1 MAASLLLSACGG
13 GDGGDNTPPARN
25 TGSISGNVFDAP
37 VNGAKIEVFEYKDGK
52 VGRLLAS
59 TTSDA
64 FGDYKLEFES
74 SSMPLYVVAQQGS
87 YTDPLT
93 KEIVSSSANKTLRLE
108 GVVNFSE
115 GSDQK
120 LMLTPLTNIV
130 SGLAKFRISGGES
143 GSDAVSEALDSIN
156 GMYGFNVN
164 ETTPIDITKGGQS
177 SFATPGHQYGALLT
191 AYSSFSYDLIEKY
204 GQSEDNVYTSMHFA
218 DIQFRDVIA
227 DGLLDGLEISDST
240 GAVTPLTFGQQ
251 RITSDIYTQ
260 DLSQHVLIVVNDPE
274 LNISGTD
281 ADDYVAFSQ
290 KINDL
295 GSHGTTDGVIPP
307 RDETEIDTTPPKVT
321 RTDSDVLARTD
332 SVDIRLNDDIGVQS
346 VSAYVQYQLHGA
358 WSGEFKCNDQQTSGS
373 EFCSVDA
380 SGFEVGVRETNIK
393 VSVDTKAID
402 AVEIDSDTGL
412 SNVTA
417 ARLVFYTADVLGNEL
432 VPGSNSGHYINFE
445 WDNDAPVISV
455 TSASAINNELQE
467 YVLKGIVKEASQ
479 DIKSVSV
486 SFKSGLPE
494 DVACTPVTAE
504 SGSACEFSKAYSTDE
519 FLSTTTFDVK
529 ATDTKDNVGEY
540 QHAVSRDDQA
550 PAQII
555 TYPEG
560 TSMNYVNVTVDG
572 ERSTYEGVYTQDTY
586 TSDNVQS
593 SRDYLKIDY
602 VYAASGLKS
611 IDGVDF
617 ANFNVNLLKQN
628 KIPYVRVRV
637 SDVNSD
643 TVLGSSADKLKLVVK
658 YYVSQNN
665 DNNYAFQ
672 NTTQTV
678 ASTDTI
684 TASIPHE
691 TILDS
696 EGRVDEVIYYVPFV
710 KEVLGDGFKN
720 VSENASQKLVI
731 QTIDESDNESAT
743 QEVYFRSSFDL
754 PTMTVVTPFIGAR
767 VQLEGLNPNGEFTS
781 LASCTTIQQ
790 PESDQTSALDVAS
803 CEATT
808 DVVNYEFMRVRLI
821 GVEGTDPHYY
831 QWKDDA
837 GAKASVNLN
846 NANIGAYFELDGSN
860 TYYVTELATYQ
871 TGLFDYRWNQV
882 EAGDKTSERASQIL
896 TDVKY
901 ALAGGNDSFFGFD
914 PTITAY
920 ATNEM
925 LEETIP
931 SDLSNDYLHRFLV
944 EAIGKL
950 AEKTPRNNSS
960 DFASAIYDDLSY
972 DGKANGIGAGGNQI
986 KLDDYEFDSD
996 TYRKDLAQSYYD
1008 IMTEKY
1014 GIPDNI
1020 AQLYADDISTANPK
1034 LGEDNIF
1041 DSGGGSIDIY
1051 PPKQTLTIETGRETM
1066 VGDKLYVA
1074 GEVVSRLVL
1083 EDPSGVVEEGDQ
1095 APKFQSMWYA
1105 MDDPNTAIPLELQ
1118 PQESGDSDKFRKE
1131 YFFTL
1136 NTESTD
1142 LTDIIEFALETT
1154 AFDTK
1159 GNGYSEAEPH
1169 VESLYVDN
1177 DYPKASYIPPK
1188 DTDNQPIGEDVY
1200 LNANSVHELT
1210 FKVEDVVG
1218 DQLDKRSLSFVN
1230 YSNNATVEYSSEQF
1244 ASNQQDA
1251 FVVKLCTGVL
1261 CESQGKVIYPG
1272 DGNWKVNVNAED
1284 NLGNLVNQQTV
1295 NVPKFDILI
1304 DSEAPAVNGGVIDQR
1319 LGGNS
1324 AWVPDID
1331 AGDLSPLSE
1340 VQVDMKTQFGKRFTL
1355 QHYETEPVESEE
1367 PYLFGTQPNVEV
1379 RLVADAFKYEET
1391 NTFYVKAIDSA
1402 YPKAEATGEFIFQ
1415 VDNKG
1420 PEIEL
1425 ATPWVVDSNSG
1436 KSGVLGPN
1444 FKVSLTSVK
1453 DDSKVSNVEIWQV
1466 GSSEAIRSIEP
1477 KDPAQPFD
1485 IEINSTQ
1492 SGNITIDENNRADLF
1507 VKAID
1512 EYGFY
1517 SDTEARSIILD
1528 REGPSLSLNGF
1539 KPESYYRGNYVF
1551 TLYAQDLNE
1560 TGAPSTDGVN
1570 KDTLTFNSYIGESS
1584 DPDTQVEEDMKV
1596 NLGGQNDGA
1605 SSTRTIRLKG
1615 ADVRGNT
1622 TQKEYE
1628 VKVQNVP
1635 PTINSVK
1642 LSYDDGTEID
1652 GLVTRNDPVIITI
1665 EAEDPSG
1672 IPKVEGTYK
1681 YGEQINSIT
1690 FRKEP
1695 SGEWTG
1701 MLTATDIKNN
1711 GSYELNFKVYNNVV
1725 YNVGE
1730 EPLASVK
1737 AETINVQRQ
1746 GVVMDVLKPDPFQ
1759 SHISG
1764 KTLDVEFGPA
1774 GEVKAETLEC
1784 WVRENYTSDKA
1795 PDDGSSNAY
1804 SGVISNPQENYKCS
1818 VTTDVNMS
1826 VSPVVLITRTVGK
1839 NDKETV
1845 SKFSFSMMDID
1856 APTVPDDIDYQ
1867 SGGTYQLGSNNVGF
1881 DADGNKILSIT
1892 LSFKDNLSGVN
1903 TELTKRPILVRS
1915 KFNVTFEPK
1924 NCNTSA
1930 DLTTCTYTEL
1940 YSDFLEATESK
1951 YLFTIKNLS
1960 DVAGNA
1966 APDYPLELLL
1976 PPPGVEIEITS
1987 PKKDSII
1994 RGSELS
2000 MDFKVKVGVN
2010 STLENLIATVEG
2022 QSYSLKDDPDQF
2034 SRFNDCG
2041 DDYSCSTFKAPLSDD
2056 LDGQGI
2062 SPSIKALDVW
2072 EYWEEADVDVTVDNS
2087 KPIIDSDVTVSES
2100 PTDPS
2105 LVRFLFSI
2113 RDEGSGIATVKYTT
2127 TNPSHVFN
2135 KEASVDNSH
2144 LYFELPKT
2152 ELEGLSQL
2160 RVSIQATDKV
2170 GWTENRTLDIDLTA
2184 PTITLSFNDMTS
2196 LLGGKLAF
2204 TKESQPFT
2212 ITSTEGEHVKAKHY
2226 SIDMVPT
2233 AGEQLNFEGRVA
2245 SSSATGTMDFAI
2257 DDQAEYMYKVTVTDS
2272 MGRAVTDFKL
2282 FNKTYDAKG
2291 IESVVDHEL
2300 PVITGITADQ
2310 VSMTPTDD
2318 KYKLDV
2324 TADVTDKNLSSV
2336 TSTADNGSG
2345 LPVGPQ
2351 SITEPTNDGD
2361 PYVFHYLLSPGDY
2374 TIKVI
2379 ASDAVSN
2386 QTEKTTTY
2394 KVEAATVPEL
2404 TISTTASTPLAGGV
2418 EVPLTFTF
2426 TEEVTEFDISDV
2438 KLDENNGG
2446 ELKPLSWSTTDNI
2459 TWTVIYITPE
2469 RENKDITIRVD
2480 DESYKSINTI
2490 PGKGDSLVLGVE
2502 GVLPTLTKVTFDPL
2516 HQEIGKAVDIKL
2528 EFDKEL
2534 QEATATLGT
2543 NNVTS
2548 LTADPADKK
2557 VWTGTVN
2564 VPDVPELG
2572 VGLVVSQYKD
2582 LVGNVGEDNTSYTLP
2597 ITPTLTVENI
2607 SDVNETGAESVAVS
2621 GNSTRF
2627 ESTDSLTIKA
2637 TDSEGIEASAN
2648 VNPNA
2653 GGAWNSTLDVSGLKD
2668 GTITVTVNGT
2678 NDLGAPAKEVGTTF
2692 TLTQT
2697 KPTVDDGQT
2706 SINPTYAAAG
2716 ESVTVT
2722 ATFDKGVTTP
2732 TGSTL
2737 GTAAINWTAQA
2748 GTQTQWVGTAEVA
2761 SVADSVKSVA
2771 LTLQGFSDAT
2781 GNTGESFT
2789 SSKALA
2795 MTPTLTV
2802 ENIGDVNETGAV
2814 SVAVSGDSTRFE
2826 TSDELTIKA
2835 VDTDNKEV
2843 TQTTTVTASGK
2854 WNATLDV
2861 SGLKDGTI
2869 TVTVNGTNDLEAP
2882 AKEAGTTFTLT
2893 QTKPTVDDGQTSI
2906 NPTYAAAGESV
2917 TVTATFD
2924 KGVTTPTGSTLGTAA
2939 INWTAQSGTPT
2950 EWVGTAEV
2958 ASVADSVKSVALTLQ
2973 GFNDATGNAG
2983 EAFTSSKELVMTPT
2997 LTVENIGDVNE
3008 AGAASV
3014 AVSGDSTRFETS
3026 DELTIKAVDTDNK
3039 EVTQTTTVT
3048 ASGKWNATLDVSGLK
3063 DGTITVTVNGTNDL
3077 GAPAKEVGTTFTLTQ
3092 TKPTVDDGQTSINPT
3107 YAAAGESVTVTATF
3121 DKGVTTPTGST
3132 LGTAAINWTAQAG
3145 TQIQWVG
3152 TAEVA
3157 SVADS
3162 VKSVALTLQGFS
3174 DATGN
3179 AGEAFTSS
3187 KELVMTPTLTVEN
3200 IGDVNEAGAAS
3211 VAVSGDSTRFETS
3224 DELTIKAVDTDN
3236 KEVTQTTTVTALGK
3250 WNATLD
3256 VSGLKDGTI
3265 TVTVNGTNDLEAPA
3279 KEAGTTFTL
3288 TQTKPT
3294 VDDGQTSINPTYA
3307 AAGESVTVTATFD
3320 KGVTTPTGSTLG
3332 TAAINWTAQSGT
3344 PTQWVGTAEVASV
3357 ADSVK
3362 SVALTLQG
3370 FSDATGNAGEA
3381 FTSSKELVMTPTLTV
3396 ENIGDVNEAGAASVA
3411 VSGDSTRF
3419 ETSDELTIKAVDTDN
3434 KEVTKTTTVGALGK
3448 WNATLDVS
3456 GLKDGT
3462 ITVTVNGTNDLG
3474 APAKEAGTTFTLTQT
3489 KPTVDDGQ
3497 TSINPT
3503 YAAAG
3508 ESVTVTATFDKG
3520 VTTPTGSMLGTAA
3533 INWTAQAGTQ
3543 IQWVGTA
3550 EVASVADSVKSVALT
3565 LQGFEDATG
3574 NAGESFTSS
3583 KALTMTPTLTVENIG
3598 DVNEAGAAS
3607 VAISGDSTRFESTD
3621 SLTIKATDSEGTEA
3635 SANVSPN
3642 AGGAWSSTL
3651 DVSGLKDGTITVT
3664 VNGTNDLGAPAKE
3677 VGTTFTLTQTK
3688 PTVDDGQTSINPT
3701 YAAAGEIVTVTAT
3714 FDKGVTA
3721 PTGSTLGTAAINWTA
3736 QSGTHTQWV
3745 GTAEVASVADSVKS
3759 VALTLQGFSDA
3770 TGNAGEA
3777 FISSKVLAMTPTI
3790 AFETVND
3797 VTGAT
3802 TVTINGT
3809 STRFKQGEVIEIRAV
3824 DADDKPTTGN
3834 ASVLSDGTWT
3844 VDLDLSSLKEGTI
3857 TVYANG
3863 TNSLSAS
3870 ATEVNTTLNY
3880 SSTVVK
3886 VLFLPDYLYRDK
3898 EDIALKKVA

>member
-93 KEIVSSSANKTLRLE
+93 KEIVSSSAGKTLRLE

-130 SGLAKFRISGGES
+130 SGLAKYKISGGES

-191 AYSSFSYDLIEKY
+191 AYSSFSYDLIKKY
-204 GQSEDNVYTSMHFA
+204 EQSEDNVYTSMHFA

-251 RITSDIYTQ
+251 RITSDVYTQ

-295 GSHGTTDGVIPP
+295 GSHGTADGVIPP
-307 RDETEIDTTPPKVT
+307 RDETEIDTTPPTVT

-402 AVEIDSDTGL
+402 AVEVDSETGL

-432 VPGSNSGHYINFE
+432 VPGSNSGHYVNFE

-467 YVLKGIVKEASQ
+467 YVLKGLVKEASQ

-504 SGSACEFSKAYSTDE
+504 SGSACEFSKAYLTDE
-519 FLSTTTFDVK
+519 FLSTTTFDIK

-617 ANFNVNLLKQN
+617 ADFHVNVLKEN

-672 NTTQTV
+672 NTTQTL

-831 QWKDDA
+831 QWEDDA

-896 TDVKY
+896 TEVKY
-901 ALAGGNDSFFGFD
+901 ALAGGNESFFGFD

-944 EAIGKL
+944 EAIDDL
-950 AEKTPRNNSS
+950 SQNTPRNNSS

-986 KLDDYEFDSD
+986 QLDGYVFKPD
-996 TYRKDLAQSYYD
+996 TYRKDLAQSYYN

-1051 PPKQTLTIETGRETM
+1051 PPKQTLTIETGRTTM

-1074 GEVVSRLVL
+1074 GEVVSRVVL

-1105 MDDPNTAIPLELQ
+1105 VGDPNTAIPLELQ

-1136 NTESTD
+1136 NTESAD

-1159 GNGYSEAEPH
+1159 GNGYTEADPL
-1169 VESLYVDN
+1169 VERLYVDN
-1177 DYPKASYIPPK
+1177 DYPQASYIPPIGPDK
-1188 DTDNQPIGEDVY
+1188 NPIGEDVY
-1200 LNANSVHELT
+1200 LSIKNNIHDLT
-1210 FKVEDVVG
+1210 FELKDVVG
-1218 DQLDKRSLSFVN
+1218 DKLDKRSLLFYKTSGERYPVS
-1230 YSNNATVEYSSEQF
+1230 YDQF
-1244 ASNQQDA
+1244 YTNQSDR
-1251 FVVKLCTGVL
+1251 FVVRLC
-1261 CESQGKVIYPG
+1261 SQEDCSTQGTTINPG
-1272 DGNWKVNVNAED
+1272 DGDWLTVVSAED
-1284 NLGNLVNQQTV
+1284 NLGNAVSDADNGASR
-1295 NVPKFDILI
+1295 FRIYI
-1304 DSEAPAVNGGVIDQR
+1304 DSEPPVVNDAEISER
-1319 LGGNS
+1319 LGGNDV
-1324 AWVPDID
+1324 WTPVID
-1331 AGDLSPLSE
+1331 WGDLSQGSNVKVELRKGSG
-1340 VQVDMKTQFGKRFTL
+1340 QSQTL
-1355 QHYETEPVESEE
+1355 EACDPETSVCDQ
-1367 PYLFGTQPNVEV
+1367 PYLIGEQPDVKV
-1379 RLVADAFKYEET
+1379 QLVAEAFNYDSKNE
-1391 NTFYVKAIDSA
+1391 FYVTATDKA
-1402 YPKAEATGEFIFQ
+1402 YPANESRKGTFSFQ

-1420 PEIEL
+1420 PVIL
-1425 ATPWVVDSNSG
+1425 LSTPWIEDALNKENTVVGREFNVLFESVTDDSGIEEVSLFQVDNPTVLKTFKPENPSQKFEMPLVEDETKNIDLNEGNRIRLYVKAKDVHGFESQSNTNSVVFDNQG
-1436 KSGVLGPN
+1436 PEFSLMGHDVDGYYNSDYVFELRATDLGPN
-1444 FKVSLTSVK
+1444 GNKSPEGVDRESLEYWIFDGELAPGTPGTKIVNADALKIPLDGQSDGEHTIRVKGSDTRGNSSTSDFLINVSSKKPDLKLGITYANG
-1453 DDSKVSNVEIWQV
+1453 DSEGQ
-1466 GSSEAIRSIEP
+1466 
-1477 KDPAQPFD
+1477 
-1485 IEINSTQ
+1485 EIN
-1492 SGNITIDENNRADLF
+1492 
-1507 VKAID
+1507 
-1512 EYGFY
+1512 
-1517 SDTEARSIILD
+1517 
-1528 REGPSLSLNGF
+1528 
-1539 KPESYYRGNYVF
+1539 
-1551 TLYAQDLNE
+1551 
-1560 TGAPSTDGVN
+1560 
-1570 KDTLTFNSYIGESS
+1570 
-1584 DPDTQVEEDMKV
+1584 
-1596 NLGGQNDGA
+1596 
-1605 SSTRTIRLKG
+1605 
-1615 ADVRGNT
+1615 
-1622 TQKEYE
+1622 
-1628 VKVQNVP
+1628 
-1635 PTINSVK
+1635 
-1642 LSYDDGTEID
+1642 
-1652 GLVTRNDPVIITI
+1652 
-1665 EAEDPSG
+1665 
-1672 IPKVEGTYK
+1672 
-1681 YGEQINSIT
+1681 
-1690 FRKEP
+1690 
-1695 SGEWTG
+1695 
-1701 MLTATDIKNN
+1701 
-1711 GSYELNFKVYNNVV
+1711 NNVV
-1725 YNVGE
+1725 YDNGDIKLTLEVNDVSGVNKIISTYKYSGE
-1730 EPLASVK
+1730 SNATDFQFSKVDDSEEVWEATLTQAQLSIDGNYELSISV
-1737 AETINVQRQ
+1737 ENNVQHNGTPLVSNINRTLSVQ
-1746 GVVMDVLKPDPFQ
+1746 RNGVELEIAEPAPTDFQ
-1759 SHISG
+1759 SYVSDG
-1764 KTLDVEFGPA
+1764 VLDVKFTTKS
-1774 GEVKAETLEC
+1774 EVKAAKIQC
-1784 WVRENYTSDKA
+1784 WVRKEYSSEVAPPPEEKPTSGEKNISPGQDPSCSVDSENDSYSPAVLIVQTTGTNGAKAVQKFDFQMMDAEAPDTVSPKDDKFEFQGGEVSYDSDDSTKYLAFDLIFKDELSGVDINDKPQLSKTSGDTTFDAKSCVLNGEGQAVCRYKEKYYDIIRKLDGKYPYIIKNIKDNAGNLASDHAFEFVLPTQKPDVKITSPEGNDVLNGEYLDVDFRVKLAENSKIENVSVTFGGESYDSKNNADNFRNFNECTDDDTFLCSTFRSDKLDEDLA
-1795 PDDGSSNAY
+1795 NRSLNVNVTVTDVWDNAGSADVENIRFDNAAPVIGDVITVTEQPDDKVRFTFAEMKDDV
-1804 SGVISNPQENYKCS
+1804 SGLAKVKY
-1818 VTTDVNMS
+1818 
-1826 VSPVVLITRTVGK
+1826 TVRALDFEEEK
-1839 NDKETV
+1839 TNKENDKE
-1845 SKFSFSMMDID
+1845 
-1856 APTVPDDIDYQ
+1856 Y
-1867 SGGTYQLGSNNVGF
+1867 
-1881 DADGNKILSIT
+1881 IT
-1892 LSFKDNLSGVN
+1892 
-1903 TELTKRPILVRS
+1903 
-1915 KFNVTFEPK
+1915 
-1924 NCNTSA
+1924 
-1930 DLTTCTYTEL
+1930 
-1940 YSDFLEATESK
+1940 
-1951 YLFTIKNLS
+1951 
-1960 DVAGNA
+1960 
-1966 APDYPLELLL
+1966 
-1976 PPPGVEIEITS
+1976 
-1987 PKKDSII
+1987 
-1994 RGSELS
+1994 
-2000 MDFKVKVGVN
+2000 
-2010 STLENLIATVEG
+2010 
-2022 QSYSLKDDPDQF
+2022 
-2034 SRFNDCG
+2034 
-2041 DDYSCSTFKAPLSDD
+2041 
-2056 LDGQGI
+2056 
-2062 SPSIKALDVW
+2062 
-2072 EYWEEADVDVTVDNS
+2072 
-2087 KPIIDSDVTVSES
+2087 
-2100 PTDPS
+2100 
-2105 LVRFLFSI
+2105 
-2113 RDEGSGIATVKYTT
+2113 
-2127 TNPSHVFN
+2127 
-2135 KEASVDNSH
+2135 
-2144 LYFELPKT
+2144 YFELSKGELSGLNQIKVEVIAKDAVDNQSSEDKT
-2152 ELEGLSQL
+2152 
-2160 RVSIQATDKV
+2160 
-2170 GWTENRTLDIDLTA
+2170 IDLTA

-2204 TKESQPFT
+2204 TKESQSFT
-2212 ITSTEGEHVKAKHY
+2212 ITSTEGEHVKATHY

-2233 AGEQLNFEGRVA
+2233 TGDPLNFNGNIV

-2257 DDQAEYMYKVTVTDS
+2257 DDQAEYIYKVTVTDS
-2272 MGRAVTDFKL
+2272 MGRAIKDFTL
-2282 FNKTYDAKG
+2282 FNNTYNAEG
-2291 IESVVDHEL
+2291 IASVVDYED
-2300 PVITGITADQ
+2300 PE
-2310 VSMTPTDD
+2310 VSIVDTTQDDKATDD
-2318 KYKLDV
+2318 GKYQLDV
-2324 TADVTDKNLSSV
+2324 TAQVTDKNLSSV

-2345 LPVGPQ
+2345 LAVGPQ
-2351 SITEPTNDGD
+2351 SITEPTNDGE
-2361 PYVFHYLLSPGDY
+2361 PYVFHYLLSPGNY

-2379 ASDAVSN
+2379 ATDAVGN
-2386 QTEKTTTY
+2386 QKDGQTIYE
-2394 KVEAATVPEL
+2394 VVAATVPEL

-2446 ELKPLSWSTTDNI
+2446 ELKPLSWNTTDNI
-2459 TWTVIYITPE
+2459 AWTVTYVTPKD
-2469 RENKDITIRVD
+2469 ENKKVTISVED
-2480 DESYKSINTI
+2480 NSYKSVNNID
-2490 PGKGDSLVLGVE
+2490 GRGYSLQLDVD

-2516 HQEIGKAVDIKL
+2516 HQEIGKAVDVKL

-2597 ITPTLTVENI
+2597 ITPILAITPV
-2607 SDVNETGAESVAVS
+2607 
-2621 GNSTRF
+2621 GNVDGSNAASLQIAGTSTRF
-2627 ESTDSLTIKA
+2627 EGQTVNVEIKA
-2637 TDSEGIEASAN
+2637 QGSETAIVSS
-2648 VNPNA
+2648 NA
-2653 GGAWNSTLDVSGLKD
+2653 TVQSGGAWTSNAMDISGEPNGTYNVVVTGTNASNVEVTETSTLTLSQALPTLTSATFNPTHQLEGQNV
-2668 GTITVTVNGT
+2668 TVTLEF
-2678 NDLGAPAKEVGTTF
+2678 DKALQAASAELGGSAF
-2692 TLTQT
+2692 TLTKT
-2697 KPTVDDGQT
+2697 ADAKVWTGDVVVPVTSGLTVGL
-2706 SINPTYAAAG
+2706 
-2716 ESVTVT
+2716 V
-2722 ATFDKGVTTP
+2722 
-2732 TGSTL
+2732 
-2737 GTAAINWTAQA
+2737 
-2748 GTQTQWVGTAEVA
+2748 
-2761 SVADSVKSVA
+2761 VKDYQDLS
-2771 LTLQGFSDAT
+2771 
-2781 GNTGESFT
+2781 GNTGADD
-2789 SSKALA
+2789 SSHSMPITPILA
-2795 MTPTLTV
+2795 ITPMGNVDGSNAASLQIAGT
-2802 ENIGDVNETGAV
+2802 
-2814 SVAVSGDSTRFE
+2814 STRFE
-2826 TSDELTIKA
+2826 GQTVNVEIKAQGSETAIVSSNATVQSGGAWTSNAMDISGETNGTYNVVVTATNASNVEVTETSTLTLSQALPTLTSATFNPTHQLEGQNVTVTLEFDKALQAASAELGGSAITLTKTADAKVWTGDVVVPVTSELTVGLVVK
-2835 VDTDNKEV
+2835 DYQDL
-2843 TQTTTVTASGK
+2843 SG
-2854 WNATLDV
+2854 NTGADDSSHSMPITPTITIGAISDV
-2861 SGLKDGTI
+2861 SG
-2869 TVTVNGTNDLEAP
+2869 N
-2882 AKEAGTTFTLT
+2882 
-2893 QTKPTVDDGQTSI
+2893 
-2906 NPTYAAAGESV
+2906 
-2917 TVTATFD
+2917 
-2924 KGVTTPTGSTLGTAA
+2924 
-2939 INWTAQSGTPT
+2939 
-2950 EWVGTAEV
+2950 
-2958 ASVADSVKSVALTLQ
+2958 
-2973 GFNDATGNAG
+2973 
-2983 EAFTSSKELVMTPT
+2983 
-2997 LTVENIGDVNE
+2997 
-3008 AGAASV
+3008 
-3014 AVSGDSTRFETS
+3014 
-3026 DELTIKAVDTDNK
+3026 
-3039 EVTQTTTVT
+3039 
-3048 ASGKWNATLDVSGLK
+3048 
-3063 DGTITVTVNGTNDL
+3063 
-3077 GAPAKEVGTTFTLTQ
+3077 
-3092 TKPTVDDGQTSINPT
+3092 
-3107 YAAAGESVTVTATF
+3107 
-3121 DKGVTTPTGST
+3121 
-3132 LGTAAINWTAQAG
+3132 
-3145 TQIQWVG
+3145 
-3152 TAEVA
+3152 
-3157 SVADS
+3157 
-3162 VKSVALTLQGFS
+3162 
-3174 DATGN
+3174 
-3179 AGEAFTSS
+3179 
-3187 KELVMTPTLTVEN
+3187 
-3200 IGDVNEAGAAS
+3200 
-3211 VAVSGDSTRFETS
+3211 
-3224 DELTIKAVDTDN
+3224 
-3236 KEVTQTTTVTALGK
+3236 
-3250 WNATLD
+3250 
-3256 VSGLKDGTI
+3256 
-3265 TVTVNGTNDLEAPA
+3265 
-3279 KEAGTTFTL
+3279 
-3288 TQTKPT
+3288 
-3294 VDDGQTSINPTYA
+3294 
-3307 AAGESVTVTATFD
+3307 
-3320 KGVTTPTGSTLG
+3320 
-3332 TAAINWTAQSGT
+3332 
-3344 PTQWVGTAEVASV
+3344 
-3357 ADSVK
+3357 
-3362 SVALTLQG
+3362 
-3370 FSDATGNAGEA
+3370 
-3381 FTSSKELVMTPTLTV
+3381 
-3396 ENIGDVNEAGAASVA
+3396 
-3411 VSGDSTRF
+3411 
-3419 ETSDELTIKAVDTDN
+3419 
-3434 KEVTKTTTVGALGK
+3434 
-3448 WNATLDVS
+3448 
-3456 GLKDGT
+3456 
-3462 ITVTVNGTNDLG
+3462 
-3474 APAKEAGTTFTLTQT
+3474 
-3489 KPTVDDGQ
+3489 
-3497 TSINPT
+3497 
-3503 YAAAG
+3503 
-3508 ESVTVTATFDKG
+3508 
-3520 VTTPTGSMLGTAA
+3520 
-3533 INWTAQAGTQ
+3533 
-3543 IQWVGTA
+3543 
-3550 EVASVADSVKSVALT
+3550 
-3565 LQGFEDATG
+3565 
-3574 NAGESFTSS
+3574 
-3583 KALTMTPTLTVENIG
+3583 
-3598 DVNEAGAAS
+3598 
-3607 VAISGDSTRFESTD
+3607 
-3621 SLTIKATDSEGTEA
+3621 
-3635 SANVSPN
+3635 
-3642 AGGAWSSTL
+3642 
-3651 DVSGLKDGTITVT
+3651 
-3664 VNGTNDLGAPAKE
+3664 
-3677 VGTTFTLTQTK
+3677 
-3688 PTVDDGQTSINPT
+3688 
-3701 YAAAGEIVTVTAT
+3701 
-3714 FDKGVTA
+3714 
-3721 PTGSTLGTAAINWTA
+3721 
-3736 QSGTHTQWV
+3736 
-3745 GTAEVASVADSVKS
+3745 
-3759 VALTLQGFSDA
+3759 
-3770 TGNAGEA
+3770 
-3777 FISSKVLAMTPTI
+3777 
-3790 AFETVND
+3790 
-3797 VTGAT
+3797 T

-3809 STRFKQGEVIEIRAV
+3809 STRFREGEIIEIRAL

-3870 ATEVNTTLNY
+3870 ATEVNTTFNY
-3880 SSTVVK
+3880 SSTIVT
-3886 VLFLPDYLYRDK
+3886 VLSVSDYLYRDK

>member
-2653 GGAWNSTLDVSGLKD
+2653 
-2668 GTITVTVNGT
+2668 
-2678 NDLGAPAKEVGTTF
+2678 
-2692 TLTQT
+2692 
-2697 KPTVDDGQT
+2697 
-2706 SINPTYAAAG
+2706 
-2716 ESVTVT
+2716 
-2722 ATFDKGVTTP
+2722 
-2732 TGSTL
+2732 
-2737 GTAAINWTAQA
+2737 
-2748 GTQTQWVGTAEVA
+2748 
-2761 SVADSVKSVA
+2761 
-2771 LTLQGFSDAT
+2771 
-2781 GNTGESFT
+2781 
-2789 SSKALA
+2789 
-2795 MTPTLTV
+2795 
-2802 ENIGDVNETGAV
+2802 
-2814 SVAVSGDSTRFE
+2814 
-2826 TSDELTIKA
+2826 
-2835 VDTDNKEV
+2835 
-2843 TQTTTVTASGK
+2843 
-2854 WNATLDV
+2854 
-2861 SGLKDGTI
+2861 
-2869 TVTVNGTNDLEAP
+2869 
-2882 AKEAGTTFTLT
+2882 
-2893 QTKPTVDDGQTSI
+2893 
-2906 NPTYAAAGESV
+2906 
-2917 TVTATFD
+2917 
-2924 KGVTTPTGSTLGTAA
+2924 
-2939 INWTAQSGTPT
+2939 
-2950 EWVGTAEV
+2950 
-2958 ASVADSVKSVALTLQ
+2958 
-2973 GFNDATGNAG
+2973 
-2983 EAFTSSKELVMTPT
+2983 
-2997 LTVENIGDVNE
+2997 
-3008 AGAASV
+3008 
-3014 AVSGDSTRFETS
+3014 
-3026 DELTIKAVDTDNK
+3026 
-3039 EVTQTTTVT
+3039 
-3048 ASGKWNATLDVSGLK
+3048 
-3063 DGTITVTVNGTNDL
+3063 
-3077 GAPAKEVGTTFTLTQ
+3077 
-3092 TKPTVDDGQTSINPT
+3092 
-3107 YAAAGESVTVTATF
+3107 
-3121 DKGVTTPTGST
+3121 
-3132 LGTAAINWTAQAG
+3132 
-3145 TQIQWVG
+3145 
-3152 TAEVA
+3152 
-3157 SVADS
+3157 
-3162 VKSVALTLQGFS
+3162 
-3174 DATGN
+3174 
-3179 AGEAFTSS
+3179 
-3187 KELVMTPTLTVEN
+3187 
-3200 IGDVNEAGAAS
+3200 
-3211 VAVSGDSTRFETS
+3211 
-3224 DELTIKAVDTDN
+3224 
-3236 KEVTQTTTVTALGK
+3236 
-3250 WNATLD
+3250 
-3256 VSGLKDGTI
+3256 
-3265 TVTVNGTNDLEAPA
+3265 
-3279 KEAGTTFTL
+3279 
-3288 TQTKPT
+3288 
-3294 VDDGQTSINPTYA
+3294 
-3307 AAGESVTVTATFD
+3307 
-3320 KGVTTPTGSTLG
+3320 
-3332 TAAINWTAQSGT
+3332 
-3344 PTQWVGTAEVASV
+3344 
-3357 ADSVK
+3357 
-3362 SVALTLQG
+3362 
-3370 FSDATGNAGEA
+3370 
-3381 FTSSKELVMTPTLTV
+3381 
-3396 ENIGDVNEAGAASVA
+3396 
-3411 VSGDSTRF
+3411 
-3419 ETSDELTIKAVDTDN
+3419 
-3434 KEVTKTTTVGALGK
+3434 
-3448 WNATLDVS
+3448 
-3456 GLKDGT
+3456 
-3462 ITVTVNGTNDLG
+3462 
-3474 APAKEAGTTFTLTQT
+3474 
-3489 KPTVDDGQ
+3489 
-3497 TSINPT
+3497 
-3503 YAAAG
+3503 
-3508 ESVTVTATFDKG
+3508 
-3520 VTTPTGSMLGTAA
+3520 
-3533 INWTAQAGTQ
+3533 
-3543 IQWVGTA
+3543 
-3550 EVASVADSVKSVALT
+3550 
-3565 LQGFEDATG
+3565 
-3574 NAGESFTSS
+3574 
-3583 KALTMTPTLTVENIG
+3583 
-3598 DVNEAGAAS
+3598 
-3607 VAISGDSTRFESTD
+3607 
-3621 SLTIKATDSEGTEA
+3621 
-3635 SANVSPN
+3635 
-3642 AGGAWSSTL
+3642 
-3651 DVSGLKDGTITVT
+3651 
-3664 VNGTNDLGAPAKE
+3664 
-3677 VGTTFTLTQTK
+3677 
-3688 PTVDDGQTSINPT
+3688 
-3701 YAAAGEIVTVTAT
+3701 
-3714 FDKGVTA
+3714 
-3721 PTGSTLGTAAINWTA
+3721 
-3736 QSGTHTQWV
+3736 
-3745 GTAEVASVADSVKS
+3745 
-3759 VALTLQGFSDA
+3759 
-3770 TGNAGEA
+3770 
-3777 FISSKVLAMTPTI
+3777 
-3790 AFETVND
+3790 
-3797 VTGAT
+3797 
-3802 TVTINGT
+3802 
-3809 STRFKQGEVIEIRAV
+3809 
-3824 DADDKPTTGN
+3824 
-3834 ASVLSDGTWT
+3834 
-3844 VDLDLSSLKEGTI
+3844 
-3857 TVYANG
+3857 
-3863 TNSLSAS
+3863 
-3870 ATEVNTTLNY
+3870 
-3880 SSTVVK
+3880 
-3886 VLFLPDYLYRDK
+3886 
-3898 EDIALKKVA
+3898 

>member
-37 VNGAKIEVFEYKDGK
+37 VNGAKIDVFEYKDGK
-52 VGRLLAS
+52 VGRKLDS

-108 GVVNFSE
+108 GIVNFSE

-130 SGLAKFRISGGES
+130 SGLAKYKIANGES

-164 ETTPIDITKGGQS
+164 ETKPIDITKGGQS

-191 AYSSFSYDLIEKY
+191 AYSSYSYDLIQKY
-204 GQSEDNVYTSMHFA
+204 GQSEDKVYTSMHFA

-227 DGLLDGLEISDST
+227 DGLLDGLEISEST

-251 RITSDIYTQ
+251 RITSDVYTQ

-295 GSHGTTDGVIPP
+295 GSHGETDGVIPP
-307 RDETEIDTTPPKVT
+307 RDETEIDTVPPTIT
-321 RTDSDVLARTD
+321 RTDNDVLTKTD
-332 SVDIRLNDDIGVQS
+332 NVDIRLNDDIGVQS
-346 VSAYVQYQLHGA
+346 VSAYVQYQLNGV
-358 WSGEFKCNDQQTSGS
+358 WSDEFKCNDQQTSGS
-373 EFCSVDA
+373 EFCTVDA

-402 AVEIDSDTGL
+402 AVEVDSDTGL

-432 VPGSNSGHYINFE
+432 IPGSNSGHYVNFE

-519 FLSTTTFDVK
+519 FLSTTTFDVR

-611 IDGVDF
+611 IQGVDF
-617 ANFNVNLLKQN
+617 ANFHVNVLKEN

-637 SDVNSD
+637 ADVNSD

-790 PESDQTSALDVAS
+790 PESDQTTALDVAS
-803 CEATT
+803 CETTT

-896 TDVKY
+896 TEVKY
-901 ALAGGNDSFFGFD
+901 ALAGGNESFFGFD

-944 EAIGKL
+944 EAIDDL
-950 AEKTPRNNSS
+950 SQDTPRNNSS

-986 KLDDYEFDSD
+986 QLDGYVFKPD
-996 TYRKDLAQSYYD
+996 TYRKDLAQSYYN

-1074 GEVVSRLVL
+1074 GEVVSRVVL
-1083 EDPSGVVEEGDQ
+1083 EDPSGVVEEGEQ

-1105 MDDPNTAIPLELQ
+1105 MGDPNTAIPLELQ
-1118 PQESGDSDKFRKE
+1118 PQESGDSNKFRKE

-1159 GNGYSEAEPH
+1159 GNGYTEAEPH

-1210 FKVEDVVG
+1210 FKVDDVVG

-1477 KDPAQPFD
+1477 KDPSQPFD

-1528 REGPSLSLNGF
+1528 REGPNLQLNGV
-1539 KPESYYRGNYVF
+1539 KPESYYRGDYVF

-1560 TGAPSTDGVN
+1560 TGAPSTEGVN
-1570 KDTLTFNSYIGESS
+1570 KDTLKFNSFIDTPS

-1596 NLGGQNDGA
+1596 NLGGQNDGD
-1605 SSTRTIRLKG
+1605 SSTRTIRLSG

-1622 TQKEYE
+1622 TEIDYE
-1628 VKVQNVP
+1628 IKVQNKL
-1635 PTINSVK
+1635 PTINSVSF
-1642 LSYDDGTEID
+1642 SYEDGTEITN
-1652 GLVTRNDPVIITI
+1652 GLITRNDPVIITI
-1665 EAEDPSG
+1665 DAEDASG
-1672 IPKVEGTYK
+1672 IPKIEATYK
-1681 YGEQINSIT
+1681 FGDTTNSIQ
-1690 FRKEP
+1690 FSEEE
-1695 SGEWTG
+1695 SGKWKG
-1701 MLTATDIKNN
+1701 RLTSAELSND
-1711 GSYELNFKVYNNVV
+1711 GSYELKFKVYNNVL
-1725 YNVGE
+1725 YNTGDRPVTE
-1730 EPLASVK
+1730 RS
-1737 AETINVQRQ
+1737 ETINVQRE
-1746 GVVMDVLKPDPFQ
+1746 GVVLSVAQPENFQ
-1759 SHISG
+1759 AHISG
-1764 KTLDVEFGPA
+1764 KTLSVVFNPVGD
-1774 GEVKAETLEC
+1774 VKAKTLEC
-1784 WVRENYTSDKA
+1784 WVRENYTSTEV

-1804 SGVISNPQENYKCS
+1804 SGVISNPQENYKCD

-1826 VSPVVLITRTVGK
+1826 VNPVVLITRTVGQ
-1839 NDKETV
+1839 NDTETV
-1845 SKFSFSMMDID
+1845 SKFSFSMMDIE
-1856 APTVPDDIDYQ
+1856 APTAQED
-1867 SGGTYQLGSNNVGF
+1867 TYQLDSNNVGF

-1892 LSFKDNLSGVN
+1892 LNFRDNLSGVN
-1903 TELTKRPILVRS
+1903 TELTKRPVLVRS
-1915 KFNVTFEPK
+1915 KFNLTFEPK
-1924 NCNTSA
+1924 SCSTSA

-1940 YSDFLEATESK
+1940 YSDIIASGISK
-1951 YLFTIKNLS
+1951 HLYTIKNLS
-1960 DVAGNA
+1960 DRAGNA
-1966 APDYPLELLL
+1966 APDHALELLL
-1976 PPPGVEIEITS
+1976 PPPGSVQIAITN
-1987 PKKDSII
+1987 PENDSII

-2000 MDFKVKVGVN
+2000 MDFKVKVGNN
-2010 STLENLIATVEG
+2010 SILENLIATVDG
-2022 QSYSLKDDPDQF
+2022 QSYSLKDNPDNF

-2041 DDYSCSTFKAPLSDD
+2041 DDYSCSTFKAPLSDT
-2056 LDGQGI
+2056 LDGQVI
-2062 SPSIKALDVW
+2062 SPSIQALDVW
-2072 EYWEEADVDVTVDNS
+2072 EDSSSAKVDVMVDNS

-2135 KEASVDNSH
+2135 KEAGVDNSH

-2170 GWTENRTLDIDLTA
+2170 GWSENQTLDIDLTA
-2184 PTITLSFNDMTS
+2184 PTITLSFNDMAS

-2204 TKESQPFT
+2204 TKESQSFT
-2212 ITSTEGEHVKAKHY
+2212 ITSTEGEHVKATHY
-2226 SIDMVPT
+2226 SIDMVLTTGDP
-2233 AGEQLNFEGRVA
+2233 LNFNGNIV

-2272 MGRAVTDFKL
+2272 MGRAITDFKL
-2282 FNKTYDAKG
+2282 FNNAYNAEG
-2291 IESVVDHEL
+2291 IASVVDYEL

-2310 VSMTPTDD
+2310 VSMKPTDD

-2345 LPVGPQ
+2345 SAVGPQ

-2379 ASDAVSN
+2379 ATDAVSN

-2418 EVPLTFTF
+2418 DVPLTFTF

-2459 TWTVIYITPE
+2459 TWTVTYITPE
-2469 RENKDITIRVD
+2469 RENKDITIGVD

-2516 HQEIGKAVDIKL
+2516 HQEIGKAVDVKL

-2582 LVGNVGEDNTSYTLP
+2582 LVGNVGEDNTSYELPITPILAITPVGNVDGNNAASLQIAGTSTRFEGQTVNVEIKAQGSETPIVSSNATVQSGGAWTSNAMDISGEPNGTYNVVVTGTNASNVEVTETSTLTLSQALPTLTSATFNPTHQLEGQNVTVTLEFDKALQAASAELGGSAFTLTKTADAKVWTGDVVVPVTSELTVGLVVKDYQDLSGNTGADDSSHSMPITPILAITPVGNVDGSNAASLQIAGTSTRFDGQTVNVEIKAQGSETAIVSSNATVQSGGAWTSNAMDISGEPNGTYNVVVTGTNASNVEVTETSTLTLSQALPTLTSATFNPTHQLEGQNVTVTLEFDKALQAASAELGGSAITLTKTADAKVWTGDVVVPVTSGLTVGLVVKDYQDLSGNTGADDSSHSMP
-2597 ITPTLTVENI
+2597 ITPTLVITPAGNVDGTNAASLQIAGTSTRFDGQTVNVEIKAQGSETAIVSSNATVQSGGAWTSNAMDI
-2607 SDVNETGAESVAVS
+2607 SGEPNGTYNVVVTGTNASNVEVTETSTLTLSQALPTLTSATFNPTHQLEGQNVTVTLEFDKALQAASAELGGSAITLTKTADAKVWTGDVVVPVTSGLTVGLVVKDYQDLSGNTGADDSSHSMPITPTLEITPAGNVDGTNAASLQITGTSTRFDGQTVSVEIKAQGSETPIVSSNATVQSGGAWTSNAMDISGEPNGTYNVVVTGTNASNVEVTETSTLTLSQALPTLTSATFNPTHQLEGQNVTVTLEFDKALQAASAELGGSAFTLTKTADAKVWTGDVVVPVTSELTVGLVVKDYQDLS
-2621 GNSTRF
+2621 GNTGADDSSHSMPITPILAITPVGNVDGNNAASLQIAGTSTRF
-2627 ESTDSLTIKA
+2627 EGQTVNVEIKA
-2637 TDSEGIEASAN
+2637 QGSETAIVSS
-2648 VNPNA
+2648 NA
-2653 GGAWNSTLDVSGLKD
+2653 TVQSGGAWTSNAMDISGESNGTYNVVVTGTNASNVEVTETSTLTLSQALPTLTSATFNPTHQLEGQNV
-2668 GTITVTVNGT
+2668 TVTLEF
-2678 NDLGAPAKEVGTTF
+2678 DKALQAASAELGGSAF
-2692 TLTQT
+2692 TLTKT
-2697 KPTVDDGQT
+2697 ADAKVWTGDVVVPVTSELTVGL
-2706 SINPTYAAAG
+2706 
-2716 ESVTVT
+2716 V
-2722 ATFDKGVTTP
+2722 
-2732 TGSTL
+2732 
-2737 GTAAINWTAQA
+2737 
-2748 GTQTQWVGTAEVA
+2748 
-2761 SVADSVKSVA
+2761 VKDYQDLS
-2771 LTLQGFSDAT
+2771 
-2781 GNTGESFT
+2781 GNTGADD
-2789 SSKALA
+2789 SSHS
-2795 MTPTLTV
+2795 MPITPILVITPVGNVDGSNAASLQIAGT
-2802 ENIGDVNETGAV
+2802 
-2814 SVAVSGDSTRFE
+2814 STRFE
-2826 TSDELTIKA
+2826 GQTVNVEIKA
-2835 VDTDNKEV
+2835 QGSETPIVSSNATVQSGGAWTSNAMDISGEPNGTYNVVVTGTNASNVEV
-2843 TQTTTVTASGK
+2843 TETSTLTLSQALPTLTSATFNPTHQLEGQNVTVTLEFDKALQAASAELGGS
-2854 WNATLDV
+2854 AFTLTKTADAKVWTGDVVVPVTSGVSVGLVVKDYQDLSGNTGADDSSHSMPITPTITIGTISDV
-2861 SGLKDGTI
+2861 SG
-2869 TVTVNGTNDLEAP
+2869 
-2882 AKEAGTTFTLT
+2882 
-2893 QTKPTVDDGQTSI
+2893 S
-2906 NPTYAAAGESV
+2906 
-2917 TVTATFD
+2917 
-2924 KGVTTPTGSTLGTAA
+2924 
-2939 INWTAQSGTPT
+2939 
-2950 EWVGTAEV
+2950 
-2958 ASVADSVKSVALTLQ
+2958 
-2973 GFNDATGNAG
+2973 
-2983 EAFTSSKELVMTPT
+2983 
-2997 LTVENIGDVNE
+2997 
-3008 AGAASV
+3008 
-3014 AVSGDSTRFETS
+3014 
-3026 DELTIKAVDTDNK
+3026 
-3039 EVTQTTTVT
+3039 
-3048 ASGKWNATLDVSGLK
+3048 
-3063 DGTITVTVNGTNDL
+3063 
-3077 GAPAKEVGTTFTLTQ
+3077 
-3092 TKPTVDDGQTSINPT
+3092 
-3107 YAAAGESVTVTATF
+3107 
-3121 DKGVTTPTGST
+3121 
-3132 LGTAAINWTAQAG
+3132 
-3145 TQIQWVG
+3145 
-3152 TAEVA
+3152 
-3157 SVADS
+3157 
-3162 VKSVALTLQGFS
+3162 
-3174 DATGN
+3174 
-3179 AGEAFTSS
+3179 
-3187 KELVMTPTLTVEN
+3187 
-3200 IGDVNEAGAAS
+3200 
-3211 VAVSGDSTRFETS
+3211 
-3224 DELTIKAVDTDN
+3224 
-3236 KEVTQTTTVTALGK
+3236 
-3250 WNATLD
+3250 
-3256 VSGLKDGTI
+3256 
-3265 TVTVNGTNDLEAPA
+3265 
-3279 KEAGTTFTL
+3279 
-3288 TQTKPT
+3288 
-3294 VDDGQTSINPTYA
+3294 
-3307 AAGESVTVTATFD
+3307 
-3320 KGVTTPTGSTLG
+3320 
-3332 TAAINWTAQSGT
+3332 
-3344 PTQWVGTAEVASV
+3344 
-3357 ADSVK
+3357 
-3362 SVALTLQG
+3362 
-3370 FSDATGNAGEA
+3370 
-3381 FTSSKELVMTPTLTV
+3381 
-3396 ENIGDVNEAGAASVA
+3396 
-3411 VSGDSTRF
+3411 
-3419 ETSDELTIKAVDTDN
+3419 
-3434 KEVTKTTTVGALGK
+3434 
-3448 WNATLDVS
+3448 
-3456 GLKDGT
+3456 
-3462 ITVTVNGTNDLG
+3462 
-3474 APAKEAGTTFTLTQT
+3474 
-3489 KPTVDDGQ
+3489 
-3497 TSINPT
+3497 
-3503 YAAAG
+3503 
-3508 ESVTVTATFDKG
+3508 
-3520 VTTPTGSMLGTAA
+3520 
-3533 INWTAQAGTQ
+3533 
-3543 IQWVGTA
+3543 
-3550 EVASVADSVKSVALT
+3550 
-3565 LQGFEDATG
+3565 
-3574 NAGESFTSS
+3574 
-3583 KALTMTPTLTVENIG
+3583 
-3598 DVNEAGAAS
+3598 
-3607 VAISGDSTRFESTD
+3607 
-3621 SLTIKATDSEGTEA
+3621 
-3635 SANVSPN
+3635 
-3642 AGGAWSSTL
+3642 
-3651 DVSGLKDGTITVT
+3651 
-3664 VNGTNDLGAPAKE
+3664 
-3677 VGTTFTLTQTK
+3677 
-3688 PTVDDGQTSINPT
+3688 
-3701 YAAAGEIVTVTAT
+3701 
-3714 FDKGVTA
+3714 
-3721 PTGSTLGTAAINWTA
+3721 
-3736 QSGTHTQWV
+3736 
-3745 GTAEVASVADSVKS
+3745 
-3759 VALTLQGFSDA
+3759 
-3770 TGNAGEA
+3770 
-3777 FISSKVLAMTPTI
+3777 
-3790 AFETVND
+3790 
-3797 VTGAT
+3797 T

-3809 STRFKQGEVIEIRAV
+3809 TTRFEAGDSIALKAVDTDSLEVIGSA
-3824 DADDKPTTGN
+3824 T
-3834 ASVLSDGTWT
+3834 VLVDGTWT
-3844 VDLDLSSLKEGTI
+3844 VDLDLSTLKDGEI

-3863 TNSLSAS
+3863 TNSLSAIADEMS
-3870 ATEVNTTLNY
+3870 TTFNY
-3880 SSTVVK
+3880 SSTTALVVPNYWERYSAE
-3886 VLFLPDYLYRDK
+3886 LPS
-3898 EDIALKKVA
+3898 LKAA

>member
-13 GDGGDNTPPARN
+13 GDDGDNTPPARN
-25 TGSISGNVFDAP
+25 AGSISGNVFDAP
-37 VNGAKIEVFEYKDGK
+37 VNGAKIDVFEYKDGK
-52 VGRLLAS
+52 VGRKLDS
-59 TTSDA
+59 TTSNA

-108 GVVNFSE
+108 GIVNFSE

-130 SGLAKFRISGGES
+130 SGLAKYKIANGES

-164 ETTPIDITKGGQS
+164 ETKPIDITKGGQS

-191 AYSSFSYDLIEKY
+191 AYSSYSYDLIQKY
-204 GQSEDNVYTSMHFA
+204 GQSEDKVYTSMHFA

-227 DGLLDGLEISDST
+227 DGLLDGLEISEST

-251 RITSDIYTQ
+251 RITSDVYTQ

-295 GSHGTTDGVIPP
+295 GSHGETDGVIPP
-307 RDETEIDTTPPKVT
+307 RDETEIDTVPPTIT
-321 RTDSDVLARTD
+321 RTDNDVLTKTD
-332 SVDIRLNDDIGVQS
+332 NVDIRLNDDIGVQS
-346 VSAYVQYQLHGA
+346 VSAYVQYQLNGV
-358 WSGEFKCNDQQTSGS
+358 WSDEFKCNDQQTSGS

-402 AVEIDSDTGL
+402 AVEVDSDTGL

-432 VPGSNSGHYINFE
+432 IPGSNSGHYVNFE

-519 FLSTTTFDVK
+519 FLSTTTFDVR

-560 TSMNYVNVTVDG
+560 TSMNYVNVTVGG

-637 SDVNSD
+637 ADVNSD

-790 PESDQTSALDVAS
+790 PESDQTTALDVAS
-803 CEATT
+803 CETTT

-896 TDVKY
+896 TEVKY
-901 ALAGGNDSFFGFD
+901 ALAGGNESFFGFD
-914 PTITAY
+914 PTVTAY

-925 LEETIP
+925 LEEPIP

-944 EAIGKL
+944 EAIDDL
-950 AEKTPRNNSS
+950 SQDTPRNNSS

-996 TYRKDLAQSYYD
+996 TYRKDLAEALYKV
-1008 IMTEKY
+1008 MTENHQ
-1014 GIPDNI
+1014 IPKNI
-1020 AQLYADDISTANPK
+1020 AQLFADDISMANPK
-1034 LGEDNIF
+1034 LGEDDII
-1041 DSGGGSIDIY
+1041 DGDGESIDTT
-1051 PPKQTLTIETGRETM
+1051 PPNPEIEIVDGRKTM

-1074 GEVVSRLVL
+1074 GEVVSRVVL

-1105 MDDPNTAIPLELQ
+1105 MGDPNTAIPLDLQ
-1118 PQESGDSDKFRKE
+1118 LQESGDSNKFRKE

-1142 LTDIIEFALETT
+1142 LTDIIEFALEIT
-1154 AFDTK
+1154 ASDTK
-1159 GNGYSEAEPH
+1159 GNTYKEPH
-1169 VESLYVDN
+1169 IARLHVDN
-1177 DYPKASYIPPK
+1177 DYPTASYIPPIGPDK
-1188 DTDNQPIGEDVY
+1188 KPIGQDVY
-1200 LNANSVHELT
+1200 LSIKDNIHDLT
-1210 FKVEDVVG
+1210 FALDDVV
-1218 DQLDKRSLSFVN
+1218 DDKLEKRSLLFYKTSGERYPVS
-1230 YSNNATVEYSSEQF
+1230 YEQF
-1244 ASNQQDA
+1244 YTNQSDR
-1251 FVVKLCTGVL
+1251 FVVRLC
-1261 CESQGKVIYPG
+1261 SQEDCSTQGTTINPG
-1272 DGNWKVNVNAED
+1272 DGDWLAVVSAED
-1284 NLGNLVNQQTV
+1284 NLGNAVSHADNAA
-1295 NVPKFDILI
+1295 PRFPIHI
-1304 DSEAPAVNGGVIDQR
+1304 DSEPPVVKDAEITER
-1319 LGGNS
+1319 LGGNDV
-1324 AWVPDID
+1324 WTPVID
-1331 AGDLSPLSE
+1331 WGDLSQGSNVKVELRKGSG
-1340 VQVDMKTQFGKRFTL
+1340 QSQTL
-1355 QHYETEPVESEE
+1355 EACDPDTSVCEQ
-1367 PYLFGTQPNVEV
+1367 PYLIGEQPDVKV
-1379 RLVADAFKYEET
+1379 QLVAEAFNYDSKNE
-1391 NTFYVKAIDSA
+1391 FYVTATDKA
-1402 YPKAEATGEFIFQ
+1402 YPANKSRKGTFSFQ

-1453 DDSKVSNVEIWQV
+1453 DDSKVSKVEVWQV

-1477 KDPAQPFD
+1477 TNPSQPLD
-1485 IEINSTQ
+1485 IEIRSSQ
-1492 SGNITIDENNRADLF
+1492 SSNITIDENNRADLF

-1539 KPESYYRGNYVF
+1539 KPESYYRGDYIF

-1622 TQKEYE
+1622 TQKVYE
-1628 VKVQNVP
+1628 VKVQNVQ

-1642 LSYDDGTEID
+1642 LSYYDGTEIKGD

-1665 EAEDPSG
+1665 AAEDPSG

-1681 YGEQINSIT
+1681 YGELENDIKFTKDQA
-1690 FRKEP
+1690 

-1701 MLTATDIKNN
+1701 MLTPTEIKSN
-1711 GSYELNFKVYNNVV
+1711 GRYELNFKVYNNVV
-1725 YNVGE
+1725 YNRGE
-1730 EPLASVK
+1730 EPLASK
-1737 AETINVQRQ
+1737 QITTINVQRQ

-1759 SHISG
+1759 THISG
-1764 KTLDVEFGPA
+1764 KTLDVEFGPV
-1774 GEVKAETLEC
+1774 GDVKAKTLEC
-1784 WVRENYTSDKA
+1784 WVRENYTSNNA
-1795 PDDGSSNAY
+1795 PDDPDFAY
-1804 SGVISNPQENYKCS
+1804 SGVINQPQENYKCS

-1826 VSPVVLITRTVGK
+1826 VSPVVLITRTVGE
-1839 NDKETV
+1839 NNKETV
-1845 SKFSFSMMDID
+1845 NKFSFSMMDID
-1856 APTVPDDIDYQ
+1856 APYVLEDEEKQP
-1867 SGGTYQLGSNNVGF
+1867 GGTYQLGSNNVGF

-1892 LSFKDNLSGVN
+1892 LSFKDDLSGVN
-1903 TELTKRPILVRS
+1903 TDLTKRPVLVRNS
-1915 KFNVTFEPK
+1915 LNKRFEPK
-1924 NCNTSA
+1924 SCITSA

-1940 YSDFLEATESK
+1940 FSDFLSATESK

-1966 APDYPLELLL
+1966 APDYALELLL

-1987 PKKDSII
+1987 PENDSII

-2000 MDFKVKVGVN
+2000 MDFKVKVGAN
-2010 STLENLIATVEG
+2010 STLENVIATVEG
-2022 QSYSLKDDPDQF
+2022 QPYNSKDNPDNF

-2041 DDYSCSTFKAPLSDD
+2041 DDYSCSTFKAPLSDT
-2056 LDGQGI
+2056 LDGQPI
-2062 SPSIKALDVW
+2062 RPSIQAFDVW
-2072 EYWEEADVDVTVDNS
+2072 EYSSEAEVDVMVDNS

-2135 KEASVDNSH
+2135 KEADVDNSH
-2144 LYFELPKT
+2144 LYFELAKT

-2170 GWTENRTLDIDLTA
+2170 GWTESQTLDIDLTA

-2204 TKESQPFT
+2204 TKESQSFT
-2212 ITSTEGEHVKAKHY
+2212 ITSTEGEHVKATHY

-2233 AGEQLNFEGRVA
+2233 SGDKLNFEGRVA
-2245 SSSATGTMDFAI
+2245 SSSATSTMDFAI
-2257 DDQAEYMYKVTVTDS
+2257 DDQAEYIYKVTVTDS

-2324 TADVTDKNLSSV
+2324 TADVTEKNLSSV

-2345 LPVGPQ
+2345 LTVGPE

-2374 TIKVI
+2374 TIKVS

-2386 QTEKTTTY
+2386 QTEKTATY

-2426 TEEVTEFDISDV
+2426 TEEVKEFDISDV

-2459 TWTVIYITPE
+2459 TWTVTYVTPKDD
-2469 RENKDITIRVD
+2469 NKKVTISVED
-2480 DESYKSINTI
+2480 NTYKSANNIN
-2490 PGKGDSLVLGVE
+2490 GKGDSLQLDVD

-2516 HQEIGKAVDIKL
+2516 HQDIGKAVDVKL

-2534 QEATATLGT
+2534 QEVTATLGT

-2582 LVGNVGEDNTSYTLP
+2582 LVGNVGEDNTSY
-2597 ITPTLTVENI
+2597 E
-2607 SDVNETGAESVAVS
+2607 
-2621 GNSTRF
+2621 
-2627 ESTDSLTIKA
+2627 
-2637 TDSEGIEASAN
+2637 
-2648 VNPNA
+2648 
-2653 GGAWNSTLDVSGLKD
+2653 
-2668 GTITVTVNGT
+2668 
-2678 NDLGAPAKEVGTTF
+2678 
-2692 TLTQT
+2692 
-2697 KPTVDDGQT
+2697 
-2706 SINPTYAAAG
+2706 
-2716 ESVTVT
+2716 
-2722 ATFDKGVTTP
+2722 
-2732 TGSTL
+2732 
-2737 GTAAINWTAQA
+2737 
-2748 GTQTQWVGTAEVA
+2748 
-2761 SVADSVKSVA
+2761 
-2771 LTLQGFSDAT
+2771 
-2781 GNTGESFT
+2781 
-2789 SSKALA
+2789 
-2795 MTPTLTV
+2795 
-2802 ENIGDVNETGAV
+2802 
-2814 SVAVSGDSTRFE
+2814 
-2826 TSDELTIKA
+2826 
-2835 VDTDNKEV
+2835 
-2843 TQTTTVTASGK
+2843 
-2854 WNATLDV
+2854 
-2861 SGLKDGTI
+2861 
-2869 TVTVNGTNDLEAP
+2869 
-2882 AKEAGTTFTLT
+2882 
-2893 QTKPTVDDGQTSI
+2893 
-2906 NPTYAAAGESV
+2906 
-2917 TVTATFD
+2917 
-2924 KGVTTPTGSTLGTAA
+2924 
-2939 INWTAQSGTPT
+2939 
-2950 EWVGTAEV
+2950 
-2958 ASVADSVKSVALTLQ
+2958 
-2973 GFNDATGNAG
+2973 
-2983 EAFTSSKELVMTPT
+2983 
-2997 LTVENIGDVNE
+2997 
-3008 AGAASV
+3008 
-3014 AVSGDSTRFETS
+3014 
-3026 DELTIKAVDTDNK
+3026 
-3039 EVTQTTTVT
+3039 
-3048 ASGKWNATLDVSGLK
+3048 
-3063 DGTITVTVNGTNDL
+3063 
-3077 GAPAKEVGTTFTLTQ
+3077 
-3092 TKPTVDDGQTSINPT
+3092 
-3107 YAAAGESVTVTATF
+3107 
-3121 DKGVTTPTGST
+3121 
-3132 LGTAAINWTAQAG
+3132 
-3145 TQIQWVG
+3145 
-3152 TAEVA
+3152 
-3157 SVADS
+3157 
-3162 VKSVALTLQGFS
+3162 
-3174 DATGN
+3174 
-3179 AGEAFTSS
+3179 
-3187 KELVMTPTLTVEN
+3187 
-3200 IGDVNEAGAAS
+3200 
-3211 VAVSGDSTRFETS
+3211 
-3224 DELTIKAVDTDN
+3224 
-3236 KEVTQTTTVTALGK
+3236 
-3250 WNATLD
+3250 
-3256 VSGLKDGTI
+3256 
-3265 TVTVNGTNDLEAPA
+3265 
-3279 KEAGTTFTL
+3279 
-3288 TQTKPT
+3288 
-3294 VDDGQTSINPTYA
+3294 
-3307 AAGESVTVTATFD
+3307 
-3320 KGVTTPTGSTLG
+3320 
-3332 TAAINWTAQSGT
+3332 
-3344 PTQWVGTAEVASV
+3344 
-3357 ADSVK
+3357 
-3362 SVALTLQG
+3362 
-3370 FSDATGNAGEA
+3370 
-3381 FTSSKELVMTPTLTV
+3381 
-3396 ENIGDVNEAGAASVA
+3396 
-3411 VSGDSTRF
+3411 
-3419 ETSDELTIKAVDTDN
+3419 
-3434 KEVTKTTTVGALGK
+3434 
-3448 WNATLDVS
+3448 
-3456 GLKDGT
+3456 
-3462 ITVTVNGTNDLG
+3462 
-3474 APAKEAGTTFTLTQT
+3474 
-3489 KPTVDDGQ
+3489 
-3497 TSINPT
+3497 
-3503 YAAAG
+3503 
-3508 ESVTVTATFDKG
+3508 
-3520 VTTPTGSMLGTAA
+3520 
-3533 INWTAQAGTQ
+3533 
-3543 IQWVGTA
+3543 
-3550 EVASVADSVKSVALT
+3550 
-3565 LQGFEDATG
+3565 
-3574 NAGESFTSS
+3574 
-3583 KALTMTPTLTVENIG
+3583 
-3598 DVNEAGAAS
+3598 
-3607 VAISGDSTRFESTD
+3607 
-3621 SLTIKATDSEGTEA
+3621 
-3635 SANVSPN
+3635 
-3642 AGGAWSSTL
+3642 
-3651 DVSGLKDGTITVT
+3651 
-3664 VNGTNDLGAPAKE
+3664 
-3677 VGTTFTLTQTK
+3677 
-3688 PTVDDGQTSINPT
+3688 
-3701 YAAAGEIVTVTAT
+3701 
-3714 FDKGVTA
+3714 
-3721 PTGSTLGTAAINWTA
+3721 
-3736 QSGTHTQWV
+3736 
-3745 GTAEVASVADSVKS
+3745 
-3759 VALTLQGFSDA
+3759 
-3770 TGNAGEA
+3770 
-3777 FISSKVLAMTPTI
+3777 
-3790 AFETVND
+3790 
-3797 VTGAT
+3797 
-3802 TVTINGT
+3802 
-3809 STRFKQGEVIEIRAV
+3809 
-3824 DADDKPTTGN
+3824 
-3834 ASVLSDGTWT
+3834 
-3844 VDLDLSSLKEGTI
+3844 
-3857 TVYANG
+3857 
-3863 TNSLSAS
+3863 
-3870 ATEVNTTLNY
+3870 
-3880 SSTVVK
+3880 
-3886 VLFLPDYLYRDK
+3886 
-3898 EDIALKKVA
+3898 

>member
-1 MAASLLLSACGG
+1 MFTKNTLKPTLGLMAASLLLSACGG
-13 GDGGDNTPPARN
+13 GEGGDNTPPARN

-52 VGRLLAS
+52 VGRLLAN

-93 KEIVSSSANKTLRLE
+93 QEIVSSSAGKTLRLE

-130 SGLAKFRISGGES
+130 SGLAKYKISGGES
-143 GSDAVSEALDSIN
+143 GSDAVSEALDSVN

-191 AYSSFSYDLIEKY
+191 AYSSYSYDLIQRY

-251 RITSDIYTQ
+251 RITSDVYTQ

-307 RDETEIDTTPPKVT
+307 RDETEIDTTPPTVT

-346 VSAYVQYQLHGA
+346 VSAYVEYQLHGA

-402 AVEIDSDTGL
+402 AVEVDSDTGL

-432 VPGSNSGHYINFE
+432 VPGSNSGHYVNFE

-479 DIKSVSV
+479 DINSVSV

-494 DVACTPVTAE
+494 DVACTPVTAA

-529 ATDTKDNVGEY
+529 ATDTKDNVGEH

-672 NTTQTV
+672 NTTQTL

-790 PESDQTSALDVAS
+790 PESDQTTALDVAS
-803 CEATT
+803 CETTT
-808 DVVNYEFMRVRLI
+808 DVVNYDFMRVRLI

-860 TYYVTELATYQ
+860 TYYVTELAPYQ

-896 TDVKY
+896 TEVKY

-914 PTITAY
+914 PTVTAY

-925 LEETIP
+925 LKEPIP

-944 EAIGKL
+944 EAIDDL
-950 AEKTPRNNSS
+950 AQGTPRNNSS

-1066 VGDKLYVA
+1066 VGNKRYVA
-1074 GEVVSRLVL
+1074 GEVVSRVVL

-1105 MDDPNTAIPLELQ
+1105 MGDPNTEIPLELK
-1118 PQESGDSDKFRKE
+1118 PQESGDSNKFRKE

-1142 LTDIIEFALETT
+1142 LTDIIEFALETA

-1159 GNGYSEAEPH
+1159 GNGYTEAEPH

-1391 NTFYVKAIDSA
+1391 NTLYVKAIDSA

-1453 DDSKVSNVEIWQV
+1453 DDSKVSKVEVWQV

-1477 KDPAQPFD
+1477 KDPSQPFD

-1528 REGPSLSLNGF
+1528 REGPDLQLNGF
-1539 KPESYYRGNYVF
+1539 KPESYYRGDYVF

-1560 TGAPSTDGVN
+1560 TGAPSTEGVN
-1570 KDTLTFNSYIGESS
+1570 KDTLKFNSFIDTPSN
-1584 DPDTQVEEDMKV
+1584 PDTQVEEDMKV
-1596 NLGGQNDGA
+1596 NLGGQNDGD
-1605 SSTRTIRLKG
+1605 SSTRIIRLKG

-1622 TQKEYE
+1622 TEIDYE
-1628 VKVQNVP
+1628 IRVQNKL
-1635 PTINSVK
+1635 PTIKSVSF
-1642 LSYDDGTEID
+1642 SYEDGTEITN
-1652 GLVTRNDPVIITI
+1652 GLITRNDPVIITI
-1665 EAEDPSG
+1665 DAEDASG
-1672 IPKVEGTYK
+1672 IPQVEATYK
-1681 YGEQINSIT
+1681 YGDTTNSIQ
-1690 FRKEP
+1690 FSEEE
-1695 SGEWTG
+1695 SGKWKG
-1701 MLTATDIKNN
+1701 RLTSAELSND
-1711 GSYELNFKVYNNVV
+1711 GSYELKFKVYNNVL
-1725 YNVGE
+1725 YNTGDRPVTE
-1730 EPLASVK
+1730 RS
-1737 AETINVQRQ
+1737 ETINVQRE
-1746 GVVMDVLKPDPFQ
+1746 GVVLSVAQPENFQ
-1759 SHISG
+1759 AHISG
-1764 KTLDVEFGPA
+1764 KTLSVVFNPVGD
-1774 GEVKAETLEC
+1774 VKAKTLEC
-1784 WVRENYTSDKA
+1784 WVRENYTSTEV

-1804 SGVISNPQENYKCS
+1804 SGVISNPQENYKCD

-1826 VSPVVLITRTVGK
+1826 VNPVVLITRTVGQ
-1839 NDKETV
+1839 NDTETV
-1845 SKFSFSMMDID
+1845 SKFSFSMMDIE
-1856 APTVPDDIDYQ
+1856 APTAQED
-1867 SGGTYQLGSNNVGF
+1867 TYQLDSNNVGF

-1892 LSFKDNLSGVN
+1892 MNFKDNLSGVN
-1903 TELTKRPILVRS
+1903 SELTKRPVLVRS
-1915 KFNVTFEPK
+1915 KFNLMFEPK
-1924 NCNTSA
+1924 SCSTSA

-1940 YSDFLEATESK
+1940 YSDIIASGVSK
-1951 YLFTIKNLS
+1951 HLYTIKNLS
-1960 DVAGNA
+1960 DRAGNA
-1966 APDYPLELLL
+1966 APDHALELLL
-1976 PPPGVEIEITS
+1976 PPPGSVQIEITN
-1987 PKKDSII
+1987 PENDSII

-2000 MDFKVKVGVN
+2000 MDFKVKVGNN
-2010 STLENLIATVEG
+2010 SILENLIATVDG
-2022 QSYSLKDDPDQF
+2022 QSYSLKDNPNNF

-2041 DDYSCSTFKAPLSDD
+2041 DDYSCSTFKAPLSDT
-2056 LDGQGI
+2056 LDGQVI
-2062 SPSIKALDVW
+2062 SPSIQALDVW
-2072 EYWEEADVDVTVDNS
+2072 EDSSSAKVDVMVDNS

-2135 KEASVDNSH
+2135 KEAGVDNSH

-2170 GWTENRTLDIDLTA
+2170 GWSENQTLDIDLTV

-2204 TKESQPFT
+2204 TKESQSFT
-2212 ITSTEGEHVKAKHY
+2212 ITSTEGEHVKATHY

-2233 AGEQLNFEGRVA
+2233 SGDKLNFEGRVA

-2257 DDQAEYMYKVTVTDS
+2257 DDQAEYIYKVTVTDS

-2459 TWTVIYITPE
+2459 TWTVKYITPE

-2534 QEATATLGT
+2534 QEATATLGA

-2582 LVGNVGEDNTSYTLP
+2582 LVGNVGEDNTSYELP
-2597 ITPTLTVENI
+2597 ITPTLAITPV
-2607 SDVNETGAESVAVS
+2607 
-2621 GNSTRF
+2621 GNVDGTNAASLQIAGTSTRF
-2627 ESTDSLTIKA
+2627 DGQTVNVEIKA
-2637 TDSEGIEASAN
+2637 QGSETAIVSS
-2648 VNPNA
+2648 NA
-2653 GGAWNSTLDVSGLKD
+2653 TVQSGGAWTSNAMDISGETNGTYNVVVTGSNASNVEVTETSTLTLSQALPTLTSATFNPTHQLEGQN
-2668 GTITVTVNGT
+2668 VTVKLEF
-2678 NDLGAPAKEVGTTF
+2678 DKALQAASAELGGSAF
-2692 TLTQT
+2692 TLTKT
-2697 KPTVDDGQT
+2697 ADAKVWTGDVVVPVTSELTVGLVVKDYQDLSGNTGADDSSHSMPITPILAITPVGNVDGTNAASLQIAGTSTRFDGQT
-2706 SINPTYAAAG
+2706 VNVEIKAQGSETPIVSSNATVQNGGAWTSNAMDISGEPNGTYNVVVTGTNASNVEVTETSTLTLSQALPTLTSATFNPTHQLEG
-2716 ESVTVT
+2716 QNVTVT
-2722 ATFDKGVTTP
+2722 LEFDKALQAASAELGGSAFTLTKTADAKVWTGDVVVPVTSELT
-2732 TGSTL
+2732 
-2737 GTAAINWTAQA
+2737 
-2748 GTQTQWVGTAEVA
+2748 VGLV
-2761 SVADSVKSVA
+2761 VKDYQDLS
-2771 LTLQGFSDAT
+2771 
-2781 GNTGESFT
+2781 GNTGADD
-2789 SSKALA
+2789 SSH
-2795 MTPTLTV
+2795 
-2802 ENIGDVNETGAV
+2802 
-2814 SVAVSGDSTRFE
+2814 
-2826 TSDELTIKA
+2826 
-2835 VDTDNKEV
+2835 
-2843 TQTTTVTASGK
+2843 
-2854 WNATLDV
+2854 
-2861 SGLKDGTI
+2861 
-2869 TVTVNGTNDLEAP
+2869 
-2882 AKEAGTTFTLT
+2882 
-2893 QTKPTVDDGQTSI
+2893 
-2906 NPTYAAAGESV
+2906 
-2917 TVTATFD
+2917 
-2924 KGVTTPTGSTLGTAA
+2924 
-2939 INWTAQSGTPT
+2939 
-2950 EWVGTAEV
+2950 
-2958 ASVADSVKSVALTLQ
+2958 
-2973 GFNDATGNAG
+2973 
-2983 EAFTSSKELVMTPT
+2983 
-2997 LTVENIGDVNE
+2997 
-3008 AGAASV
+3008 
-3014 AVSGDSTRFETS
+3014 
-3026 DELTIKAVDTDNK
+3026 
-3039 EVTQTTTVT
+3039 
-3048 ASGKWNATLDVSGLK
+3048 
-3063 DGTITVTVNGTNDL
+3063 
-3077 GAPAKEVGTTFTLTQ
+3077 
-3092 TKPTVDDGQTSINPT
+3092 
-3107 YAAAGESVTVTATF
+3107 
-3121 DKGVTTPTGST
+3121 
-3132 LGTAAINWTAQAG
+3132 
-3145 TQIQWVG
+3145 
-3152 TAEVA
+3152 
-3157 SVADS
+3157 
-3162 VKSVALTLQGFS
+3162 
-3174 DATGN
+3174 
-3179 AGEAFTSS
+3179 
-3187 KELVMTPTLTVEN
+3187 
-3200 IGDVNEAGAAS
+3200 
-3211 VAVSGDSTRFETS
+3211 
-3224 DELTIKAVDTDN
+3224 
-3236 KEVTQTTTVTALGK
+3236 
-3250 WNATLD
+3250 
-3256 VSGLKDGTI
+3256 
-3265 TVTVNGTNDLEAPA
+3265 
-3279 KEAGTTFTL
+3279 
-3288 TQTKPT
+3288 
-3294 VDDGQTSINPTYA
+3294 
-3307 AAGESVTVTATFD
+3307 
-3320 KGVTTPTGSTLG
+3320 
-3332 TAAINWTAQSGT
+3332 
-3344 PTQWVGTAEVASV
+3344 
-3357 ADSVK
+3357 
-3362 SVALTLQG
+3362 
-3370 FSDATGNAGEA
+3370 
-3381 FTSSKELVMTPTLTV
+3381 
-3396 ENIGDVNEAGAASVA
+3396 
-3411 VSGDSTRF
+3411 
-3419 ETSDELTIKAVDTDN
+3419 
-3434 KEVTKTTTVGALGK
+3434 
-3448 WNATLDVS
+3448 
-3456 GLKDGT
+3456 
-3462 ITVTVNGTNDLG
+3462 
-3474 APAKEAGTTFTLTQT
+3474 
-3489 KPTVDDGQ
+3489 
-3497 TSINPT
+3497 
-3503 YAAAG
+3503 
-3508 ESVTVTATFDKG
+3508 
-3520 VTTPTGSMLGTAA
+3520 SMP
-3533 INWTAQAGTQ
+3533 I
-3543 IQWVGTA
+3543 
-3550 EVASVADSVKSVALT
+3550 
-3565 LQGFEDATG
+3565 
-3574 NAGESFTSS
+3574 
-3583 KALTMTPTLTVENIG
+3583 
-3598 DVNEAGAAS
+3598 
-3607 VAISGDSTRFESTD
+3607 
-3621 SLTIKATDSEGTEA
+3621 
-3635 SANVSPN
+3635 
-3642 AGGAWSSTL
+3642 
-3651 DVSGLKDGTITVT
+3651 
-3664 VNGTNDLGAPAKE
+3664 
-3677 VGTTFTLTQTK
+3677 
-3688 PTVDDGQTSINPT
+3688 
-3701 YAAAGEIVTVTAT
+3701 
-3714 FDKGVTA
+3714 
-3721 PTGSTLGTAAINWTA
+3721 
-3736 QSGTHTQWV
+3736 
-3745 GTAEVASVADSVKS
+3745 
-3759 VALTLQGFSDA
+3759 
-3770 TGNAGEA
+3770 
-3777 FISSKVLAMTPTI
+3777 TPTI
-3790 AFETVND
+3790 TMGTISNVS
-3797 VTGAT
+3797 GKT

-3809 STRFKQGEVIEIRAV
+3809 STRFREGEVIEIRAV
-3824 DADDKPTTGN
+3824 DADDKPTTGS

-3886 VLFLPDYLYRDK
+3886 VLSVSDYLYRDK
-3898 EDIALKKVA
+3898 EDIALKNVA

>member
-93 KEIVSSSANKTLRLE
+93 KEIVSSSAGKTLRLE

-130 SGLAKFRISGGES
+130 SGLAKYKISGGES

-177 SFATPGHQYGALLT
+177 SFATPGHQYGSLLT

-251 RITSDIYTQ
+251 RITSDVYTQ

-307 RDETEIDTTPPKVT
+307 RDETEIDTTPPTVT

-380 SGFEVGVRETNIK
+380 SEFEVGVRETNIK

-402 AVEIDSDTGL
+402 AVEVDSDTGL

-432 VPGSNSGHYINFE
+432 VPGSNSGHYVNFE

-672 NTTQTV
+672 NTTQTL

-944 EAIGKL
+944 EAIDKL

-1188 DTDNQPIGEDVY
+1188 DTDNRPIGEDVY

-2184 PTITLSFNDMTS
+2184 PIITLSFNDMTS

-2204 TKESQPFT
+2204 TKESQSFT
-2212 ITSTEGEHVKAKHY
+2212 ITSTEGEHVKATHY

-2233 AGEQLNFEGRVA
+2233 SGDKLNFEGRVA

-2257 DDQAEYMYKVTVTDS
+2257 DDQAEYIYKVTVTDS

-2459 TWTVIYITPE
+2459 TWTVKYITPE
-2469 RENKDITIRVD
+2469 RENKDITIRVY

-2516 HQEIGKAVDIKL
+2516 HQEIGKAVDVKL

-2534 QEATATLGT
+2534 QEATATLGA

-2548 LTADPADKK
+2548 LTSEPADKK

-2597 ITPTLTVENI
+2597 I
-2607 SDVNETGAESVAVS
+2607 
-2621 GNSTRF
+2621 
-2627 ESTDSLTIKA
+2627 
-2637 TDSEGIEASAN
+2637 
-2648 VNPNA
+2648 
-2653 GGAWNSTLDVSGLKD
+2653 
-2668 GTITVTVNGT
+2668 
-2678 NDLGAPAKEVGTTF
+2678 
-2692 TLTQT
+2692 
-2697 KPTVDDGQT
+2697 
-2706 SINPTYAAAG
+2706 
-2716 ESVTVT
+2716 
-2722 ATFDKGVTTP
+2722 
-2732 TGSTL
+2732 
-2737 GTAAINWTAQA
+2737 
-2748 GTQTQWVGTAEVA
+2748 
-2761 SVADSVKSVA
+2761 
-2771 LTLQGFSDAT
+2771 
-2781 GNTGESFT
+2781 
-2789 SSKALA
+2789 
-2795 MTPTLTV
+2795 
-2802 ENIGDVNETGAV
+2802 
-2814 SVAVSGDSTRFE
+2814 
-2826 TSDELTIKA
+2826 
-2835 VDTDNKEV
+2835 
-2843 TQTTTVTASGK
+2843 
-2854 WNATLDV
+2854 
-2861 SGLKDGTI
+2861 
-2869 TVTVNGTNDLEAP
+2869 
-2882 AKEAGTTFTLT
+2882 
-2893 QTKPTVDDGQTSI
+2893 
-2906 NPTYAAAGESV
+2906 
-2917 TVTATFD
+2917 
-2924 KGVTTPTGSTLGTAA
+2924 
-2939 INWTAQSGTPT
+2939 
-2950 EWVGTAEV
+2950 
-2958 ASVADSVKSVALTLQ
+2958 
-2973 GFNDATGNAG
+2973 
-2983 EAFTSSKELVMTPT
+2983 
-2997 LTVENIGDVNE
+2997 
-3008 AGAASV
+3008 
-3014 AVSGDSTRFETS
+3014 
-3026 DELTIKAVDTDNK
+3026 
-3039 EVTQTTTVT
+3039 
-3048 ASGKWNATLDVSGLK
+3048 
-3063 DGTITVTVNGTNDL
+3063 
-3077 GAPAKEVGTTFTLTQ
+3077 
-3092 TKPTVDDGQTSINPT
+3092 
-3107 YAAAGESVTVTATF
+3107 
-3121 DKGVTTPTGST
+3121 
-3132 LGTAAINWTAQAG
+3132 
-3145 TQIQWVG
+3145 
-3152 TAEVA
+3152 
-3157 SVADS
+3157 
-3162 VKSVALTLQGFS
+3162 
-3174 DATGN
+3174 
-3179 AGEAFTSS
+3179 
-3187 KELVMTPTLTVEN
+3187 TPTLTVEN

-3419 ETSDELTIKAVDTDN
+3419 ESTDTLTIKAVDTDN
-3434 KEVTKTTTVGALGK
+3434 KEVTKTTTVAALGK

-3462 ITVTVNGTNDLG
+3462 ITVTVNGTNDLE

-3520 VTTPTGSMLGTAA
+3520 VTTPTGS
-3533 INWTAQAGTQ
+3533 
-3543 IQWVGTA
+3543 
-3550 EVASVADSVKSVALT
+3550 
-3565 LQGFEDATG
+3565 
-3574 NAGESFTSS
+3574 
-3583 KALTMTPTLTVENIG
+3583 
-3598 DVNEAGAAS
+3598 
-3607 VAISGDSTRFESTD
+3607 
-3621 SLTIKATDSEGTEA
+3621 
-3635 SANVSPN
+3635 
-3642 AGGAWSSTL
+3642 
-3651 DVSGLKDGTITVT
+3651 
-3664 VNGTNDLGAPAKE
+3664 
-3677 VGTTFTLTQTK
+3677 
-3688 PTVDDGQTSINPT
+3688 
-3701 YAAAGEIVTVTAT
+3701 
-3714 FDKGVTA
+3714 
-3721 PTGSTLGTAAINWTA
+3721 TLGTAAINWTA
-3736 QSGTHTQWV
+3736 QSGTQTQWV

-3777 FISSKVLAMTPTI
+3777 FTSSKELVMIPTL
-3790 AFETVND
+3790 TVENIGD
-3797 VTGAT
+3797 VNEAGAAS
-3802 TVTINGT
+3802 VAVSGD
-3809 STRFKQGEVIEIRAV
+3809 STRFESTDTLTIKAV
-3824 DADDKPTTGN
+3824 DTDNKEVTKTTTVAALGKWN
-3834 ASVLSDGTWT
+3834 AT
-3844 VDLDLSSLKEGTI
+3844 LDVSGLKDGTI
-3857 TVYANG
+3857 TVTVNG
-3863 TNSLSAS
+3863 TNDLEAP
-3870 ATEVNTTLNY
+3870 AKEAGTTFTL
-3880 SSTVVK
+3880 TQT
-3886 VLFLPDYLYRDK
+3886 
-3898 EDIALKKVA
+3898 

>member
-93 KEIVSSSANKTLRLE
+93 KEIVSSSAGKTLRLE

-130 SGLAKFRISGGES
+130 SGLAKYKISGGES

-191 AYSSFSYDLIEKY
+191 AYSSFSYDLIKKY
-204 GQSEDNVYTSMHFA
+204 DQSEDNVYTSMHFA

-251 RITSDIYTQ
+251 RITSDVYTQ

-295 GSHGTTDGVIPP
+295 GSHGTADGVIPP
-307 RDETEIDTTPPKVT
+307 RDETEIDTTPPTVT

-402 AVEIDSDTGL
+402 AVEVDSETGL

-432 VPGSNSGHYINFE
+432 VPGSNSGHYVNFE

-467 YVLKGIVKEASQ
+467 YVLKGLVKEASQ

-593 SRDYLKIDY
+593 SRDYLKINY

-914 PTITAY
+914 PTVTAY

-925 LEETIP
+925 LEEPIP

-944 EAIGKL
+944 EAIDKL

-1041 DSGGGSIDIY
+1041 DSDGGSIDIY

-1159 GNGYSEAEPH
+1159 GNGYTEAEPL
-1169 VESLYVDN
+1169 VERLFVDN
-1177 DYPKASYIPPK
+1177 DYPKASYIPPIGPDK
-1188 DTDNQPIGEDVY
+1188 NPIGEDVY

-1379 RLVADAFKYEET
+1379 RLVADAFRYEDT

-1425 ATPWVVDSNSG
+1425 ANPWVVDSNSG

-1453 DDSKVSNVEIWQV
+1453 DDSKVSKVEVWQV

-1477 KDPAQPFD
+1477 QDPSQPFY
-1485 IEINSTQ
+1485 IEISSSQ
-1492 SGNITIDENNRADLF
+1492 SSNVTIDENNRADLF

-1517 SDTEARSIILD
+1517 SDTEARTIILD
-1528 REGPSLSLNGF
+1528 REGPSLTLNGF
-1539 KPESYYRGNYVF
+1539 KPDSYYRGNYIF

-1560 TGAPSTDGVN
+1560 TGAPSTEGVN
-1570 KDTLTFNSYIGESS
+1570 KDTLTFNSYIGTSS
-1584 DPDTQVEEDMKV
+1584 NPDTQVEEDMKV
-1596 NLGGQNDGA
+1596 NLGGQNDGD
-1605 SSTRTIRLKG
+1605 SSTRIIRLKG
-1615 ADVRGNT
+1615 SDVRGNT
-1622 TQKEYE
+1622 TETEYE
-1628 VKVQNVP
+1628 VKVQNKKPHVE
-1635 PTINSVK
+1635 SVK
-1642 LSYDDGTEID
+1642 FSYEDGTEITN
-1652 GLVTRNDPVIITI
+1652 GLITRNDPVIITI
-1665 EAEDPSG
+1665 DAEDPSG

-1690 FRKEP
+1690 FGQEP
-1695 SGEWTG
+1695 SGKWTG
-1701 MLTATDIKNN
+1701 MLTTSDLSNN
-1711 GSYELNFKVYNNVV
+1711 GSYELKFQIYNNVV
-1725 YNVGE
+1725 YNPGE
-1730 EPLASVK
+1730 QPLINEISKTV
-1737 AETINVQRQ
+1737 NVQRE

-1764 KTLDVEFGPA
+1764 KTLNVEFGPA
-1774 GEVKAETLEC
+1774 GEVKAEKLEC

-1795 PDDGSSNAY
+1795 PDDDPDFAY

-1924 NCNTSA
+1924 SCNTSA

-1940 YSDFLEATESK
+1940 YSDFLAAGESK

-1987 PKKDSII
+1987 PEKDSII

-2022 QSYSLKDDPDQF
+2022 QSYNLKDDPDQF

-2072 EYWEEADVDVTVDNS
+2072 EYWKETDVDVTVDNS

-2184 PTITLSFNDMTS
+2184 PIITLSFNDMTS

-2212 ITSTEGEHVKAKHY
+2212 ITSTEGEHVKATRY

-2233 AGEQLNFEGRVA
+2233 SGDKLNFEGRVA

-2257 DDQAEYMYKVTVTDS
+2257 DDQAEYIYKVTVTDS

-2282 FNKTYDAKG
+2282 FNKTYNAKG

-2361 PYVFHYLLSPGDY
+2361 PYVFHYLLSPEDY

-2459 TWTVIYITPE
+2459 TWTVKYITPE

-2490 PGKGDSLVLGVE
+2490 PGKGDSLVLVVE

-2516 HQEIGKAVDIKL
+2516 HQEIGKAVDVKL

-2607 SDVNETGAESVAVS
+2607 
-2621 GNSTRF
+2621 
-2627 ESTDSLTIKA
+2627 
-2637 TDSEGIEASAN
+2637 
-2648 VNPNA
+2648 
-2653 GGAWNSTLDVSGLKD
+2653 
-2668 GTITVTVNGT
+2668 
-2678 NDLGAPAKEVGTTF
+2678 
-2692 TLTQT
+2692 
-2697 KPTVDDGQT
+2697 
-2706 SINPTYAAAG
+2706 
-2716 ESVTVT
+2716 
-2722 ATFDKGVTTP
+2722 
-2732 TGSTL
+2732 
-2737 GTAAINWTAQA
+2737 
-2748 GTQTQWVGTAEVA
+2748 
-2761 SVADSVKSVA
+2761 
-2771 LTLQGFSDAT
+2771 
-2781 GNTGESFT
+2781 
-2789 SSKALA
+2789 
-2795 MTPTLTV
+2795 
-2802 ENIGDVNETGAV
+2802 GDVNEAGAA
-2814 SVAVSGDSTRFE
+2814 SVVVSGDSTRFE

-2843 TQTTTVTASGK
+2843 TKTTTVA
-2854 WNATLDV
+2854 
-2861 SGLKDGTI
+2861 
-2869 TVTVNGTNDLEAP
+2869 
-2882 AKEAGTTFTLT
+2882 
-2893 QTKPTVDDGQTSI
+2893 
-2906 NPTYAAAGESV
+2906 
-2917 TVTATFD
+2917 
-2924 KGVTTPTGSTLGTAA
+2924 
-2939 INWTAQSGTPT
+2939 
-2950 EWVGTAEV
+2950 
-2958 ASVADSVKSVALTLQ
+2958 
-2973 GFNDATGNAG
+2973 
-2983 EAFTSSKELVMTPT
+2983 
-2997 LTVENIGDVNE
+2997 
-3008 AGAASV
+3008 
-3014 AVSGDSTRFETS
+3014 
-3026 DELTIKAVDTDNK
+3026 
-3039 EVTQTTTVT
+3039 
-3048 ASGKWNATLDVSGLK
+3048 
-3063 DGTITVTVNGTNDL
+3063 
-3077 GAPAKEVGTTFTLTQ
+3077 
-3092 TKPTVDDGQTSINPT
+3092 
-3107 YAAAGESVTVTATF
+3107 
-3121 DKGVTTPTGST
+3121 
-3132 LGTAAINWTAQAG
+3132 
-3145 TQIQWVG
+3145 
-3152 TAEVA
+3152 
-3157 SVADS
+3157 
-3162 VKSVALTLQGFS
+3162 
-3174 DATGN
+3174 
-3179 AGEAFTSS
+3179 
-3187 KELVMTPTLTVEN
+3187 
-3200 IGDVNEAGAAS
+3200 
-3211 VAVSGDSTRFETS
+3211 
-3224 DELTIKAVDTDN
+3224 
-3236 KEVTQTTTVTALGK
+3236 ALGK

-3419 ETSDELTIKAVDTDN
+3419 ESTDTLTIKAVDTDN
-3434 KEVTKTTTVGALGK
+3434 KEVTKTTTVAALGK

-3489 KPTVDDGQ
+3489 KP
-3497 TSINPT
+3497 
-3503 YAAAG
+3503 
-3508 ESVTVTATFDKG
+3508 
-3520 VTTPTGSMLGTAA
+3520 
-3533 INWTAQAGTQ
+3533 
-3543 IQWVGTA
+3543 
-3550 EVASVADSVKSVALT
+3550 
-3565 LQGFEDATG
+3565 
-3574 NAGESFTSS
+3574 
-3583 KALTMTPTLTVENIG
+3583 
-3598 DVNEAGAAS
+3598 
-3607 VAISGDSTRFESTD
+3607 
-3621 SLTIKATDSEGTEA
+3621 
-3635 SANVSPN
+3635 
-3642 AGGAWSSTL
+3642 
-3651 DVSGLKDGTITVT
+3651 
-3664 VNGTNDLGAPAKE
+3664 
-3677 VGTTFTLTQTK
+3677 
-3688 PTVDDGQTSINPT
+3688 
-3701 YAAAGEIVTVTAT
+3701 
-3714 FDKGVTA
+3714 
-3721 PTGSTLGTAAINWTA
+3721 
-3736 QSGTHTQWV
+3736 
-3745 GTAEVASVADSVKS
+3745 
-3759 VALTLQGFSDA
+3759 
-3770 TGNAGEA
+3770 
-3777 FISSKVLAMTPTI
+3777 
-3790 AFETVND
+3790 
-3797 VTGAT
+3797 
-3802 TVTINGT
+3802 
-3809 STRFKQGEVIEIRAV
+3809 
-3824 DADDKPTTGN
+3824 
-3834 ASVLSDGTWT
+3834 
-3844 VDLDLSSLKEGTI
+3844 
-3857 TVYANG
+3857 
-3863 TNSLSAS
+3863 
-3870 ATEVNTTLNY
+3870 
-3880 SSTVVK
+3880 
-3886 VLFLPDYLYRDK
+3886 
-3898 EDIALKKVA
+3898 

>member
-1 MAASLLLSACGG
+1 MFTKNTLKPTLGLMAAALLLSACGG

-93 KEIVSSSANKTLRLE
+93 KEIVSSSAGKTLRLE

-130 SGLAKFRISGGES
+130 SGLAKYKIANGES
-143 GSDAVSEALDSIN
+143 GSDAVSEALDSVN

-251 RITSDIYTQ
+251 RITSDVYTQ

-307 RDETEIDTTPPKVT
+307 RDETEIDTTPPTVT

-346 VSAYVQYQLHGA
+346 VSAYVEYQLHGA

-380 SGFEVGVRETNIK
+380 SEFEVGVRETNIK

-402 AVEIDSDTGL
+402 AVEVDSDTGL

-432 VPGSNSGHYINFE
+432 VPGSNSGHYVNFE

-672 NTTQTV
+672 NTTQTL

-684 TASIPHE
+684 IASIPHE

-790 PESDQTSALDVAS
+790 PESDQTTALDVAS
-803 CEATT
+803 CETTT
-808 DVVNYEFMRVRLI
+808 DVVNYDFMRVRLI

-914 PTITAY
+914 PTVTAY

-925 LEETIP
+925 LKEPIP

-944 EAIGKL
+944 EAIDDL
-950 AEKTPRNNSS
+950 AQGTPRNNSS

-1066 VGDKLYVA
+1066 VGNKRYVA
-1074 GEVVSRLVL
+1074 GEVVSRVVL

-1105 MDDPNTAIPLELQ
+1105 MDDPNTAIPLELK
-1118 PQESGDSDKFRKE
+1118 PQESGDSNKFRKE

-1142 LTDIIEFALETT
+1142 LTDIIEFALETA

-1159 GNGYSEAEPH
+1159 GNGYTEAEPH

-1200 LNANSVHELT
+1200 LSIRNNIHDLT
-1210 FKVEDVVG
+1210 FELDDVV
-1218 DQLDKRSLSFVN
+1218 DDKLEKRSLLFYKTSGERYPVP
-1230 YSNNATVEYSSEQF
+1230 YEQF
-1244 ASNQQDA
+1244 YANQSDR
-1251 FVVKLCTGVL
+1251 FVVRLC
-1261 CESQGKVIYPG
+1261 SQEDCSTQGTTINPG
-1272 DGNWKVNVNAED
+1272 DGDWLAVVSAED
-1284 NLGNLVNQQTV
+1284 NLGNAVSDADNGA
-1295 NVPKFDILI
+1295 PRFRIYI
-1304 DSEAPAVNGGVIDQR
+1304 DSEPPVVNDAEITER
-1319 LGGNS
+1319 LGGNDV
-1324 AWVPDID
+1324 WTPVID
-1331 AGDLSPLSE
+1331 WGDLSQGSNVKVELRKGSSQPQQLE
-1340 VQVDMKTQFGKRFTL
+1340 ACDP
-1355 QHYETEPVESEE
+1355 ETSVCDQ
-1367 PYLFGTQPNVEV
+1367 PYLIGEQPDVKV
-1379 RLVADAFKYEET
+1379 QLVAEAFNYDSKNE
-1391 NTFYVKAIDSA
+1391 FYVTATDKA
-1402 YPKAEATGEFIFQ
+1402 YPANESRKGTFSFQ

-1420 PEIEL
+1420 PVIL
-1425 ATPWVVDSNSG
+1425 LSTPWIEDALNKENTVVGRKFNVLFESVTDDSGIEEVSLFQVDNPTVLKTFKPADPSQKFEMPLVDADTDKIDLTDGNRISLYVKAKDVHGFESESNTNSVIFDSKG
-1436 KSGVLGPN
+1436 PEFSLMGHDVNSYYNSDYVFELRATDLGPN
-1444 FKVSLTSVK
+1444 GNVS
-1453 DDSKVSNVEIWQV
+1453 
-1466 GSSEAIRSIEP
+1466 
-1477 KDPAQPFD
+1477 
-1485 IEINSTQ
+1485 
-1492 SGNITIDENNRADLF
+1492 
-1507 VKAID
+1507 
-1512 EYGFY
+1512 
-1517 SDTEARSIILD
+1517 TEGVD
-1528 REGPSLSLNGF
+1528 RENLEYWIFEDVEPTPGTPGT
-1539 KPESYYRGNYVF
+1539 KI
-1551 TLYAQDLNE
+1551 
-1560 TGAPSTDGVN
+1560 VN
-1570 KDTLTFNSYIGESS
+1570 ADALKI
-1584 DPDTQVEEDMKV
+1584 P
-1596 NLGGQNDGA
+1596 LGGQSDGEHTIRVKGSDTRGN
-1605 SSTRTIRLKG
+1605 SSTSDFLVNVSSKLPQLDLTIAYADSGESIDRVVYNEGDIKLTLKVT
-1615 ADVRGNT
+1615 DVSG
-1622 TQKEYE
+1622 
-1628 VKVQNVP
+1628 VKD
-1635 PTINSVK
+1635 IKS
-1642 LSYDDGTEID
+1642 
-1652 GLVTRNDPVIITI
+1652 
-1665 EAEDPSG
+1665 
-1672 IPKVEGTYK
+1672 TYK
-1681 YGEQINSIT
+1681 Y
-1690 FRKEP
+1690 
-1695 SGEWTG
+1695 SGEINATTFQFDKVTG
-1701 MLTATDIKNN
+1701 VEDTWEATLRQSQLEAD
-1711 GSYELNFKVYNNVV
+1711 GSYELSISVYNNVQ
-1725 YNVGE
+1725 YNSDAN
-1730 EPLASVK
+1730 PLLSNI
-1737 AETINVQRQ
+1737 THTLSVQRN
-1746 GVVMDVLKPDPFQ
+1746 GVALDIAGPTQDFQNYVSDGVLDVTF
-1759 SHISG
+1759 
-1764 KTLDVEFGPA
+1764 KTLS
-1774 GEVKAETLEC
+1774 EVKAQSIEC
-1784 WVRENYTSDKA
+1784 WVRQEHNGNDA
-1795 PDDGSSNAY
+1795 PPSGEKPT
-1804 SGVISNPQENYKCS
+1804 SGVKNISSGQEPSCS
-1818 VTTDVNMS
+1818 VDSENIS
-1826 VSPVVLITRTVGK
+1826 YSPAVLIVQTTGTNGAEAVQ
-1839 NDKETV
+1839 
-1845 SKFSFSMMDID
+1845 KFDFKMMDAD
-1856 APTVPDDIDYQ
+1856 VPAPVYPESD
-1867 SGGTYQLGSNNVGF
+1867 TYQFKGGEVTYDLDDPTKYLAF
-1881 DADGNKILSIT
+1881 DLI
-1892 LSFKDNLSGVN
+1892 FKDELSGVN
-1903 TELTKRPILVRS
+1903 ITDNADFPKLIRMAGSIPFSAESCVLNAKGEAVCRYKEKYADIIQKTA
-1915 KFNVTFEPK
+1915 VTHAYK
-1924 NCNTSA
+1924 ISNITDN
-1930 DLTTCTYTEL
+1930 
-1940 YSDFLEATESK
+1940 
-1951 YLFTIKNLS
+1951 
-1960 DVAGNA
+1960 AGNLA
-1966 APDYPLELLL
+1966 AEHEFEFLL
-1976 PPPGVEIEITS
+1976 PTEKPVVEITS
-1987 PKKDSII
+1987 PE
-1994 RGSELS
+1994 GSDVLNGKILDVDFRVKLAEYSDIENVSVTFGGLS
-2000 MDFKVKVGVN
+2000 YD
-2010 STLENLIATVEG
+2010 
-2022 QSYSLKDDPDQF
+2022 LKNNADNFRNFTTCSDDDTY
-2034 SRFNDCG
+2034 R
-2041 DDYSCSTFKAPLSDD
+2041 CSTFHSDE
-2056 LDGQGI
+2056 LDAGLEN
-2062 SPSIKALDVW
+2062 KALSIEVLVTDVW
-2072 EYWEEADVDVTVDNS
+2072 ENRGLDLVEDIRFDNTAPVIGDVITVTEQPDD
-2087 KPIIDSDVTVSES
+2087 K
-2100 PTDPS
+2100 
-2105 LVRFLFSI
+2105 VRFTFVEMK
-2113 RDEGSGIATVKYTT
+2113 DDVSGLARVKYTVRALGFEEEKT
-2127 TNPSHVFN
+2127 ENMT
-2135 KEASVDNSH
+2135 
-2144 LYFELPKT
+2144 YFELSK
-2152 ELEGLSQL
+2152 EQL
-2160 RVSIQATDKV
+2160 LGRDQITVEVIATDAVDNQSSEDKIV
-2170 GWTENRTLDIDLTA
+2170 DLSEPA
-2184 PTITLSFNDMTS
+2184 VALSFDDMTS

-2204 TKESQPFT
+2204 TKESQSFT
-2212 ITSTEGEHVKAKHY
+2212 ITSTEGEHVKATHY

-2233 AGEQLNFEGRVA
+2233 TGDPLNFNGNIV
-2245 SSSATGTMDFAI
+2245 SSSATGAMDFAI
-2257 DDQAEYMYKVTVTDS
+2257 DDQAEYIYKVTVTDS
-2272 MGRAVTDFKL
+2272 MGRAIKDFTL
-2282 FNKTYDAKG
+2282 FNNTYDAEG
-2291 IESVVDHEL
+2291 IASVVDHED
-2300 PVITGITADQ
+2300 PE
-2310 VSMTPTDD
+2310 VSIVDTTQDDKATDD
-2318 KYKLDV
+2318 GKYQLDV
-2324 TADVTDKNLSSV
+2324 TAQVTDKNLSSV

-2351 SITEPTNDGD
+2351 SITEPTNDD
-2361 PYVFHYLLSPGDY
+2361 EPYVFHYLLTPGDY

-2404 TISTTASTPLAGGV
+2404 TISTTTSTPLAGGV

-2426 TEEVTEFDISDV
+2426 TEEVTEFDILDV

-2459 TWTVIYITPE
+2459 TWTVTYVTPKD
-2469 RENKDITIRVD
+2469 ENKKVTISVED
-2480 DESYKSINTI
+2480 NSYKSVNNID
-2490 PGKGDSLVLGVE
+2490 GRGYSLQLDVD

-2516 HQEIGKAVDIKL
+2516 HQEIGKAVDVKL

-2534 QEATATLGT
+2534 QEATATLGA

-2548 LTADPADKK
+2548 LTATADKK

-2564 VPDVPELG
+2564 VPNSPELG

-2582 LVGNVGEDNTSYTLP
+2582 LVGNVGEDNTSYELP

-2607 SDVNETGAESVAVS
+2607 SDVNEAGAASVAVN
-2621 GNSTRF
+2621 GDSTRF

-2637 TDSEGIEASAN
+2637 TDSEGAEASAN

-2653 GGAWNSTLDVSGLKD
+2653 GGTWSSTLDVSGLKD

-2716 ESVTVT
+2716 EIVTVT

-2771 LTLQGFSDAT
+2771 LTLQGFEDAT
-2781 GNTGESFT
+2781 GNAGEPFT

-2802 ENIGDVNETGAV
+2802 ENI
-2814 SVAVSGDSTRFE
+2814 S
-2826 TSDELTIKA
+2826 
-2835 VDTDNKEV
+2835 
-2843 TQTTTVTASGK
+2843 
-2854 WNATLDV
+2854 
-2861 SGLKDGTI
+2861 
-2869 TVTVNGTNDLEAP
+2869 
-2882 AKEAGTTFTLT
+2882 
-2893 QTKPTVDDGQTSI
+2893 
-2906 NPTYAAAGESV
+2906 
-2917 TVTATFD
+2917 
-2924 KGVTTPTGSTLGTAA
+2924 
-2939 INWTAQSGTPT
+2939 
-2950 EWVGTAEV
+2950 
-2958 ASVADSVKSVALTLQ
+2958 
-2973 GFNDATGNAG
+2973 
-2983 EAFTSSKELVMTPT
+2983 
-2997 LTVENIGDVNE
+2997 DVNE

-3014 AVSGDSTRFETS
+3014 AVSGDSTRFETT
-3026 DELTIKAVDTDNK
+3026 DTLTIKAVDTDNK
-3039 EVTQTTTVT
+3039 EVTQTTTV
-3048 ASGKWNATLDVSGLK
+3048 
-3063 DGTITVTVNGTNDL
+3063 
-3077 GAPAKEVGTTFTLTQ
+3077 
-3092 TKPTVDDGQTSINPT
+3092 
-3107 YAAAGESVTVTATF
+3107 
-3121 DKGVTTPTGST
+3121 
-3132 LGTAAINWTAQAG
+3132 
-3145 TQIQWVG
+3145 
-3152 TAEVA
+3152 
-3157 SVADS
+3157 
-3162 VKSVALTLQGFS
+3162 
-3174 DATGN
+3174 
-3179 AGEAFTSS
+3179 
-3187 KELVMTPTLTVEN
+3187 
-3200 IGDVNEAGAAS
+3200 
-3211 VAVSGDSTRFETS
+3211 AV
-3224 DELTIKAVDTDN
+3224 
-3236 KEVTQTTTVTALGK
+3236 LGK

-3307 AAGESVTVTATFD
+3307 AAGESVTITATFD

-3332 TAAINWTAQSGT
+3332 TAAINWTAQ
-3344 PTQWVGTAEVASV
+3344 
-3357 ADSVK
+3357 
-3362 SVALTLQG
+3362 
-3370 FSDATGNAGEA
+3370 
-3381 FTSSKELVMTPTLTV
+3381 
-3396 ENIGDVNEAGAASVA
+3396 
-3411 VSGDSTRF
+3411 
-3419 ETSDELTIKAVDTDN
+3419 
-3434 KEVTKTTTVGALGK
+3434 
-3448 WNATLDVS
+3448 
-3456 GLKDGT
+3456 
-3462 ITVTVNGTNDLG
+3462 
-3474 APAKEAGTTFTLTQT
+3474 
-3489 KPTVDDGQ
+3489 
-3497 TSINPT
+3497 
-3503 YAAAG
+3503 
-3508 ESVTVTATFDKG
+3508 
-3520 VTTPTGSMLGTAA
+3520 
-3533 INWTAQAGTQ
+3533 AGTQ
-3543 IQWVGTA
+3543 TQWVGTA

-3777 FISSKVLAMTPTI
+3777 FTSSKELAMTPTLTVENIGDVNEAGAASVAVSGDSTRFETSDELTIKAVDTDNKEVTQTTTVTALGKWNATLDVSGLKDGTITVTVNGTNDLEAPAKEAGTTFTLTQTKPTVDDGQTSINPTYAAAGESVTVTATFDKGVTTPTGSTLGTAAINWTAQAGTQNQWVGTAEVAAVSDSVKSVALTLQGFSDATGNAGESFTSSKVLAMTPTI
-3790 AFETVND
+3790 SFETVND

-3809 STRFKQGEVIEIRAV
+3809 STRFKEGEVIEIRAV
-3824 DADDKPTTGN
+3824 DADDKATTGN

-3870 ATEVNTTLNY
+3870 ATEVNTTFNY
-3880 SSTVVK
+3880 SSTIVK
-3886 VLFLPDYLYRDK
+3886 VRSVSDYLYRDK

>member
-52 VGRLLAS
+52 VGRLLAG

-93 KEIVSSSANKTLRLE
+93 KEIVSSSAGKTLRLE

-130 SGLAKFRISGGES
+130 SGLAKYKISGGES

-191 AYSSFSYDLIEKY
+191 AYSSYSYDLIQRY

-251 RITSDIYTQ
+251 RITSDVYTQ

-307 RDETEIDTTPPKVT
+307 RDETEIDTTPPTIT

-332 SVDIRLNDDIGVQS
+332 NVDIRLNDDIGVQS
-346 VSAYVQYQLHGA
+346 VSAYVEYQLHGA

-393 VSVDTKAID
+393 VSVNTKAID
-402 AVEIDSDTGL
+402 AVEVDSDTGL

-432 VPGSNSGHYINFE
+432 VTGSNSGHYVNFE
-445 WDNDAPVISV
+445 WDNNAPVISV
-455 TSASAINNELQE
+455 TSASAINNELKE

-486 SFKSGLPE
+486 SFKSGLPK
-494 DVACTPVTAE
+494 DVSCSPVTAE
-504 SGSACEFSKAYSTDE
+504 SGSACEFNEPYSTDD
-519 FLSTTTFDVK
+519 FLSTTTFDIK

-560 TSMNYVNVTVDG
+560 TSMNYVNVSLDG

-617 ANFNVNLLKQN
+617 ADFHVNVLKEN

-790 PESDQTSALDVAS
+790 PESDQTTALDVAS
-803 CEATT
+803 CETTT

-896 TDVKY
+896 TEVKY

-914 PTITAY
+914 PTVTAY

-925 LEETIP
+925 LKEPIP

-944 EAIGKL
+944 EAIDDL
-950 AEKTPRNNSS
+950 AQDTPRNNSS

-1034 LGEDNIF
+1034 LGENNIF

-1066 VGDKLYVA
+1066 VGNKRYVA
-1074 GEVVSRLVL
+1074 GEVVSRVVL
-1083 EDPSGVVEEGDQ
+1083 EDPSGVVEEGEQ

-1105 MDDPNTAIPLELQ
+1105 MGDPNTAIPLELQ

-1159 GNGYSEAEPH
+1159 GNGYTEAEPL
-1169 VESLYVDN
+1169 VERLYVDN
-1177 DYPKASYIPPK
+1177 DYPEARYIPPIGPDK
-1188 DTDNQPIGEDVY
+1188 NPIGEDVY

-1528 REGPSLSLNGF
+1528 REGPDLQLNGF
-1539 KPESYYRGNYVF
+1539 KPESYYRGDYVF

-1560 TGAPSTDGVN
+1560 TGAPSTEGVN
-1570 KDTLTFNSYIGESS
+1570 KDTLKFNSFIDTPSN
-1584 DPDTQVEEDMKV
+1584 PDTQVEEDMKV
-1596 NLGGQNDGA
+1596 NLGGQNDGD

-1622 TQKEYE
+1622 TEIDFE
-1628 VKVQNVP
+1628 IKVQNKL
-1635 PTINSVK
+1635 PTIKSVSF
-1642 LSYDDGTEID
+1642 SYEDGTEITN
-1652 GLVTRNDPVIITI
+1652 GLITRNDPVIITI
-1665 EAEDPSG
+1665 DAEDASG
-1672 IPKVEGTYK
+1672 IPQIEATYK
-1681 YGEQINSIT
+1681 YGDTTNSIQ
-1690 FRKEP
+1690 FSEEE
-1695 SGEWTG
+1695 SGKWKG
-1701 MLTATDIKNN
+1701 RLTSAELSND
-1711 GSYELNFKVYNNVV
+1711 GSYELKFKVYNNVL
-1725 YNVGE
+1725 YNTGDRPVTE
-1730 EPLASVK
+1730 RS
-1737 AETINVQRQ
+1737 ETINVQRE
-1746 GVVMDVLKPDPFQ
+1746 GVVLSVAQPENFQ
-1759 SHISG
+1759 AHISG
-1764 KTLDVEFGPA
+1764 KTLSVVFNPVGV
-1774 GEVKAETLEC
+1774 VKAKTLEC
-1784 WVRENYTSDKA
+1784 WVRENYTSTEV

-1804 SGVISNPQENYKCS
+1804 SGVISNPQENYKCD

-1826 VSPVVLITRTVGK
+1826 VNPVVLITRTVGQ

-1856 APTVPDDIDYQ
+1856 APTVPDDEDHQ

-1892 LSFKDNLSGVN
+1892 LSFKDDLSGVN
-1903 TELTKRPILVRS
+1903 TDLTKRPVLVRNS
-1915 KFNVTFEPK
+1915 LNKRFEPK
-1924 NCNTSA
+1924 SCITSA

-1940 YSDFLEATESK
+1940 FSDFLSATESK

-1966 APDYPLELLL
+1966 APDYALELLL
-1976 PPPGVEIEITS
+1976 PPEGVLIEITS

-2000 MDFKVKVGVN
+2000 MDFKVKVGAN
-2010 STLENLIATVEG
+2010 STLENVIATVEG
-2022 QSYSLKDDPDQF
+2022 QPYSLKDNPDNF
-2034 SRFNDCG
+2034 SRFNKCG
-2041 DDYSCSTFKAPLSDD
+2041 DDFSCSTFKAPLSDT
-2056 LDGQGI
+2056 LDGQPI
-2062 SPSIKALDVW
+2062 RPSIQAFDVW
-2072 EYWEEADVDVTVDNS
+2072 EYSSKAEVDVMVDNS

-2135 KEASVDNSH
+2135 KEADVDNSH
-2144 LYFELPKT
+2144 LYFELAKT

-2170 GWTENRTLDIDLTA
+2170 GWTENQTLDIDLTV

-2204 TKESQPFT
+2204 TKESQSFT
-2212 ITSTEGEHVKAKHY
+2212 ITSTEGEHVKATHY

-2233 AGEQLNFEGRVA
+2233 TGDPLNFNGNIV
-2245 SSSATGTMDFAI
+2245 SSNATGTMDFAI

-2282 FNKTYDAKG
+2282 FNKIYDAKG
-2291 IESVVDHEL
+2291 IESVVDFEV
-2300 PVITGITADQ
+2300 PEVSISNITQGDKA
-2310 VSMTPTDD
+2310 TDD
-2318 KYKLDV
+2318 GKYQSDV
-2324 TADVTDKNLSSV
+2324 TAQVTDKNLSSV

-2345 LPVGPQ
+2345 LAVGPQ

-2379 ASDAVSN
+2379 ATDAVSN

-2404 TISTTASTPLAGGV
+2404 TISTNASTPLAGGA

-2426 TEEVTEFDISDV
+2426 TEEVTDFDISDV
-2438 KLDENNGG
+2438 KLDQNNGG

-2459 TWTVIYITPE
+2459 TWTVTYITPE

-2480 DESYKSINTI
+2480 DGSYKSINNI
-2490 PGKGDSLVLGVE
+2490 PGKGDSLILGVE

-2516 HQEIGKAVDIKL
+2516 HQEIGKAVDVKL

-2534 QEATATLGT
+2534 QEATATLGA

-2548 LTADPADKK
+2548 LTFDPADKK

-2597 ITPTLTVENI
+2597 ITPTLAITPV
-2607 SDVNETGAESVAVS
+2607 
-2621 GNSTRF
+2621 GN
-2627 ESTDSLTIKA
+2627 
-2637 TDSEGIEASAN
+2637 
-2648 VNPNA
+2648 V
-2653 GGAWNSTLDVSGLKD
+2653 D
-2668 GTITVTVNGT
+2668 GSN
-2678 NDLGAPAKEVGTTF
+2678 
-2692 TLTQT
+2692 
-2697 KPTVDDGQT
+2697 
-2706 SINPTYAAAG
+2706 
-2716 ESVTVT
+2716 
-2722 ATFDKGVTTP
+2722 
-2732 TGSTL
+2732 
-2737 GTAAINWTAQA
+2737 
-2748 GTQTQWVGTAEVA
+2748 
-2761 SVADSVKSVA
+2761 
-2771 LTLQGFSDAT
+2771 
-2781 GNTGESFT
+2781 
-2789 SSKALA
+2789 
-2795 MTPTLTV
+2795 
-2802 ENIGDVNETGAV
+2802 
-2814 SVAVSGDSTRFE
+2814 
-2826 TSDELTIKA
+2826 
-2835 VDTDNKEV
+2835 
-2843 TQTTTVTASGK
+2843 
-2854 WNATLDV
+2854 
-2861 SGLKDGTI
+2861 
-2869 TVTVNGTNDLEAP
+2869 
-2882 AKEAGTTFTLT
+2882 
-2893 QTKPTVDDGQTSI
+2893 
-2906 NPTYAAAGESV
+2906 
-2917 TVTATFD
+2917 
-2924 KGVTTPTGSTLGTAA
+2924 
-2939 INWTAQSGTPT
+2939 
-2950 EWVGTAEV
+2950 
-2958 ASVADSVKSVALTLQ
+2958 
-2973 GFNDATGNAG
+2973 
-2983 EAFTSSKELVMTPT
+2983 
-2997 LTVENIGDVNE
+2997 
-3008 AGAASV
+3008 AAS
-3014 AVSGDSTRFETS
+3014 
-3026 DELTIKAVDTDNK
+3026 L
-3039 EVTQTTTVT
+3039 
-3048 ASGKWNATLDVSGLK
+3048 
-3063 DGTITVTVNGTNDL
+3063 
-3077 GAPAKEVGTTFTLTQ
+3077 
-3092 TKPTVDDGQTSINPT
+3092 
-3107 YAAAGESVTVTATF
+3107 
-3121 DKGVTTPTGST
+3121 
-3132 LGTAAINWTAQAG
+3132 
-3145 TQIQWVG
+3145 QI
-3152 TAEVA
+3152 A
-3157 SVADS
+3157 
-3162 VKSVALTLQGFS
+3162 
-3174 DATGN
+3174 
-3179 AGEAFTSS
+3179 
-3187 KELVMTPTLTVEN
+3187 
-3200 IGDVNEAGAAS
+3200 
-3211 VAVSGDSTRFETS
+3211 
-3224 DELTIKAVDTDN
+3224 
-3236 KEVTQTTTVTALGK
+3236 
-3250 WNATLD
+3250 
-3256 VSGLKDGTI
+3256 
-3265 TVTVNGTNDLEAPA
+3265 
-3279 KEAGTTFTL
+3279 
-3288 TQTKPT
+3288 
-3294 VDDGQTSINPTYA
+3294 
-3307 AAGESVTVTATFD
+3307 
-3320 KGVTTPTGSTLG
+3320 
-3332 TAAINWTAQSGT
+3332 
-3344 PTQWVGTAEVASV
+3344 
-3357 ADSVK
+3357 
-3362 SVALTLQG
+3362 
-3370 FSDATGNAGEA
+3370 
-3381 FTSSKELVMTPTLTV
+3381 
-3396 ENIGDVNEAGAASVA
+3396 
-3411 VSGDSTRF
+3411 
-3419 ETSDELTIKAVDTDN
+3419 
-3434 KEVTKTTTVGALGK
+3434 
-3448 WNATLDVS
+3448 
-3456 GLKDGT
+3456 
-3462 ITVTVNGTNDLG
+3462 
-3474 APAKEAGTTFTLTQT
+3474 
-3489 KPTVDDGQ
+3489 
-3497 TSINPT
+3497 
-3503 YAAAG
+3503 
-3508 ESVTVTATFDKG
+3508 
-3520 VTTPTGSMLGTAA
+3520 
-3533 INWTAQAGTQ
+3533 
-3543 IQWVGTA
+3543 
-3550 EVASVADSVKSVALT
+3550 
-3565 LQGFEDATG
+3565 
-3574 NAGESFTSS
+3574 
-3583 KALTMTPTLTVENIG
+3583 
-3598 DVNEAGAAS
+3598 
-3607 VAISGDSTRFESTD
+3607 
-3621 SLTIKATDSEGTEA
+3621 
-3635 SANVSPN
+3635 
-3642 AGGAWSSTL
+3642 
-3651 DVSGLKDGTITVT
+3651 
-3664 VNGTNDLGAPAKE
+3664 
-3677 VGTTFTLTQTK
+3677 
-3688 PTVDDGQTSINPT
+3688 
-3701 YAAAGEIVTVTAT
+3701 
-3714 FDKGVTA
+3714 
-3721 PTGSTLGTAAINWTA
+3721 
-3736 QSGTHTQWV
+3736 
-3745 GTAEVASVADSVKS
+3745 
-3759 VALTLQGFSDA
+3759 
-3770 TGNAGEA
+3770 
-3777 FISSKVLAMTPTI
+3777 
-3790 AFETVND
+3790 
-3797 VTGAT
+3797 
-3802 TVTINGT
+3802 GT
-3809 STRFKQGEVIEIRAV
+3809 STRFDGQTVSVEIKAQGSETPIVSSNATVQGGGAWTSNAMDISGETNGTYTVVVKGTNASNVEATQTTTFTLSQALPTLTSASFNPTHQLEGQSVAVTLEFDKALQAASAELGGSAITLTKTGDAKVWTGDVVVPATSELNVGLVVKDYQDLSGNTGAEDSSHSMPITPTLAITPVGNVDGSNAASLQIAGTSTRFDGQTVSVEIKAQGGETAIASSNATVQNGGAWASNTMDISGETNGTYTVVVTGTNASNVEATQATTFTLSQALPTLTSATFNPTHQAEGQSVAV
-3824 DADDKPTTGN
+3824 TLEFDKALQAASAELGGSAITLTKTGDAKVWTGDVVVPATSELNVGLVVKDYQDLSGNTGADDSSHSMPITPTLAITPVGN
-3834 ASVLSDGTWT
+3834 VDGSNAATLQIAGTSTRFDGQTVNVEIKAQGSETPIVSSNATVQGGGAWT
-3844 VDLDLSSLKEGTI
+3844 SNAMDISGET
-3857 TVYANG
+3857 NG
-3863 TNSLSAS
+3863 TY
-3870 ATEVNTTLNY
+3870 T
-3880 SSTVVK
+3880 
-3886 VLFLPDYLYRDK
+3886 
-3898 EDIALKKVA
+3898 

>member
-93 KEIVSSSANKTLRLE
+93 KEIVSSSAGKTLRLE

-130 SGLAKFRISGGES
+130 SGLAKYKISGGES

-251 RITSDIYTQ
+251 RITSDVYTQ

-307 RDETEIDTTPPKVT
+307 RDETEIDTTPPTVT

-332 SVDIRLNDDIGVQS
+332 SVEIRLNDDIGVQS

-402 AVEIDSDTGL
+402 AVEVDSETGL

-803 CEATT
+803 CETTT

-896 TDVKY
+896 TEVKY
-901 ALAGGNDSFFGFD
+901 ALAGGNESFFGFD
-914 PTITAY
+914 PTVTAY

-925 LEETIP
+925 LKEPIP

-944 EAIGKL
+944 EAIDDL
-950 AEKTPRNNSS
+950 AQDTPRNNSS

-1066 VGDKLYVA
+1066 VGNKRYVA
-1074 GEVVSRLVL
+1074 GEVVSRVVL

-1105 MDDPNTAIPLELQ
+1105 MDDPNTAIPLELK

-1142 LTDIIEFALETT
+1142 LTDIIEFALETA

-1159 GNGYSEAEPH
+1159 GNGYTEAEPH

-1528 REGPSLSLNGF
+1528 REGPDLQLNGF
-1539 KPESYYRGNYVF
+1539 KPESYYRGDYVF

-1560 TGAPSTDGVN
+1560 TGAPSTEGVN
-1570 KDTLTFNSYIGESS
+1570 KDTLKFNSFIDTPSN
-1584 DPDTQVEEDMKV
+1584 PDTQVEEDMKV
-1596 NLGGQNDGA
+1596 NLGGQNDGD

-1622 TQKEYE
+1622 TEIDYE
-1628 VKVQNVP
+1628 IRVQNKL
-1635 PTINSVK
+1635 PTIKSVSF
-1642 LSYDDGTEID
+1642 SYEDGTEITN
-1652 GLVTRNDPVIITI
+1652 GLITRNDPVIITI
-1665 EAEDPSG
+1665 DAEDASG
-1672 IPKVEGTYK
+1672 IPQVEATYK
-1681 YGEQINSIT
+1681 YGDTTNSIQ
-1690 FRKEP
+1690 FSEEE
-1695 SGEWTG
+1695 SGKWKG
-1701 MLTATDIKNN
+1701 RLTSAELSND
-1711 GSYELNFKVYNNVV
+1711 GSYELKFKVYNNVL
-1725 YNVGE
+1725 YNTGDRPVTE
-1730 EPLASVK
+1730 RSEI
-1737 AETINVQRQ
+1737 INVQRE
-1746 GVVMDVLKPDPFQ
+1746 GVVLSVAQPENFQ
-1759 SHISG
+1759 AHISG

-1804 SGVISNPQENYKCS
+1804 SGVINNPQENYKCS

-1856 APTVPDDIDYQ
+1856 APTAQED
-1867 SGGTYQLGSNNVGF
+1867 TYQLGSNNVGF

-2184 PTITLSFNDMTS
+2184 PIITLSFNDMTS

-2204 TKESQPFT
+2204 TKESQSFT
-2212 ITSTEGEHVKAKHY
+2212 ITSTEGEHVKATHY

-2233 AGEQLNFEGRVA
+2233 SGDKLNFEGRVA

-2257 DDQAEYMYKVTVTDS
+2257 DDQAEYIYKVTVTDS

-2386 QTEKTTTY
+2386 QTEKTATY

-2426 TEEVTEFDISDV
+2426 TEEVTDFDISDV

-2459 TWTVIYITPE
+2459 TWTVKYITPE
-2469 RENKDITIRVD
+2469 RENKDITILVD
-2480 DESYKSINTI
+2480 DGSYKSINTI

-2516 HQEIGKAVDIKL
+2516 YQEIGKAVDVKL

-2534 QEATATLGT
+2534 QEATATLGA

-2548 LTADPADKK
+2548 LTSEPADKK

-2607 SDVNETGAESVAVS
+2607 
-2621 GNSTRF
+2621 
-2627 ESTDSLTIKA
+2627 
-2637 TDSEGIEASAN
+2637 
-2648 VNPNA
+2648 
-2653 GGAWNSTLDVSGLKD
+2653 
-2668 GTITVTVNGT
+2668 
-2678 NDLGAPAKEVGTTF
+2678 
-2692 TLTQT
+2692 
-2697 KPTVDDGQT
+2697 
-2706 SINPTYAAAG
+2706 
-2716 ESVTVT
+2716 
-2722 ATFDKGVTTP
+2722 
-2732 TGSTL
+2732 
-2737 GTAAINWTAQA
+2737 
-2748 GTQTQWVGTAEVA
+2748 
-2761 SVADSVKSVA
+2761 
-2771 LTLQGFSDAT
+2771 
-2781 GNTGESFT
+2781 
-2789 SSKALA
+2789 
-2795 MTPTLTV
+2795 
-2802 ENIGDVNETGAV
+2802 
-2814 SVAVSGDSTRFE
+2814 
-2826 TSDELTIKA
+2826 
-2835 VDTDNKEV
+2835 
-2843 TQTTTVTASGK
+2843 
-2854 WNATLDV
+2854 
-2861 SGLKDGTI
+2861 
-2869 TVTVNGTNDLEAP
+2869 
-2882 AKEAGTTFTLT
+2882 
-2893 QTKPTVDDGQTSI
+2893 
-2906 NPTYAAAGESV
+2906 
-2917 TVTATFD
+2917 
-2924 KGVTTPTGSTLGTAA
+2924 
-2939 INWTAQSGTPT
+2939 
-2950 EWVGTAEV
+2950 
-2958 ASVADSVKSVALTLQ
+2958 
-2973 GFNDATGNAG
+2973 
-2983 EAFTSSKELVMTPT
+2983 
-2997 LTVENIGDVNE
+2997 GDVNE

-3014 AVSGDSTRFETS
+3014 V
-3026 DELTIKAVDTDNK
+3026 
-3039 EVTQTTTVT
+3039 
-3048 ASGKWNATLDVSGLK
+3048 
-3063 DGTITVTVNGTNDL
+3063 
-3077 GAPAKEVGTTFTLTQ
+3077 
-3092 TKPTVDDGQTSINPT
+3092 
-3107 YAAAGESVTVTATF
+3107 
-3121 DKGVTTPTGST
+3121 
-3132 LGTAAINWTAQAG
+3132 
-3145 TQIQWVG
+3145 
-3152 TAEVA
+3152 
-3157 SVADS
+3157 
-3162 VKSVALTLQGFS
+3162 
-3174 DATGN
+3174 
-3179 AGEAFTSS
+3179 
-3187 KELVMTPTLTVEN
+3187 
-3200 IGDVNEAGAAS
+3200 
-3211 VAVSGDSTRFETS
+3211 VSGDSTRFETS

-3279 KEAGTTFTL
+3279 KEVGTTFTL

-3307 AAGESVTVTATFD
+3307 AAGESVTITATFD

-3332 TAAINWTAQSGT
+3332 AAAIDWTAQAGT
-3344 PTQWVGTAEVASV
+3344 QTQWVGTAEVASV

-3370 FSDATGNAGEA
+3370 FSDATGNAGES
-3381 FTSSKELVMTPTLTV
+3381 FTSAKSLVMTPTLTV

-3411 VSGDSTRF
+3411 VSGDSARF
-3419 ETSDELTIKAVDTDN
+3419 ESTDTLTIKAVDTDN
-3434 KEVTKTTTVGALGK
+3434 KEVTQTTTVAALGK
-3448 WNATLDVS
+3448 WNT
-3456 GLKDGT
+3456 
-3462 ITVTVNGTNDLG
+3462 
-3474 APAKEAGTTFTLTQT
+3474 
-3489 KPTVDDGQ
+3489 
-3497 TSINPT
+3497 
-3503 YAAAG
+3503 
-3508 ESVTVTATFDKG
+3508 
-3520 VTTPTGSMLGTAA
+3520 
-3533 INWTAQAGTQ
+3533 
-3543 IQWVGTA
+3543 
-3550 EVASVADSVKSVALT
+3550 
-3565 LQGFEDATG
+3565 
-3574 NAGESFTSS
+3574 
-3583 KALTMTPTLTVENIG
+3583 
-3598 DVNEAGAAS
+3598 
-3607 VAISGDSTRFESTD
+3607 
-3621 SLTIKATDSEGTEA
+3621 
-3635 SANVSPN
+3635 
-3642 AGGAWSSTL
+3642 TL

-3714 FDKGVTA
+3714 FDKGVTT

-3736 QSGTHTQWV
+3736 QSGTQTQWV
-3745 GTAEVASVADSVKS
+3745 GTAEVAAVADSVKSVALTLQGFNDATGNAGEAFTSSKALVMTPTLTVENIGDVNEAGAASVAVSGDSTRFESTDTLTIKAVDTDNKEVTQTTTVAALGKWNTTLDVSGLKDGTITVTVNGTNDLGAPAKEVGTTFTLTQTKPTVDDGQTSINPTYAAAGDSVTVTATFDKGVTTPTGSTLGTAAINWTAQAGTQTQWVGTAEVAAVADSVKS

-3770 TGNAGEA
+3770 TGNTGEPFTSAKALAMTPTLTVENIADVNETGAASVAVNGDSTRFESTDTLTIKAVDTDNKEVTKTTTVAALGKWNTTLDVSGLKDGTITVTVNGANDLGAPAKEAGTTFTLMQTKPTVDDGQTSINPTYAAAGDSVTVTATFDKGVTTPTGSTLGTAAINWTAQAGTQTQWVGTAEVA
-3777 FISSKVLAMTPTI
+3777 AVADSVKSVALTLQGFNDATGNTGESFTSSKELAMTPTI
-3790 AFETVND
+3790 SFETVND
-3797 VTGAT
+3797 VAGAT

-3824 DADDKPTTGN
+3824 DADDKPITGN

-3870 ATEVNTTLNY
+3870 ATEVNTTFNY
-3880 SSTVVK
+3880 SSTIVK
-3886 VLFLPDYLYRDK
+3886 VLSVSDYLYRDK
-3898 EDIALKKVA
+3898 EYIALKKVA

>member
-37 VNGAKIEVFEYKDGK
+37 VNGAKIDVFEYKDGK
-52 VGRLLAS
+52 VGRKLDS

-108 GVVNFSE
+108 GIVNFSE

-130 SGLAKFRISGGES
+130 SGLAKYKIANGES

-164 ETTPIDITKGGQS
+164 ETKPIDITKGGQS

-191 AYSSFSYDLIEKY
+191 AYSSYSYDLIQKY
-204 GQSEDNVYTSMHFA
+204 GQSEDKVYTSMHFA

-227 DGLLDGLEISDST
+227 DGLLDGLEISEST

-251 RITSDIYTQ
+251 RITSDVYTQ

-295 GSHGTTDGVIPP
+295 GSHGETDGVIPP
-307 RDETEIDTTPPKVT
+307 RDETEIDTVPPTIT
-321 RTDSDVLARTD
+321 RTDNDVLTKTD
-332 SVDIRLNDDIGVQS
+332 NVDIRLNDDIGVQS
-346 VSAYVQYQLHGA
+346 VSAYVQYQLNGV
-358 WSGEFKCNDQQTSGS
+358 WSDEFKCNDQQTSGS
-373 EFCSVDA
+373 EFCTVDA

-402 AVEIDSDTGL
+402 AVEVDSDTGL

-432 VPGSNSGHYINFE
+432 IPGSNSGHYVNFE

-637 SDVNSD
+637 ADVNSD

-790 PESDQTSALDVAS
+790 PESDQTTALDVAS
-803 CEATT
+803 CETTT

-896 TDVKY
+896 TEVKY

-914 PTITAY
+914 PTVTAY

-925 LEETIP
+925 LEEPIP

-944 EAIGKL
+944 EAIDKL

-1074 GEVVSRLVL
+1074 GEVVSRVVL

-1105 MDDPNTAIPLELQ
+1105 VGDPNTEIPLELK
-1118 PQESGDSDKFRKE
+1118 PQESGDSNKFRKE

-1136 NTESTD
+1136 NTESAD
-1142 LTDIIEFALETT
+1142 LTDIIEFALETA

-1159 GNGYSEAEPH
+1159 GNGYTEAEPL
-1169 VESLYVDN
+1169 VERLYVDN
-1177 DYPKASYIPPK
+1177 DYPEASYIPPIGPDK
-1188 DTDNQPIGEDVY
+1188 NPIGEDVY
-1200 LNANSVHELT
+1200 LSIKNNIHDLT
-1210 FKVEDVVG
+1210 FELKDVV
-1218 DQLDKRSLSFVN
+1218 DDKLEKRSLLFYKTSGERYPVS
-1230 YSNNATVEYSSEQF
+1230 YEQF
-1244 ASNQQDA
+1244 YTNQSDR
-1251 FVVKLCTGVL
+1251 FVVRLC
-1261 CESQGKVIYPG
+1261 SQEDCSTQGTTINPG
-1272 DGNWKVNVNAED
+1272 DGDWLAVVSAED
-1284 NLGNLVNQQTV
+1284 NLGNAVSDADNGA
-1295 NVPKFDILI
+1295 PRFRIYI
-1304 DSEAPAVNGGVIDQR
+1304 DSEPPVVNDAEITER
-1319 LGGNS
+1319 LGGNDV
-1324 AWVPDID
+1324 WTPVID
-1331 AGDLSPLSE
+1331 WGDLSQGSNVKVELRKGSG
-1340 VQVDMKTQFGKRFTL
+1340 QSQTL
-1355 QHYETEPVESEE
+1355 EACDPDTSVCEQ
-1367 PYLFGTQPNVEV
+1367 PYLIGEQPDVKV
-1379 RLVADAFKYEET
+1379 QLVAEAFNYDSKNE
-1391 NTFYVKAIDSA
+1391 FYVTATDKA
-1402 YPKAEATGEFIFQ
+1402 YPANKSRKGTFSFQ

-1425 ATPWVVDSNSG
+1425 ATPWVADSNSG

-1453 DDSKVSNVEIWQV
+1453 DDSKVSKVEVWQV

-1477 KDPAQPFD
+1477 TNPSQPLD
-1485 IEINSTQ
+1485 IEIRSSQ
-1492 SGNITIDENNRADLF
+1492 SSNITIDQNNRADLF

-1539 KPESYYRGNYVF
+1539 KPESYYRGDYIF

-1622 TQKEYE
+1622 TQKVYE
-1628 VKVQNVP
+1628 VKVQNVE

-1642 LSYDDGTEID
+1642 LSYDDGTEIKGD

-1665 EAEDPSG
+1665 AAEDPSG

-1681 YGEQINSIT
+1681 YGELENDIKFTKDQA
-1690 FRKEP
+1690 

-1701 MLTATDIKNN
+1701 MLTATEIKNN
-1711 GSYELNFKVYNNVV
+1711 GRYELNFKVYNNVV
-1725 YNVGE
+1725 YNRGE
-1730 EPLASVK
+1730 EPLASK
-1737 AETINVQRQ
+1737 QTTTINVQRQ

-1759 SHISG
+1759 THISG
-1764 KTLDVEFGPA
+1764 KTLDVEFGPV
-1774 GEVKAETLEC
+1774 GDVKARTLEC
-1784 WVRENYTSDKA
+1784 WVRENYTSDNA
-1795 PDDGSSNAY
+1795 PDDDPDFAY
-1804 SGVISNPQENYKCS
+1804 SGVINQPQENYKCS

-1826 VSPVVLITRTVGK
+1826 VPPVVLITRTVGE
-1839 NDKETV
+1839 NNKETV
-1845 SKFSFSMMDID
+1845 NKFSFSMMDID
-1856 APTVPDDIDYQ
+1856 APYVLEDEEKQP
-1867 SGGTYQLGSNNVGF
+1867 GGTYQLGSNNVGF

-1892 LSFKDNLSGVN
+1892 LSFKDDLSGVN
-1903 TELTKRPILVRS
+1903 TDLTKRPVLVRNS
-1915 KFNVTFEPK
+1915 LNKRFEPK
-1924 NCNTSA
+1924 SCITSA

-1940 YSDFLEATESK
+1940 FSDFLSATESK

-1960 DVAGNA
+1960 DVAGNT
-1966 APDYPLELLL
+1966 APDYALELLL
-1976 PPPGVEIEITS
+1976 PPEEVLIEITS

-2000 MDFKVKVGVN
+2000 MDFKVKVGAN
-2010 STLENLIATVEG
+2010 STLENVIATVEG
-2022 QSYSLKDDPDQF
+2022 QPYNSKDNPDNF

-2041 DDYSCSTFKAPLSDD
+2041 DDYSCSTFKAPLSDT
-2056 LDGQGI
+2056 LDGQPI
-2062 SPSIKALDVW
+2062 RPSIQAFDVW
-2072 EYWEEADVDVTVDNS
+2072 EYSSEAEVDVMVDNS

-2127 TNPSHVFN
+2127 ANPSHVFN
-2135 KEASVDNSH
+2135 KEADVDNSH
-2144 LYFELPKT
+2144 LYFELAKT

-2170 GWTENRTLDIDLTA
+2170 GWTENQTLEIDLTA
-2184 PTITLSFNDMTS
+2184 PTISLEFTDISS
-2196 LLGGKLAF
+2196 LLNDDKLAF
-2204 TKESQPFT
+2204 TKASQSFT
-2212 ITSTEGEHVKAKHY
+2212 ITSTEGEHVKATRY
-2226 SIDMVPT
+2226 SIDMLPIS
-2233 AGEQLNFEGRVA
+2233 GEPLKFSGDPLNFNGNIVL
-2245 SSSATGTMDFAI
+2245 SSATGTMDFAI
-2257 DDQAEYMYKVTVTDS
+2257 DDQAEYRYELTVTDS
-2272 MGRAVTDFKL
+2272 MGRAIKDFKL

-2291 IESVVDHEL
+2291 IKSVVDYED
-2300 PVITGITADQ
+2300 PE
-2310 VSMTPTDD
+2310 VSIRDSKQEDEATDD
-2318 KYKLDV
+2318 GKYQLDV

-2336 TSTADNGSG
+2336 TSEADNGSG
-2345 LPVGPQ
+2345 LTVIRPK
-2351 SITEPTNDGD
+2351 SITKPTNDGAS
-2361 PYVFHYLLSPGDY
+2361 YVFQYLLSPGDY
-2374 TIKVI
+2374 TIKVT

-2426 TEEVTEFDISDV
+2426 TEEVEEFDISDV

-2446 ELKPLSWSTTDNI
+2446 ELKPLSWNTTDNI
-2459 TWTVIYITPE
+2459 TWTVTYISPE

-2480 DESYKSINTI
+2480 DGSYKSINNI
-2490 PGKGDSLVLGVE
+2490 PGKGDSLILGVE

-2516 HQEIGKAVDIKL
+2516 HQEIGKAVDVKL

-2534 QEATATLGT
+2534 QEATATLGA

-2597 ITPTLTVENI
+2597 ITPILTVEDI
-2607 SDVNETGAESVAVS
+2607 GTVNAAGAANVTVRGGSK
-2621 GNSTRF
+2621 RF
-2627 ESTDSLTIKA
+2627 ESTDT
-2637 TDSEGIEASAN
+2637 
-2648 VNPNA
+2648 
-2653 GGAWNSTLDVSGLKD
+2653 
-2668 GTITVTVNGT
+2668 
-2678 NDLGAPAKEVGTTF
+2678 
-2692 TLTQT
+2692 
-2697 KPTVDDGQT
+2697 
-2706 SINPTYAAAG
+2706 
-2716 ESVTVT
+2716 
-2722 ATFDKGVTTP
+2722 
-2732 TGSTL
+2732 
-2737 GTAAINWTAQA
+2737 
-2748 GTQTQWVGTAEVA
+2748 
-2761 SVADSVKSVA
+2761 
-2771 LTLQGFSDAT
+2771 
-2781 GNTGESFT
+2781 
-2789 SSKALA
+2789 
-2795 MTPTLTV
+2795 
-2802 ENIGDVNETGAV
+2802 
-2814 SVAVSGDSTRFE
+2814 
-2826 TSDELTIKA
+2826 LTIKA
-2835 VDTDNKEV
+2835 VDK
-2843 TQTTTVTASGK
+2843 
-2854 WNATLDV
+2854 
-2861 SGLKDGTI
+2861 
-2869 TVTVNGTNDLEAP
+2869 
-2882 AKEAGTTFTLT
+2882 
-2893 QTKPTVDDGQTSI
+2893 
-2906 NPTYAAAGESV
+2906 
-2917 TVTATFD
+2917 
-2924 KGVTTPTGSTLGTAA
+2924 
-2939 INWTAQSGTPT
+2939 
-2950 EWVGTAEV
+2950 
-2958 ASVADSVKSVALTLQ
+2958 
-2973 GFNDATGNAG
+2973 
-2983 EAFTSSKELVMTPT
+2983 
-2997 LTVENIGDVNE
+2997 
-3008 AGAASV
+3008 
-3014 AVSGDSTRFETS
+3014 
-3026 DELTIKAVDTDNK
+3026 
-3039 EVTQTTTVT
+3039 
-3048 ASGKWNATLDVSGLK
+3048 
-3063 DGTITVTVNGTNDL
+3063 
-3077 GAPAKEVGTTFTLTQ
+3077 
-3092 TKPTVDDGQTSINPT
+3092 
-3107 YAAAGESVTVTATF
+3107 
-3121 DKGVTTPTGST
+3121 
-3132 LGTAAINWTAQAG
+3132 
-3145 TQIQWVG
+3145 
-3152 TAEVA
+3152 
-3157 SVADS
+3157 
-3162 VKSVALTLQGFS
+3162 
-3174 DATGN
+3174 
-3179 AGEAFTSS
+3179 
-3187 KELVMTPTLTVEN
+3187 
-3200 IGDVNEAGAAS
+3200 
-3211 VAVSGDSTRFETS
+3211 
-3224 DELTIKAVDTDN
+3224 
-3236 KEVTQTTTVTALGK
+3236 
-3250 WNATLD
+3250 
-3256 VSGLKDGTI
+3256 
-3265 TVTVNGTNDLEAPA
+3265 
-3279 KEAGTTFTL
+3279 
-3288 TQTKPT
+3288 
-3294 VDDGQTSINPTYA
+3294 
-3307 AAGESVTVTATFD
+3307 
-3320 KGVTTPTGSTLG
+3320 
-3332 TAAINWTAQSGT
+3332 
-3344 PTQWVGTAEVASV
+3344 
-3357 ADSVK
+3357 
-3362 SVALTLQG
+3362 
-3370 FSDATGNAGEA
+3370 
-3381 FTSSKELVMTPTLTV
+3381 
-3396 ENIGDVNEAGAASVA
+3396 
-3411 VSGDSTRF
+3411 
-3419 ETSDELTIKAVDTDN
+3419 DN
-3434 KEVTKTTTVGALGK
+3434 KEVTKTTTVAALGK

-3497 TSINPT
+3497 TSVNPT
-3503 YAAAG
+3503 YAVAG

-3520 VTTPTGSMLGTAA
+3520 VTTPTGSTLGTAA
-3533 INWTAQAGTQ
+3533 INWTAQAGTHT
-3543 IQWVGTA
+3543 QWVGTA

-3565 LQGFEDATG
+3565 LQGFQDATG
-3574 NAGESFTSS
+3574 NTGEAFTSS
-3583 KALTMTPTLTVENIG
+3583 KALAMTPTLTVEAIS
-3598 DVNEAGAAS
+3598 DVNGAGAAS
-3607 VAISGDSTRFESTD
+3607 VAVNGNSTRFETSD
-3621 SLTIKATDSEGTEA
+3621 ELTIKAVDTDNKEVTQTTTVTALGKW
-3635 SANVSPN
+3635 N
-3642 AGGAWSSTL
+3642 ATL
-3651 DVSGLKDGTITVT
+3651 DVSGLKDGTIAVT
-3664 VNGTNDLGAPAKE
+3664 VNGTNDLEAPAKE
-3677 VGTTFTLTQTK
+3677 AGTTFTLTQTK
-3688 PTVDDGQTSINPT
+3688 PTVDDAQTSINPT
-3701 YAAAGEIVTVTAT
+3701 YAAAGESVTVTAT
-3714 FDKGVTA
+3714 FDKGVTT

-3759 VALTLQGFSDA
+3759 VALTLQGFNDA
-3770 TGNAGEA
+3770 TGNTGEA
-3777 FISSKVLAMTPTI
+3777 FTSSKELVMTPTL
-3790 AFETVND
+3790 TV
-3797 VTGAT
+3797 
-3802 TVTINGT
+3802 
-3809 STRFKQGEVIEIRAV
+3809 
-3824 DADDKPTTGN
+3824 
-3834 ASVLSDGTWT
+3834 
-3844 VDLDLSSLKEGTI
+3844 
-3857 TVYANG
+3857 
-3863 TNSLSAS
+3863 
-3870 ATEVNTTLNY
+3870 
-3880 SSTVVK
+3880 
-3886 VLFLPDYLYRDK
+3886 
-3898 EDIALKKVA
+3898 

>member
-1 MAASLLLSACGG
+1 MFTKNTLKPTLGLMAASLLLSACGG

-52 VGRLLAS
+52 VGRLLAG

-130 SGLAKFRISGGES
+130 SGLAKYKISDGES
-143 GSDAVSEALDSIN
+143 GSDAVSEAIDSIN

-191 AYSSFSYDLIEKY
+191 AYSSYSYDLIQRY

-251 RITSDIYTQ
+251 RITSDVYTQ

-307 RDETEIDTTPPKVT
+307 RDETEIDTTPPTIT

-346 VSAYVQYQLHGA
+346 VSAYVEYQLHGA

-402 AVEIDSDTGL
+402 AVEVDSDTGL

-432 VPGSNSGHYINFE
+432 VPGSNSGHYVNFE

-486 SFKSGLPE
+486 SFKSGLPK
-494 DVACTPVTAE
+494 DVSCSPVTAE
-504 SGSACEFSKAYSTDE
+504 SGSACEFNEPYSTDD
-519 FLSTTTFDVK
+519 FLSTTTFDIK

-560 TSMNYVNVTVDG
+560 TSMNYVNVSLDG

-672 NTTQTV
+672 NTTQTL

-684 TASIPHE
+684 SASIPHE

-808 DVVNYEFMRVRLI
+808 DVVNYQFMRVRLI

-914 PTITAY
+914 PTVTAY

-925 LEETIP
+925 LKEPIP

-944 EAIGKL
+944 EAIDDL
-950 AEKTPRNNSS
+950 AQDTPRNNSS

-1066 VGDKLYVA
+1066 VGNKRYVA
-1074 GEVVSRLVL
+1074 GEVVSRVVL
-1083 EDPSGVVEEGDQ
+1083 EDPSGVVEEGEQ

-1105 MDDPNTAIPLELQ
+1105 MGDPNTAIPLELK

-1159 GNGYSEAEPH
+1159 GNGYTEAEPL
-1169 VESLYVDN
+1169 VERLYVDN
-1177 DYPKASYIPPK
+1177 DYPEASYIPPIGPDK
-1188 DTDNQPIGEDVY
+1188 NPIGEDVY

-1295 NVPKFDILI
+1295 NVPKFDVLI

-1331 AGDLSPLSE
+1331 AGELSPLSE

-1528 REGPSLSLNGF
+1528 REGPDLQLNGF
-1539 KPESYYRGNYVF
+1539 KPESYYRGDYVF

-1560 TGAPSTDGVN
+1560 TGAPSTEGVN
-1570 KDTLTFNSYIGESS
+1570 KDTLKFNSFIDTPSN
-1584 DPDTQVEEDMKV
+1584 PDTQVEEDMKV
-1596 NLGGQNDGA
+1596 NLGGQNDGD

-1622 TQKEYE
+1622 TEIDFE
-1628 VKVQNVP
+1628 IKVQNKL
-1635 PTINSVK
+1635 PTIKSVSF
-1642 LSYDDGTEID
+1642 SYEDGTEITN
-1652 GLVTRNDPVIITI
+1652 GLITRNDPVIITI
-1665 EAEDPSG
+1665 DAEDASG
-1672 IPKVEGTYK
+1672 IPQVEATYK
-1681 YGEQINSIT
+1681 YGDTTNSIQ
-1690 FRKEP
+1690 FSEEE
-1695 SGEWTG
+1695 SGKWKG
-1701 MLTATDIKNN
+1701 RLTSAELSND
-1711 GSYELNFKVYNNVV
+1711 GSYELKFKVYNNVL
-1725 YNVGE
+1725 YNTGDRPVTE
-1730 EPLASVK
+1730 RS
-1737 AETINVQRQ
+1737 ETINVQRE
-1746 GVVMDVLKPDPFQ
+1746 GVVLSVAQPENFQ
-1759 SHISG
+1759 AHISG
-1764 KTLDVEFGPA
+1764 KTLSVVFNPVGV
-1774 GEVKAETLEC
+1774 VKAKTLEC
-1784 WVRENYTSDKA
+1784 WVRENYTSTEV

-1804 SGVISNPQENYKCS
+1804 SGVISNPQENYKCD

-1826 VSPVVLITRTVGK
+1826 VNPVVLITRTVGQ

-1856 APTVPDDIDYQ
+1856 APTVPDDEDHQ

-1892 LSFKDNLSGVN
+1892 LSFKDDLSGVN
-1903 TELTKRPILVRS
+1903 TDLTKRPVLVRNS
-1915 KFNVTFEPK
+1915 LNKRFEPK
-1924 NCNTSA
+1924 SCITSA

-1940 YSDFLEATESK
+1940 FSDFLSATESK

-1966 APDYPLELLL
+1966 ASDYALELLL
-1976 PPPGVEIEITS
+1976 PPEGVLIEITS

-2000 MDFKVKVGVN
+2000 MDFKVKVGAN
-2010 STLENLIATVEG
+2010 STLENVIATVEG
-2022 QSYSLKDDPDQF
+2022 QPYSLKDNPDNF
-2034 SRFNDCG
+2034 SRFNKCG
-2041 DDYSCSTFKAPLSDD
+2041 DDFSCSTFKAPLSDT
-2056 LDGQGI
+2056 LDGQPI
-2062 SPSIKALDVW
+2062 RPSIQAFDVW
-2072 EYWEEADVDVTVDNS
+2072 EYSSKAEVDVMVDNS

-2135 KEASVDNSH
+2135 KEADVDNSH
-2144 LYFELPKT
+2144 LYFELAKT

-2170 GWTENRTLDIDLTA
+2170 GWTENQTLDIDLTA

-2204 TKESQPFT
+2204 TKESQSFT
-2212 ITSTEGEHVKAKHY
+2212 ITSTEGEHVKATRY

-2233 AGEQLNFEGRVA
+2233 TGDPLNFNGNIVL
-2245 SSSATGTMDFAI
+2245 SSATGTMDFAI
-2257 DDQAEYMYKVTVTDS
+2257 DDQAEYMYKLTVTDS

-2345 LPVGPQ
+2345 LAVGPQ

-2459 TWTVIYITPE
+2459 TWTVTYITPE

-2480 DESYKSINTI
+2480 DGSYKSINNI
-2490 PGKGDSLVLGVE
+2490 PGKGDSLILGVE

-2516 HQEIGKAVDIKL
+2516 HQEIGKAVDVKL

-2548 LTADPADKK
+2548 LTSDPADKK

-2582 LVGNVGEDNTSYTLP
+2582 LVGNVGEDNTSYELP
-2597 ITPTLTVENI
+2597 ITPTLAITPVGNVDGSNAASLQIAGTSTRFDGQTVSVEIKAQGSETAIVSSNATVQSGGAWTSNVMDI
-2607 SDVNETGAESVAVS
+2607 SGETNGTYNVVVTGTNASNVEATQTTTFTLSQALPTLTSATFNPTHQLEGQSVAVTLEFDKALQAASAELGGSAVTLTKTGDAKVWTGDVVVPATSELNVGLVVKDYQDLSGNTGAEDSNHSMPITPTLAITPVGNVDGSNAASLQIAGTSTRFDGQTVSVEIRAQGSETAIASSNATVQNGGAWASNAMDISGETNGTYTVVVTGTNASNVEVTETSTLTLSQALPTLTSATFNPTHQLEGQSVAVTLEFDKALQAASAELGGSAVTLTKTGDAKVWTGDVVVPATSGLTVGLVVKDYQDLS
-2621 GNSTRF
+2621 GNTGA
-2627 ESTDSLTIKA
+2627 EDSSHSMPITPTI
-2637 TDSEGIEASAN
+2637 TIGTT
-2648 VNPNA
+2648 
-2653 GGAWNSTLDVSGLKD
+2653 GDVSGN
-2668 GTITVTVNGT
+2668 TTVTVNGIT
-2678 NDLGAPAKEVGTTF
+2678 
-2692 TLTQT
+2692 
-2697 KPTVDDGQT
+2697 
-2706 SINPTYAAAG
+2706 
-2716 ESVTVT
+2716 
-2722 ATFDKGVTTP
+2722 
-2732 TGSTL
+2732 
-2737 GTAAINWTAQA
+2737 
-2748 GTQTQWVGTAEVA
+2748 
-2761 SVADSVKSVA
+2761 
-2771 LTLQGFSDAT
+2771 
-2781 GNTGESFT
+2781 
-2789 SSKALA
+2789 
-2795 MTPTLTV
+2795 
-2802 ENIGDVNETGAV
+2802 
-2814 SVAVSGDSTRFE
+2814 TRFE
-2826 TSDELTIKA
+2826 TGDTIALKA
-2835 VDTDNKEV
+2835 VDTDSLEV
-2843 TQTTTVTASGK
+2843 LGSATV
-2854 WNATLDV
+2854 
-2861 SGLKDGTI
+2861 
-2869 TVTVNGTNDLEAP
+2869 
-2882 AKEAGTTFTLT
+2882 
-2893 QTKPTVDDGQTSI
+2893 
-2906 NPTYAAAGESV
+2906 
-2917 TVTATFD
+2917 
-2924 KGVTTPTGSTLGTAA
+2924 
-2939 INWTAQSGTPT
+2939 
-2950 EWVGTAEV
+2950 
-2958 ASVADSVKSVALTLQ
+2958 
-2973 GFNDATGNAG
+2973 
-2983 EAFTSSKELVMTPT
+2983 
-2997 LTVENIGDVNE
+2997 
-3008 AGAASV
+3008 
-3014 AVSGDSTRFETS
+3014 
-3026 DELTIKAVDTDNK
+3026 
-3039 EVTQTTTVT
+3039 
-3048 ASGKWNATLDVSGLK
+3048 
-3063 DGTITVTVNGTNDL
+3063 
-3077 GAPAKEVGTTFTLTQ
+3077 
-3092 TKPTVDDGQTSINPT
+3092 
-3107 YAAAGESVTVTATF
+3107 
-3121 DKGVTTPTGST
+3121 
-3132 LGTAAINWTAQAG
+3132 
-3145 TQIQWVG
+3145 
-3152 TAEVA
+3152 
-3157 SVADS
+3157 
-3162 VKSVALTLQGFS
+3162 
-3174 DATGN
+3174 
-3179 AGEAFTSS
+3179 
-3187 KELVMTPTLTVEN
+3187 
-3200 IGDVNEAGAAS
+3200 
-3211 VAVSGDSTRFETS
+3211 
-3224 DELTIKAVDTDN
+3224 
-3236 KEVTQTTTVTALGK
+3236 
-3250 WNATLD
+3250 
-3256 VSGLKDGTI
+3256 
-3265 TVTVNGTNDLEAPA
+3265 
-3279 KEAGTTFTL
+3279 
-3288 TQTKPT
+3288 
-3294 VDDGQTSINPTYA
+3294 
-3307 AAGESVTVTATFD
+3307 
-3320 KGVTTPTGSTLG
+3320 
-3332 TAAINWTAQSGT
+3332 
-3344 PTQWVGTAEVASV
+3344 
-3357 ADSVK
+3357 
-3362 SVALTLQG
+3362 
-3370 FSDATGNAGEA
+3370 
-3381 FTSSKELVMTPTLTV
+3381 
-3396 ENIGDVNEAGAASVA
+3396 
-3411 VSGDSTRF
+3411 
-3419 ETSDELTIKAVDTDN
+3419 
-3434 KEVTKTTTVGALGK
+3434 
-3448 WNATLDVS
+3448 
-3456 GLKDGT
+3456 
-3462 ITVTVNGTNDLG
+3462 
-3474 APAKEAGTTFTLTQT
+3474 
-3489 KPTVDDGQ
+3489 
-3497 TSINPT
+3497 
-3503 YAAAG
+3503 
-3508 ESVTVTATFDKG
+3508 
-3520 VTTPTGSMLGTAA
+3520 
-3533 INWTAQAGTQ
+3533 
-3543 IQWVGTA
+3543 
-3550 EVASVADSVKSVALT
+3550 
-3565 LQGFEDATG
+3565 
-3574 NAGESFTSS
+3574 
-3583 KALTMTPTLTVENIG
+3583 
-3598 DVNEAGAAS
+3598 
-3607 VAISGDSTRFESTD
+3607 
-3621 SLTIKATDSEGTEA
+3621 SL
-3635 SANVSPN
+3635 
-3642 AGGAWSSTL
+3642 
-3651 DVSGLKDGTITVT
+3651 
-3664 VNGTNDLGAPAKE
+3664 
-3677 VGTTFTLTQTK
+3677 
-3688 PTVDDGQTSINPT
+3688 
-3701 YAAAGEIVTVTAT
+3701 
-3714 FDKGVTA
+3714 
-3721 PTGSTLGTAAINWTA
+3721 
-3736 QSGTHTQWV
+3736 
-3745 GTAEVASVADSVKS
+3745 
-3759 VALTLQGFSDA
+3759 
-3770 TGNAGEA
+3770 
-3777 FISSKVLAMTPTI
+3777 
-3790 AFETVND
+3790 
-3797 VTGAT
+3797 
-3802 TVTINGT
+3802 
-3809 STRFKQGEVIEIRAV
+3809 
-3824 DADDKPTTGN
+3824 
-3834 ASVLSDGTWT
+3834 DGTWT
-3844 VDLDLSSLKEGTI
+3844 VDLDLSTLKDGEI
-3857 TVYANG
+3857 AVYANG
-3863 TNSLSAS
+3863 TNSLSAT
-3870 ATEVNTTLNY
+3870 ADEVNTTFNY
-3880 SSTVVK
+3880 SSTTALVV
-3886 VLFLPDYLYRDK
+3886 PDYWERYSAEFPSQK
-3898 EDIALKKVA
+3898 AA

>member
-93 KEIVSSSANKTLRLE
+93 KEIVSSSAGKTLRLE

-130 SGLAKFRISGGES
+130 SGLAKYKISGGES

-191 AYSSFSYDLIEKY
+191 AYSSFSYDLIKKY
-204 GQSEDNVYTSMHFA
+204 EQSEDNVYTSMHFA

-251 RITSDIYTQ
+251 RITSDVYTQ

-307 RDETEIDTTPPKVT
+307 RDETEIDTTPPTVT

-402 AVEIDSDTGL
+402 AVEVDSVTGL

-432 VPGSNSGHYINFE
+432 VPGSNSGHYVNFE

-504 SGSACEFSKAYSTDE
+504 SGSACEFSKAYLTDE
-519 FLSTTTFDVK
+519 FLSTTTFDIK

-658 YYVSQNN
+658 YYISQNN

-672 NTTQTV
+672 NTTQTL

-790 PESDQTSALDVAS
+790 PESDQTTALDVAS
-803 CEATT
+803 CETTT

-914 PTITAY
+914 PTVTAY

-925 LEETIP
+925 LKEPIP

-944 EAIGKL
+944 EAIDDL
-950 AEKTPRNNSS
+950 AQDTPRNNSS

-972 DGKANGIGAGGNQI
+972 DGKANGIGAGGKQI

-1066 VGDKLYVA
+1066 VGNKRYVA
-1074 GEVVSRLVL
+1074 GEVVSRVVL

-1105 MDDPNTAIPLELQ
+1105 TDDPNTAIPLELQ

-1159 GNGYSEAEPH
+1159 GNGYTEAEPL
-1169 VESLYVDN
+1169 VERLYVDN
-1177 DYPKASYIPPK
+1177 DYPEASYIPPK
-1188 DTDNQPIGEDVY
+1188 DPDNQPIGEDVY
-1200 LNANSVHELT
+1200 LSIRNNIHDLT
-1210 FKVEDVVG
+1210 FELDDVV
-1218 DQLDKRSLSFVN
+1218 DDKLEKRSLLFYKTSGERYPVP
-1230 YSNNATVEYSSEQF
+1230 YEQF
-1244 ASNQQDA
+1244 YANQSDR
-1251 FVVKLCTGVL
+1251 FVVRLC
-1261 CESQGKVIYPG
+1261 SQEDCSTQGTTINPG
-1272 DGNWKVNVNAED
+1272 DGDWLAVVSAED
-1284 NLGNLVNQQTV
+1284 NLGNAVSDADNGA
-1295 NVPKFDILI
+1295 PRFRIYI
-1304 DSEAPAVNGGVIDQR
+1304 DSEPPVVNDAEITER
-1319 LGGNS
+1319 LGGNDV
-1324 AWVPDID
+1324 WTPVID
-1331 AGDLSPLSE
+1331 WGDLSQGSNVKVELRKGSSQPQPLE
-1340 VQVDMKTQFGKRFTL
+1340 ACDP
-1355 QHYETEPVESEE
+1355 ETSVCDQ
-1367 PYLFGTQPNVEV
+1367 PYLIGEQPDVKV
-1379 RLVADAFKYEET
+1379 QLVAKAFNYDSKNE
-1391 NTFYVKAIDSA
+1391 FYVTATDKA
-1402 YPKAEATGEFIFQ
+1402 YPANESRKGTFSFQ

-1420 PEIEL
+1420 PVIL
-1425 ATPWVVDSNSG
+1425 LSTPWVEDALNKENTVVGRKFNVLFESVTDDSGIEEVSLFQVDNPTVLKTFKPADPSQKFEMPLVDADTDKIDLTDGNRISLYVKAKDVHGFESESNTNSVIFDSKG
-1436 KSGVLGPN
+1436 PEFSLMGHDVNSYYNSDYVFELRATDLGPN
-1444 FKVSLTSVK
+1444 GNVS
-1453 DDSKVSNVEIWQV
+1453 
-1466 GSSEAIRSIEP
+1466 
-1477 KDPAQPFD
+1477 
-1485 IEINSTQ
+1485 
-1492 SGNITIDENNRADLF
+1492 
-1507 VKAID
+1507 
-1512 EYGFY
+1512 
-1517 SDTEARSIILD
+1517 TEGVD
-1528 REGPSLSLNGF
+1528 RESLEYWIFEDVEPTPGTPGT
-1539 KPESYYRGNYVF
+1539 KI
-1551 TLYAQDLNE
+1551 
-1560 TGAPSTDGVN
+1560 VN
-1570 KDTLTFNSYIGESS
+1570 ADALKI
-1584 DPDTQVEEDMKV
+1584 P
-1596 NLGGQNDGA
+1596 LGGQSDGEHTIRVKGSDTRGN
-1605 SSTRTIRLKG
+1605 SSTSDFLVNVSSKLPQLDLTIAYADSGESIDRVVYNEGDIKLTLKVT
-1615 ADVRGNT
+1615 DVSG
-1622 TQKEYE
+1622 
-1628 VKVQNVP
+1628 VKD
-1635 PTINSVK
+1635 IKS
-1642 LSYDDGTEID
+1642 
-1652 GLVTRNDPVIITI
+1652 
-1665 EAEDPSG
+1665 
-1672 IPKVEGTYK
+1672 TYK
-1681 YGEQINSIT
+1681 Y
-1690 FRKEP
+1690 
-1695 SGEWTG
+1695 SGEINATTFQFDKVTG
-1701 MLTATDIKNN
+1701 VEDTWEATLRQSQLEAD
-1711 GSYELNFKVYNNVV
+1711 GSYELSISVYNNVQ
-1725 YNVGE
+1725 YNSDAN
-1730 EPLASVK
+1730 PLLSNI
-1737 AETINVQRQ
+1737 THTLSVQRN
-1746 GVVMDVLKPDPFQ
+1746 GVALDIAGPTQDFQNYVSDGVLDVTF
-1759 SHISG
+1759 
-1764 KTLDVEFGPA
+1764 KTLS
-1774 GEVKAETLEC
+1774 EVKAQSIEC
-1784 WVRENYTSDKA
+1784 WVRQEHNGNDA
-1795 PDDGSSNAY
+1795 PPSGEKPT
-1804 SGVISNPQENYKCS
+1804 SGVKNISSGQEPSCS
-1818 VTTDVNMS
+1818 VDSENIS
-1826 VSPVVLITRTVGK
+1826 YSPAVLIVQTTGTNGAEAVQ
-1839 NDKETV
+1839 
-1845 SKFSFSMMDID
+1845 KFDFKMMDAD
-1856 APTVPDDIDYQ
+1856 VPVPVYPESD
-1867 SGGTYQLGSNNVGF
+1867 TYQFKGGEVTYDLDDPTKYLAF
-1881 DADGNKILSIT
+1881 DLI
-1892 LSFKDNLSGVN
+1892 FKDELSGVN
-1903 TELTKRPILVRS
+1903 ITDNTDFPKLIRMAGSIPFSAESCVLNAKGEAVCRYKEKYADIIQKTA
-1915 KFNVTFEPK
+1915 VTHAYK
-1924 NCNTSA
+1924 ISNITDN
-1930 DLTTCTYTEL
+1930 
-1940 YSDFLEATESK
+1940 
-1951 YLFTIKNLS
+1951 
-1960 DVAGNA
+1960 AGNLA
-1966 APDYPLELLL
+1966 AEHEFEFLL
-1976 PPPGVEIEITS
+1976 PTEKPVVEITS
-1987 PKKDSII
+1987 PE
-1994 RGSELS
+1994 GSDVLNGKILDVDFRVKLAEYSDIENVSVTFGGLS
-2000 MDFKVKVGVN
+2000 YD
-2010 STLENLIATVEG
+2010 
-2022 QSYSLKDDPDQF
+2022 LKNNADNFRNFTTCSDDDTY
-2034 SRFNDCG
+2034 R
-2041 DDYSCSTFKAPLSDD
+2041 CSTFHSDE
-2056 LDGQGI
+2056 LDAGLEN
-2062 SPSIKALDVW
+2062 KALSIEVLVTDVW
-2072 EYWEEADVDVTVDNS
+2072 ENRGLDLVEDIRFDNTAPVIGDAITVTEQADD
-2087 KPIIDSDVTVSES
+2087 K
-2100 PTDPS
+2100 
-2105 LVRFLFSI
+2105 VRFTFVEMK
-2113 RDEGSGIATVKYTT
+2113 DDVSGLARVKYTVRALGFEEEKT
-2127 TNPSHVFN
+2127 ENMT
-2135 KEASVDNSH
+2135 
-2144 LYFELPKT
+2144 YFELSKD
-2152 ELEGLSQL
+2152 QL
-2160 RVSIQATDKV
+2160 LGRDQITVEVIATDAVDNQSSEDKI
-2170 GWTENRTLDIDLTA
+2170 IDLSEPA
-2184 PTITLSFNDMTS
+2184 VALSFDDMTS

-2204 TKESQPFT
+2204 TKESQSFT
-2212 ITSTEGEHVKAKHY
+2212 ITSTEGEHVKATHY

-2233 AGEQLNFEGRVA
+2233 TGDPLNFNGNIV

-2257 DDQAEYMYKVTVTDS
+2257 DDQAEYTYKVTVTDS
-2272 MGRAVTDFKL
+2272 MGRAIKDFTL
-2282 FNKTYDAKG
+2282 FNNTYNAEG
-2291 IESVVDHEL
+2291 IASVVDHED
-2300 PVITGITADQ
+2300 PE
-2310 VSMTPTDD
+2310 VSIVDTTQDDKATDD
-2318 KYKLDV
+2318 GKYQLDV
-2324 TADVTDKNLSSV
+2324 TAQVTDKNLSSV

-2351 SITEPTNDGD
+2351 SITEPTNDD
-2361 PYVFHYLLSPGDY
+2361 EPYVFHYLLTPGDY

-2418 EVPLTFTF
+2418 EVPLMFTF

-2446 ELKPLSWSTTDNI
+2446 ELKPLSWSTNDNI
-2459 TWTVIYITPE
+2459 TWTAAYVTPKD
-2469 RENKDITIRVD
+2469 ENKRVTISVED
-2480 DESYKSINTI
+2480 NSYKSVNNID
-2490 PGKGDSLVLGVE
+2490 GRGYSLQLDVD
-2502 GVLPTLTKVTFDPL
+2502 GVLPTLTKVTFEPL
-2516 HQEIGKAVDIKL
+2516 HQEIGKAVDVKL

-2534 QEATATLGT
+2534 QEAKATLGA

-2548 LTADPADKK
+2548 LTSDPADKK

-2582 LVGNVGEDNTSYTLP
+2582 LVGNVGEDNTSYELP
-2597 ITPTLTVENI
+2597 ITPTLTVENIGDVNEAGAASVAVSGDSTRFETSDELTIKAVDTDNKEVTQTTTVAALGKWNTTLDVSGLKDGTITVTVNGTNDLGAPAKEVGTTFTLTQTKPTVDDGQTSINPTYAAAGESVTVTATFDKGVTTPTGSTLGTATINWTAQSGTQTQWVGTAEVASVADSVKSVALTLQGFSDATGNAGESFTSSKALVMTPTLTVENI

-2716 ESVTVT
+2716 ESVTIT

-2771 LTLQGFSDAT
+2771 LTLQGFNDAT

-2814 SVAVSGDSTRFE
+2814 SVAVSGNSTRFE
-2826 TSDELTIKA
+2826 STDTLTIKA

-2843 TQTTTVTASGK
+2843 TQTTTAAALGK
-2854 WNATLDV
+2854 WNT
-2861 SGLKDGTI
+2861 
-2869 TVTVNGTNDLEAP
+2869 
-2882 AKEAGTTFTLT
+2882 
-2893 QTKPTVDDGQTSI
+2893 
-2906 NPTYAAAGESV
+2906 
-2917 TVTATFD
+2917 
-2924 KGVTTPTGSTLGTAA
+2924 
-2939 INWTAQSGTPT
+2939 
-2950 EWVGTAEV
+2950 
-2958 ASVADSVKSVALTLQ
+2958 
-2973 GFNDATGNAG
+2973 
-2983 EAFTSSKELVMTPT
+2983 
-2997 LTVENIGDVNE
+2997 
-3008 AGAASV
+3008 
-3014 AVSGDSTRFETS
+3014 
-3026 DELTIKAVDTDNK
+3026 
-3039 EVTQTTTVT
+3039 
-3048 ASGKWNATLDVSGLK
+3048 TLDVSGLK

-3107 YAAAGESVTVTATF
+3107 YAAAGESVTITATF

-3145 TQIQWVG
+3145 TQ
-3152 TAEVA
+3152 
-3157 SVADS
+3157 
-3162 VKSVALTLQGFS
+3162 
-3174 DATGN
+3174 
-3179 AGEAFTSS
+3179 
-3187 KELVMTPTLTVEN
+3187 
-3200 IGDVNEAGAAS
+3200 
-3211 VAVSGDSTRFETS
+3211 
-3224 DELTIKAVDTDN
+3224 
-3236 KEVTQTTTVTALGK
+3236 
-3250 WNATLD
+3250 
-3256 VSGLKDGTI
+3256 
-3265 TVTVNGTNDLEAPA
+3265 
-3279 KEAGTTFTL
+3279 
-3288 TQTKPT
+3288 
-3294 VDDGQTSINPTYA
+3294 
-3307 AAGESVTVTATFD
+3307 
-3320 KGVTTPTGSTLG
+3320 
-3332 TAAINWTAQSGT
+3332 
-3344 PTQWVGTAEVASV
+3344 TQWVGTAEVASV

-3370 FSDATGNAGEA
+3370 FNDATGNTGES
-3381 FTSSKELVMTPTLTV
+3381 FTSSKALAMTPTLTV
-3396 ENIGDVNEAGAASVA
+3396 ENIGDVNETGAVSVA
-3411 VSGDSTRF
+3411 VSGNSTRF
-3419 ETSDELTIKAVDTDN
+3419 ESTDTLTIKAVDTDN
-3434 KEVTKTTTVGALGK
+3434 KEVTQTTTAAALGK
-3448 WNATLDVS
+3448 WNT
-3456 GLKDGT
+3456 
-3462 ITVTVNGTNDLG
+3462 
-3474 APAKEAGTTFTLTQT
+3474 
-3489 KPTVDDGQ
+3489 
-3497 TSINPT
+3497 
-3503 YAAAG
+3503 
-3508 ESVTVTATFDKG
+3508 
-3520 VTTPTGSMLGTAA
+3520 
-3533 INWTAQAGTQ
+3533 
-3543 IQWVGTA
+3543 
-3550 EVASVADSVKSVALT
+3550 
-3565 LQGFEDATG
+3565 
-3574 NAGESFTSS
+3574 
-3583 KALTMTPTLTVENIG
+3583 
-3598 DVNEAGAAS
+3598 
-3607 VAISGDSTRFESTD
+3607 
-3621 SLTIKATDSEGTEA
+3621 
-3635 SANVSPN
+3635 
-3642 AGGAWSSTL
+3642 TL

-3714 FDKGVTA
+3714 FDKGVTT

-3736 QSGTHTQWV
+3736 QAGTQTQWV

-3759 VALTLQGFSDA
+3759 VALTLQGFNDA
-3770 TGNAGEA
+3770 TGNAGESFTSSKA
-3777 FISSKVLAMTPTI
+3777 LAMTPTLTVENIGDVNETGAVSVAVSGDSTRFENTDTLTIKAVDTDNKEVTKTTTVTALGKWNATLDVSGLKDGTITVTVNGTNDLGAPAKEAGTTFTLTQTKPTVDDGQTSINPTYAAAGEIVTVTATFDKGVTTPTGSTLGTAAINWTAQSGTQTQWVGTAEVASVADSVKSVALTLQGFEDATGNTGETFISSKVLAMTPTI

-3809 STRFKQGEVIEIRAV
+3809 STRFEEGEVIEIRAV

-3870 ATEVNTTLNY
+3870 ATEVNTTFNY
-3880 SSTVVK
+3880 SSTIVK
-3886 VLFLPDYLYRDK
+3886 VLSVSDYLYRDK
-3898 EDIALKKVA
+3898 EDIALRKVA

>member
-37 VNGAKIEVFEYKDGK
+37 VNGAKIDVFEYKDGK
-52 VGRLLAS
+52 VGRKLDS

-108 GVVNFSE
+108 GMVNFSE

-130 SGLAKFRISGGES
+130 SGLAKYKIANGES

-164 ETTPIDITKGGQS
+164 ETKPIDITKGGQS

-191 AYSSFSYDLIEKY
+191 AYSSYSYDLIQKY
-204 GQSEDNVYTSMHFA
+204 GQSEDKVYTSMHFA

-227 DGLLDGLEISDST
+227 DGLLDGLEISEST

-251 RITSDIYTQ
+251 RITSDVYTQ

-295 GSHGTTDGVIPP
+295 GSHGETDGVIPP
-307 RDETEIDTTPPKVT
+307 RDETEIDTVPPTIT
-321 RTDSDVLARTD
+321 RTDNDVLTKTD
-332 SVDIRLNDDIGVQS
+332 NVDIRLNDDIGVQS
-346 VSAYVQYQLHGA
+346 VSAYVQYQLNGV
-358 WSGEFKCNDQQTSGS
+358 WSDEFKCNDQQTSGS
-373 EFCSVDA
+373 EFCTVDA

-402 AVEIDSDTGL
+402 AVEVNPDTGL

-432 VPGSNSGHYINFE
+432 IPGSNSGHYVNFE

-519 FLSTTTFDVK
+519 FLSTTTFDVR

-550 PAQII
+550 PAQVI

-617 ANFNVNLLKQN
+617 ANFHVNVLKEN

-637 SDVNSD
+637 ADVNSD

-790 PESDQTSALDVAS
+790 PESDQTTALDVAS
-803 CEATT
+803 CETTT

-871 TGLFDYRWNQV
+871 TGLFDYHWNQV

-896 TDVKY
+896 TEVKY

-914 PTITAY
+914 PTVTAY

-925 LEETIP
+925 LKEPIP

-944 EAIGKL
+944 EAIDDL
-950 AEKTPRNNSS
+950 AQDTPRNNSS

-1074 GEVVSRLVL
+1074 GEVVSRVVL
-1083 EDPSGVVEEGDQ
+1083 EDPSGVVEEGEQ
-1095 APKFQSMWYA
+1095 APKFQSLWYA
-1105 MDDPNTAIPLELQ
+1105 MGDPNTAIPLELQ

-1159 GNGYSEAEPH
+1159 GNGYTEADPL
-1169 VESLYVDN
+1169 VERLFVDN
-1177 DYPKASYIPPK
+1177 DYPKASYIPPIGPDK
-1188 DTDNQPIGEDVY
+1188 NPIGEDVY

-1210 FKVEDVVG
+1210 FKVEDAVG

-1251 FVVKLCTGVL
+1251 FVVKLCTGAL

-1331 AGDLSPLSE
+1331 AGELSPLSE

-1379 RLVADAFKYEET
+1379 RLVADAFKYEDT
-1391 NTFYVKAIDSA
+1391 NRFYVKAIDSA

-1466 GSSEAIRSIEP
+1466 GSSKAIRSIGP
-1477 KDPAQPFD
+1477 KDPSQPFD

-1492 SGNITIDENNRADLF
+1492 SSNITIDENNRADLF

-1517 SDTEARSIILD
+1517 SDTEARTIILD

-1560 TGAPSTDGVN
+1560 TGAPSTEGVN
-1570 KDTLTFNSYIGESS
+1570 KDTLTFNSFIETPS
-1584 DPDTQVEEDMKV
+1584 DLDTQVEEDMKV
-1596 NLGGQNDGA
+1596 NLGGQNDGD

-1635 PTINSVK
+1635 PTINSLK

-1690 FRKEP
+1690 FGKEP

-1774 GEVKAETLEC
+1774 GEVKADTLEC

-1856 APTVPDDIDYQ
+1856 APESISTSHELTSSEVSIID
-1867 SGGTYQLGSNNVGF
+1867 GEKMLN
-1881 DADGNKILSIT
+1881 LE
-1892 LSFKDNLSGVN
+1892 LSFTDNLSGVN
-1903 TELTKRPILVRS
+1903 ISDGQRPILVRNYLN
-1915 KFNVTFEPK
+1915 KPFEAK
-1924 NCNTSA
+1924 GCKYSGDTTTCNYLEKYA
-1930 DLTTCTYTEL
+1930 DLVPIGTNKHT
-1940 YSDFLEATESK
+1940 
-1951 YLFTIKNLS
+1951 FTIKGLS
-1960 DVAGNA
+1960 DVAGNVA
-1966 APDYPLELLL
+1966 HDIDWELKF
-1976 PPPGVEIEITS
+1976 PPYDDMQIEITS
-1987 PKKDSII
+1987 PENNAVIKGG
-1994 RGSELS
+1994 RLS
-2000 MDFKVKVGVN
+2000 MEFKVNVGEN
-2010 STLENLIATVEG
+2010 SVLEDIVTTVEG
-2022 QSYSLKDDPDQF
+2022 TQYNLVDDSDENEWSYTSIYQCEESYSCWNF
-2034 SRFNDCG
+2034 SV
-2041 DDYSCSTFKAPLSDD
+2041 PLSESLD
-2056 LDGQGI
+2056 LQNI
-2062 SPSIKALDVW
+2062 NPSIKAVDVW
-2072 EYWEEADVDVTVDNS
+2072 GDFKGAEVSIFVDNS
-2087 KPIIDSDVTVSES
+2087 LPIIDEDVVVSES
-2100 PTDPS
+2100 PSDAN
-2105 LVRFLFSI
+2105 LIRFQFSV
-2113 RDEGSGIATVKYTT
+2113 RDEGSGLANVKYTKY
-2127 TNPSHVFN
+2127 NPIQIFD
-2135 KEASVDNSH
+2135 KEYNDDGSH
-2144 LYFELPKT
+2144 LYFELPKA
-2152 ELEGLSQL
+2152 ELEGLSNLQ
-2160 RVSIQATDKV
+2160 VNIQATDKV
-2170 GWTENRTLDIDLTA
+2170 GWSENKTLDIDLTV
-2184 PTITLSFNDMTS
+2184 PSITLSFNDMAS

-2204 TKESQPFT
+2204 TKESQSFT
-2212 ITSTEGEHVKAKHY
+2212 VTSTEKGPVKATRY

-2233 AGEQLNFEGRVA
+2233 SGDTLKFNGDITP
-2245 SSSATGTMDFAI
+2245 STPTGTMDFAI

-2272 MGRAVTDFKL
+2272 MGRAITDFKL
-2282 FNKTYDAKG
+2282 FNNAYNAEG
-2291 IESVVDHEL
+2291 IASVVDYEL

-2345 LPVGPQ
+2345 IAVGPQ

-2379 ASDAVSN
+2379 ATDAVSN
-2386 QTEKTTTY
+2386 QSEKTTTY

-2418 EVPLTFTF
+2418 DVPLTFTF

-2446 ELKPLSWSTTDNI
+2446 ELKPLSWVTTDNV
-2459 TWTVIYITPE
+2459 TWTVTYVTPKD
-2469 RENKDITIRVD
+2469 ENKKVTISVED
-2480 DESYKSINTI
+2480 NSYKSVNNID
-2490 PGKGDSLVLGVE
+2490 GRGYSLQLDVD

-2516 HQEIGKAVDIKL
+2516 HQEIGKAVDVKL

-2534 QEATATLGT
+2534 QEATATLGA

-2548 LTADPADKK
+2548 LTATADKK

-2582 LVGNVGEDNTSYTLP
+2582 LVGNVGEDNTSYELP
-2597 ITPTLTVENI
+2597 I
-2607 SDVNETGAESVAVS
+2607 
-2621 GNSTRF
+2621 
-2627 ESTDSLTIKA
+2627 
-2637 TDSEGIEASAN
+2637 
-2648 VNPNA
+2648 
-2653 GGAWNSTLDVSGLKD
+2653 
-2668 GTITVTVNGT
+2668 
-2678 NDLGAPAKEVGTTF
+2678 
-2692 TLTQT
+2692 
-2697 KPTVDDGQT
+2697 
-2706 SINPTYAAAG
+2706 
-2716 ESVTVT
+2716 
-2722 ATFDKGVTTP
+2722 
-2732 TGSTL
+2732 
-2737 GTAAINWTAQA
+2737 
-2748 GTQTQWVGTAEVA
+2748 
-2761 SVADSVKSVA
+2761 
-2771 LTLQGFSDAT
+2771 
-2781 GNTGESFT
+2781 
-2789 SSKALA
+2789 
-2795 MTPTLTV
+2795 
-2802 ENIGDVNETGAV
+2802 
-2814 SVAVSGDSTRFE
+2814 
-2826 TSDELTIKA
+2826 
-2835 VDTDNKEV
+2835 
-2843 TQTTTVTASGK
+2843 
-2854 WNATLDV
+2854 
-2861 SGLKDGTI
+2861 
-2869 TVTVNGTNDLEAP
+2869 
-2882 AKEAGTTFTLT
+2882 
-2893 QTKPTVDDGQTSI
+2893 
-2906 NPTYAAAGESV
+2906 
-2917 TVTATFD
+2917 
-2924 KGVTTPTGSTLGTAA
+2924 
-2939 INWTAQSGTPT
+2939 
-2950 EWVGTAEV
+2950 
-2958 ASVADSVKSVALTLQ
+2958 
-2973 GFNDATGNAG
+2973 
-2983 EAFTSSKELVMTPT
+2983 TPT

-3008 AGAASV
+3008 AS
-3014 AVSGDSTRFETS
+3014 
-3026 DELTIKAVDTDNK
+3026 
-3039 EVTQTTTVT
+3039 
-3048 ASGKWNATLDVSGLK
+3048 
-3063 DGTITVTVNGTNDL
+3063 
-3077 GAPAKEVGTTFTLTQ
+3077 
-3092 TKPTVDDGQTSINPT
+3092 
-3107 YAAAGESVTVTATF
+3107 
-3121 DKGVTTPTGST
+3121 
-3132 LGTAAINWTAQAG
+3132 
-3145 TQIQWVG
+3145 
-3152 TAEVA
+3152 
-3157 SVADS
+3157 
-3162 VKSVALTLQGFS
+3162 
-3174 DATGN
+3174 
-3179 AGEAFTSS
+3179 
-3187 KELVMTPTLTVEN
+3187 
-3200 IGDVNEAGAAS
+3200 AAS

-3265 TVTVNGTNDLEAPA
+3265 TVTVNGTNDLGAPA

-3294 VDDGQTSINPTYA
+3294 VDDSQTSINPTYA

-3332 TAAINWTAQSGT
+3332 TAA
-3344 PTQWVGTAEVASV
+3344 
-3357 ADSVK
+3357 
-3362 SVALTLQG
+3362 
-3370 FSDATGNAGEA
+3370 
-3381 FTSSKELVMTPTLTV
+3381 
-3396 ENIGDVNEAGAASVA
+3396 
-3411 VSGDSTRF
+3411 
-3419 ETSDELTIKAVDTDN
+3419 
-3434 KEVTKTTTVGALGK
+3434 
-3448 WNATLDVS
+3448 
-3456 GLKDGT
+3456 
-3462 ITVTVNGTNDLG
+3462 
-3474 APAKEAGTTFTLTQT
+3474 
-3489 KPTVDDGQ
+3489 
-3497 TSINPT
+3497 
-3503 YAAAG
+3503 
-3508 ESVTVTATFDKG
+3508 
-3520 VTTPTGSMLGTAA
+3520 
-3533 INWTAQAGTQ
+3533 
-3543 IQWVGTA
+3543 
-3550 EVASVADSVKSVALT
+3550 
-3565 LQGFEDATG
+3565 
-3574 NAGESFTSS
+3574 
-3583 KALTMTPTLTVENIG
+3583 
-3598 DVNEAGAAS
+3598 
-3607 VAISGDSTRFESTD
+3607 
-3621 SLTIKATDSEGTEA
+3621 
-3635 SANVSPN
+3635 
-3642 AGGAWSSTL
+3642 
-3651 DVSGLKDGTITVT
+3651 
-3664 VNGTNDLGAPAKE
+3664 
-3677 VGTTFTLTQTK
+3677 
-3688 PTVDDGQTSINPT
+3688 
-3701 YAAAGEIVTVTAT
+3701 
-3714 FDKGVTA
+3714 
-3721 PTGSTLGTAAINWTA
+3721 
-3736 QSGTHTQWV
+3736 
-3745 GTAEVASVADSVKS
+3745 
-3759 VALTLQGFSDA
+3759 
-3770 TGNAGEA
+3770 
-3777 FISSKVLAMTPTI
+3777 
-3790 AFETVND
+3790 
-3797 VTGAT
+3797 
-3802 TVTINGT
+3802 
-3809 STRFKQGEVIEIRAV
+3809 
-3824 DADDKPTTGN
+3824 
-3834 ASVLSDGTWT
+3834 
-3844 VDLDLSSLKEGTI
+3844 
-3857 TVYANG
+3857 
-3863 TNSLSAS
+3863 
-3870 ATEVNTTLNY
+3870 
-3880 SSTVVK
+3880 
-3886 VLFLPDYLYRDK
+3886 
-3898 EDIALKKVA
+3898 

>member
-52 VGRLLAS
+52 VGRLLAG

-93 KEIVSSSANKTLRLE
+93 KEIVSSSAGKTLRLE

-130 SGLAKFRISGGES
+130 SGLAKYKISGGES

-191 AYSSFSYDLIEKY
+191 AYSSYSYDLIQRY

-251 RITSDIYTQ
+251 RITSDVYTQ

-307 RDETEIDTTPPKVT
+307 RDETEIDTTPPTIT

-332 SVDIRLNDDIGVQS
+332 NVDIRLNDDIGVQS
-346 VSAYVQYQLHGA
+346 VSAYVEYQLHGA

-373 EFCSVDA
+373 KFCSVDA

-402 AVEIDSDTGL
+402 AVEVNPDTGL

-432 VPGSNSGHYINFE
+432 VPGSNSGHYVNFE

-455 TSASAINNELQE
+455 TSASAINNVVKE

-486 SFKSGLPE
+486 SFKSGLPK
-494 DVACTPVTAE
+494 DVSCSPVTAE
-504 SGSACEFSKAYSTDE
+504 SGSACEFNEPYSTDD
-519 FLSTTTFDVK
+519 FLSTTTFDIK

-617 ANFNVNLLKQN
+617 ADFHVNVLKEN

-790 PESDQTSALDVAS
+790 PESDQTTALDVAS

-901 ALAGGNDSFFGFD
+901 ALAGGNESFFGFD

-944 EAIGKL
+944 EAIDDL
-950 AEKTPRNNSS
+950 SQDTPRNNSS

-986 KLDDYEFDSD
+986 QLDGYVFKPD

-1051 PPKQTLTIETGRETM
+1051 PPKQTLTIETGRTTM

-1074 GEVVSRLVL
+1074 GEVVSRVVL

-1105 MDDPNTAIPLELQ
+1105 MGDPNTEISLELK
-1118 PQESGDSDKFRKE
+1118 PQESGDSNKFRKE

-1136 NTESTD
+1136 NTESAD

-1159 GNGYSEAEPH
+1159 GNGYTEADPLIER
-1169 VESLYVDN
+1169 LYVDN
-1177 DYPKASYIPPK
+1177 DYPEASYIPPIGP
-1188 DTDNQPIGEDVY
+1188 DNNPIGEDVY
-1200 LNANSVHELT
+1200 LSIRNNIHDLT
-1210 FKVEDVVG
+1210 FELDDVV
-1218 DQLDKRSLSFVN
+1218 DDKLEKRSLLFYKTSGERYPVS
-1230 YSNNATVEYSSEQF
+1230 YEQF
-1244 ASNQQDA
+1244 YTNQSDR
-1251 FVVKLCTGVL
+1251 FVVRLC
-1261 CESQGKVIYPG
+1261 SQEDCSTQGTTINPG
-1272 DGNWKVNVNAED
+1272 DGDWLAVVSAED
-1284 NLGNLVNQQTV
+1284 NLGNAVSDADNGA
-1295 NVPKFDILI
+1295 PRFRIYI
-1304 DSEAPAVNGGVIDQR
+1304 DSESPVVNDAEITER
-1319 LGGNS
+1319 LGGNDV
-1324 AWVPDID
+1324 WTPVID
-1331 AGDLSPLSE
+1331 WGDLSQGSNVKVELRKGSG
-1340 VQVDMKTQFGKRFTL
+1340 QSQTL
-1355 QHYETEPVESEE
+1355 EACDPETSVCDQ
-1367 PYLFGTQPNVEV
+1367 PYLIGEQPDVKV
-1379 RLVADAFKYEET
+1379 QLVAEAFNYDSKNE
-1391 NTFYVKAIDSA
+1391 FYVTATDKA
-1402 YPKAEATGEFIFQ
+1402 YPANESRKGTFSFQ

-1420 PEIEL
+1420 PVIL
-1425 ATPWVVDSNSG
+1425 LSTPWIEDALNKENTVVGRKFNVLFESVTDDSGIEEVSLFQVDNPTVLKTFKPENPSQKFEMPLLEDETKNIDLNEGNRIRLYVKAKDVHGFESQSNTNSVVFDNQG
-1436 KSGVLGPN
+1436 PEFSLMGHDVNSYYNSDYVFELRATDLGPN
-1444 FKVSLTSVK
+1444 GNVS
-1453 DDSKVSNVEIWQV
+1453 
-1466 GSSEAIRSIEP
+1466 
-1477 KDPAQPFD
+1477 
-1485 IEINSTQ
+1485 
-1492 SGNITIDENNRADLF
+1492 
-1507 VKAID
+1507 
-1512 EYGFY
+1512 
-1517 SDTEARSIILD
+1517 TEGVD
-1528 REGPSLSLNGF
+1528 RENLEYWIFEDVEPTPGTPGT
-1539 KPESYYRGNYVF
+1539 KI
-1551 TLYAQDLNE
+1551 
-1560 TGAPSTDGVN
+1560 VN
-1570 KDTLTFNSYIGESS
+1570 ADALKI
-1584 DPDTQVEEDMKV
+1584 P
-1596 NLGGQNDGA
+1596 LGGQSDGEHTIRVKGSDTRGN
-1605 SSTRTIRLKG
+1605 SSTSDFLVNVSSKLPQLDLTIAYADSGESIDRVVYNEGDIKLTLKVT
-1615 ADVRGNT
+1615 DVSGV
-1622 TQKEYE
+1622 KEI
-1628 VKVQNVP
+1628 K
-1635 PTINSVK
+1635 S
-1642 LSYDDGTEID
+1642 
-1652 GLVTRNDPVIITI
+1652 
-1665 EAEDPSG
+1665 
-1672 IPKVEGTYK
+1672 TYK
-1681 YGEQINSIT
+1681 Y
-1690 FRKEP
+1690 
-1695 SGEWTG
+1695 SGESK
-1701 MLTATDIKNN
+1701 ATDFQFYKVD
-1711 GSYELNFKVYNNVV
+1711 GSEDTWEATLTQLQLGTDGNYELSISVENNVQH
-1725 YNVGE
+1725 NGT
-1730 EPLASVK
+1730 PLVSN
-1737 AETINVQRQ
+1737 INRTLSVQRN
-1746 GVVMDVLKPDPFQ
+1746 GVAIDIDEPIDFQ
-1759 SHISG
+1759 NYVSDG
-1764 KTLDVEFGPA
+1764 VLDVKFVTKS
-1774 GEVKAETLEC
+1774 EVKAKSIEC
-1784 WVRENYTSDKA
+1784 WVRREHNGDDA
-1795 PDDGSSNAY
+1795 PPSGEKPT
-1804 SGVISNPQENYKCS
+1804 SGVKNISLGQEPSCS
-1818 VTTDVNMS
+1818 VDSENVSYSPAVLIVQTTGTNGAVAVRKFDFKMMDAES
-1826 VSPVVLITRTVGK
+1826 PKTVSPETDQYVFQGYEVTYDLDDPTKYLAFDLI
-1839 NDKETV
+1839 
-1845 SKFSFSMMDID
+1845 
-1856 APTVPDDIDYQ
+1856 
-1867 SGGTYQLGSNNVGF
+1867 
-1881 DADGNKILSIT
+1881 
-1892 LSFKDNLSGVN
+1892 FKDELSGVN
-1903 TELTKRPILVRS
+1903 ITDNADFPKLIRMAGGIPFSAESCVLNANGEAVCRYKEKYADIIQKTA
-1915 KFNVTFEPK
+1915 VTHAYK
-1924 NCNTSA
+1924 ISNITDN
-1930 DLTTCTYTEL
+1930 
-1940 YSDFLEATESK
+1940 
-1951 YLFTIKNLS
+1951 
-1960 DVAGNA
+1960 AGNLA
-1966 APDYPLELLL
+1966 AEHEFEFIL
-1976 PPPGVEIEITS
+1976 PTEKPVVEITS
-1987 PKKDSII
+1987 PE
-1994 RGSELS
+1994 GSDVLNGKILNVDFRVKLAEYSDIENVSVTFGGESYDLKNNADNFRNFTTCSDDDTYRCSSFHSDEL
-2000 MDFKVKVGVN
+2000 DAG
-2010 STLENLIATVEG
+2010 LEN
-2022 QSYSLKDDPDQF
+2022 
-2034 SRFNDCG
+2034 
-2041 DDYSCSTFKAPLSDD
+2041 
-2056 LDGQGI
+2056 
-2062 SPSIKALDVW
+2062 KALTIEVLVTDVW
-2072 EYWEEADVDVTVDNS
+2072 ENRGLDLVEDIRFDNTAPVIGDLITVTEQPGD
-2087 KPIIDSDVTVSES
+2087 K
-2100 PTDPS
+2100 
-2105 LVRFLFSI
+2105 VRFTFVEMK
-2113 RDEGSGIATVKYTT
+2113 DDVSGLAKVKYTVRALDFEEEKT
-2127 TNPSHVFN
+2127 N
-2135 KEASVDNSH
+2135 KENDKEYIT
-2144 LYFELPKT
+2144 YFELSKGELSGLDKITVEVIAKDAVDNQSSEDKT
-2152 ELEGLSQL
+2152 
-2160 RVSIQATDKV
+2160 
-2170 GWTENRTLDIDLTA
+2170 IDLTV

-2204 TKESQPFT
+2204 TKESQSFT
-2212 ITSTEGEHVKAKHY
+2212 ITSTEGEHVKATHY
-2226 SIDMVPT
+2226 SIDMIPT
-2233 AGEQLNFEGRVA
+2233 TGDPLNFNGNIV

-2257 DDQAEYMYKVTVTDS
+2257 DDQAEYMYKLTVTDS

-2345 LPVGPQ
+2345 LAVGPQ

-2459 TWTVIYITPE
+2459 TWTVTYITPE

-2480 DESYKSINTI
+2480 DGSYKSINNI
-2490 PGKGDSLVLGVE
+2490 PGKGDSLILGVE

-2516 HQEIGKAVDIKL
+2516 HQEIGKAVDVKL

-2548 LTADPADKK
+2548 LTSDPADKK

-2582 LVGNVGEDNTSYTLP
+2582 LVGNVGEDNTSYELP

-2607 SDVNETGAESVAVS
+2607 GDVNETGAASVAVS
-2621 GNSTRF
+2621 GDSTRF
-2627 ESTDSLTIKA
+2627 ETSDELTIKA
-2637 TDSEGIEASAN
+2637 VDTDNKEVTQTTTAAALGK
-2648 VNPNA
+2648 
-2653 GGAWNSTLDVSGLKD
+2653 WNTTLDVSGLKD

-2716 ESVTVT
+2716 ESGTVT

-2737 GTAAINWTAQA
+2737 GTASINWTAKS

-2771 LTLQGFSDAT
+2771 LTLQGF
-2781 GNTGESFT
+2781 E
-2789 SSKALA
+2789 
-2795 MTPTLTV
+2795 
-2802 ENIGDVNETGAV
+2802 
-2814 SVAVSGDSTRFE
+2814 
-2826 TSDELTIKA
+2826 
-2835 VDTDNKEV
+2835 
-2843 TQTTTVTASGK
+2843 
-2854 WNATLDV
+2854 
-2861 SGLKDGTI
+2861 
-2869 TVTVNGTNDLEAP
+2869 
-2882 AKEAGTTFTLT
+2882 
-2893 QTKPTVDDGQTSI
+2893 
-2906 NPTYAAAGESV
+2906 
-2917 TVTATFD
+2917 
-2924 KGVTTPTGSTLGTAA
+2924 
-2939 INWTAQSGTPT
+2939 
-2950 EWVGTAEV
+2950 
-2958 ASVADSVKSVALTLQ
+2958 
-2973 GFNDATGNAG
+2973 DATGNAG
-2983 EAFTSSKELVMTPT
+2983 EAFTSSKALAMPPT

-3014 AVSGDSTRFETS
+3014 AVSGDSTRFEST
-3026 DELTIKAVDTDNK
+3026 DRLTIKATDS
-3039 EVTQTTTVT
+3039 EGTE
-3048 ASGKWNATLDVSGLK
+3048 ASANVNPNSG
-3063 DGTITVTVNGTNDL
+3063 
-3077 GAPAKEVGTTFTLTQ
+3077 GA
-3092 TKPTVDDGQTSINPT
+3092 
-3107 YAAAGESVTVTATF
+3107 
-3121 DKGVTTPTGST
+3121 
-3132 LGTAAINWTAQAG
+3132 W
-3145 TQIQWVG
+3145 
-3152 TAEVA
+3152 
-3157 SVADS
+3157 
-3162 VKSVALTLQGFS
+3162 
-3174 DATGN
+3174 
-3179 AGEAFTSS
+3179 SS
-3187 KELVMTPTLTVEN
+3187 
-3200 IGDVNEAGAAS
+3200 
-3211 VAVSGDSTRFETS
+3211 
-3224 DELTIKAVDTDN
+3224 
-3236 KEVTQTTTVTALGK
+3236 
-3250 WNATLD
+3250 
-3256 VSGLKDGTI
+3256 
-3265 TVTVNGTNDLEAPA
+3265 
-3279 KEAGTTFTL
+3279 
-3288 TQTKPT
+3288 
-3294 VDDGQTSINPTYA
+3294 
-3307 AAGESVTVTATFD
+3307 
-3320 KGVTTPTGSTLG
+3320 
-3332 TAAINWTAQSGT
+3332 
-3344 PTQWVGTAEVASV
+3344 
-3357 ADSVK
+3357 
-3362 SVALTLQG
+3362 
-3370 FSDATGNAGEA
+3370 
-3381 FTSSKELVMTPTLTV
+3381 
-3396 ENIGDVNEAGAASVA
+3396 
-3411 VSGDSTRF
+3411 
-3419 ETSDELTIKAVDTDN
+3419 
-3434 KEVTKTTTVGALGK
+3434 
-3448 WNATLDVS
+3448 TLDVS

-3520 VTTPTGSMLGTAA
+3520 VTTPTGSTLGTASINWTAKSGTQTQWVGTAEVASVADSVKSVALTLQGFSDATGNAGEAFTSSKVLAMTPTLTVENIGDVNETGAANVAVSGDSTRFESTDRLTIKATDSEGTEASANVNPNSGGTWSSTLDVSGLKDGTITVTVNGTNDLGAPAKEVGTTFTLTQTKPTVDDGQTSINPEHAAAGESVTVTATFDKGVTTPTGSTLGTAA
-3533 INWTAQAGTQ
+3533 ISWTAQSGTQ
-3543 IQWVGTA
+3543 TQWVGTA

-3565 LQGFEDATG
+3565 LQGFEDAAGNTG
-3574 NAGESFTSS
+3574 EAFTSS
-3583 KALTMTPTLTVENIG
+3583 KALAMTPTLTVENIS
-3598 DVNEAGAAS
+3598 DVNETGAAS
-3607 VAISGDSTRFESTD
+3607 VAASGNSTRFETTD
-3621 SLTIKATDSEGTEA
+3621 TLTIKAVDTDNKEVTQTTTAAALGKWNT
-3635 SANVSPN
+3635 
-3642 AGGAWSSTL
+3642 TL

-3701 YAAAGEIVTVTAT
+3701 YAAAGESVAVTAT
-3714 FDKGVTA
+3714 FDKGVTT

-3736 QSGTHTQWV
+3736 QSGTQAQWV

-3777 FISSKVLAMTPTI
+3777 FTSSKVLAMTPTI

-3797 VTGAT
+3797 VTGLT
-3802 TVTINGT
+3802 TVTVNGS
-3809 STRFKQGEVIEIRAV
+3809 STRFETGDTIALKAV
-3824 DADDKPTTGN
+3824 DTD
-3834 ASVLSDGTWT
+3834 SLEVLGSATVLDDGTWT
-3844 VDLDLSSLKEGTI
+3844 VDLDLSTLKEGEI

-3863 TNSLSAS
+3863 TNSLSAT
-3870 ATEVNTTLNY
+3870 ADEVNTTFNY
-3880 SSTVVK
+3880 SSTTALVV
-3886 VLFLPDYLYRDK
+3886 PDYWESYSAEFPSQK
-3898 EDIALKKVA
+3898 AA

>member
-1 MAASLLLSACGG
+1 MFTKNTLKPTLGLMAASLLLSACGG

-93 KEIVSSSANKTLRLE
+93 KEIVSSSAGKTLRLE

-130 SGLAKFRISGGES
+130 SGLAKYKISGGES

-251 RITSDIYTQ
+251 RITSDVYTQ

-307 RDETEIDTTPPKVT
+307 RDETEIDTTPPTVT

-402 AVEIDSDTGL
+402 AVEVDSETGL

-432 VPGSNSGHYINFE
+432 VPGSNSGHYVNFE

-504 SGSACEFSKAYSTDE
+504 SGSACEFSKAYLTDE
-519 FLSTTTFDVK
+519 FLSTTTFDIK

-617 ANFNVNLLKQN
+617 ADFHVNVLKEN

-896 TDVKY
+896 TEVKY
-901 ALAGGNDSFFGFD
+901 ALAGGNESFFGFD

-944 EAIGKL
+944 EAIDDL
-950 AEKTPRNNSS
+950 SQNTPRNNSS

-986 KLDDYEFDSD
+986 QLDGYVFKPD
-996 TYRKDLAQSYYD
+996 TYRKDLAQSYYN

-1051 PPKQTLTIETGRETM
+1051 PPKQTLTIETGRTTM

-1074 GEVVSRLVL
+1074 GEVVSRVVL

-1105 MDDPNTAIPLELQ
+1105 VGDPNTEIPLELK
-1118 PQESGDSDKFRKE
+1118 PQESGDSNKFRKE

-1136 NTESTD
+1136 NTESAD

-1159 GNGYSEAEPH
+1159 GNGYTEADPL
-1169 VESLYVDN
+1169 VERLYVDN
-1177 DYPKASYIPPK
+1177 DYPEASYIPPIGPDK
-1188 DTDNQPIGEDVY
+1188 NPIGEDVY
-1200 LNANSVHELT
+1200 LSIKNNIHDLT
-1210 FKVEDVVG
+1210 FELKDVVG
-1218 DQLDKRSLSFVN
+1218 DKLEKRSLLFYKTSGERYPVS
-1230 YSNNATVEYSSEQF
+1230 YDQF
-1244 ASNQQDA
+1244 YTNQSDR
-1251 FVVKLCTGVL
+1251 FVVRLC
-1261 CESQGKVIYPG
+1261 SQEDCSTQGTTINPG
-1272 DGNWKVNVNAED
+1272 DGDWLTVVSAED
-1284 NLGNLVNQQTV
+1284 NLGNAVSDADNGASR
-1295 NVPKFDILI
+1295 FRIYI
-1304 DSEAPAVNGGVIDQR
+1304 DSEPPVVNDAEISER
-1319 LGGNS
+1319 LGGNDV
-1324 AWVPDID
+1324 WTPVID
-1331 AGDLSPLSE
+1331 WGDLSQGSNVKVELRKGSG
-1340 VQVDMKTQFGKRFTL
+1340 QSQTL
-1355 QHYETEPVESEE
+1355 EACDPETSVCDQ
-1367 PYLFGTQPNVEV
+1367 PYLIGEQPDVKV
-1379 RLVADAFKYEET
+1379 QLVAEAFNYDSKNE
-1391 NTFYVKAIDSA
+1391 FYVTATDKA
-1402 YPKAEATGEFIFQ
+1402 YPANESRKGTFSFQ

-1420 PEIEL
+1420 PVVL
-1425 ATPWVVDSNSG
+1425 LSTPWIEDALNKENTVVGRKFNVLFESVTDDSGIEEISLFQVDNPTVLKTFKPADPSQKFEMPLVDADTDKIDLREGEGNRISLYVKAKDVHGFESQSNTNSVIFDNKG
-1436 KSGVLGPN
+1436 PEFSLMGHDVNSYYNSDYVFELRATDLGPN
-1444 FKVSLTSVK
+1444 GNVS
-1453 DDSKVSNVEIWQV
+1453 
-1466 GSSEAIRSIEP
+1466 
-1477 KDPAQPFD
+1477 
-1485 IEINSTQ
+1485 
-1492 SGNITIDENNRADLF
+1492 
-1507 VKAID
+1507 
-1512 EYGFY
+1512 
-1517 SDTEARSIILD
+1517 TEGVD
-1528 REGPSLSLNGF
+1528 RENLEYWIFEDVEP
-1539 KPESYYRGNYVF
+1539 
-1551 TLYAQDLNE
+1551 
-1560 TGAPSTDGVN
+1560 APGTPGTKIVN
-1570 KDTLTFNSYIGESS
+1570 AEALKI
-1584 DPDTQVEEDMKV
+1584 P
-1596 NLGGQNDGA
+1596 LGGQSDGEHTIRVKGSDTRGN
-1605 SSTRTIRLKG
+1605 SSTSDFLINVSSKKPDLKLG
-1615 ADVRGNT
+1615 ITYANGDSEG
-1622 TQKEYE
+1622 QE
-1628 VKVQNVP
+1628 
-1635 PTINSVK
+1635 IN
-1642 LSYDDGTEID
+1642 
-1652 GLVTRNDPVIITI
+1652 
-1665 EAEDPSG
+1665 
-1672 IPKVEGTYK
+1672 
-1681 YGEQINSIT
+1681 
-1690 FRKEP
+1690 
-1695 SGEWTG
+1695 
-1701 MLTATDIKNN
+1701 
-1711 GSYELNFKVYNNVV
+1711 NNVV
-1725 YNVGE
+1725 YDNGDIKLTLEVNDVSGVNKIISTYKYSGE
-1730 EPLASVK
+1730 SNATDFQFSKVDGSEDTWEATLTQAQLSIDGNYELSISV
-1737 AETINVQRQ
+1737 ENNVQHNGTPLVSNINRTLSVQ
-1746 GVVMDVLKPDPFQ
+1746 RNGVELEIAEPAPTDFQ
-1759 SHISG
+1759 SYVSDG
-1764 KTLDVEFGPA
+1764 VLDVKFTTKS
-1774 GEVKAETLEC
+1774 EVKAAKIQC
-1784 WVRENYTSDKA
+1784 WVRQEYSSEVAPPPEEKPTSGEKNISPGQDPSCSVDSEGASLKPAVLIVQTKGTNGAAAVQKFDFQMMDAEAPETVSPKDDKFEFQGGEVSYDSDDSTKYLAFDLIFKDELSGVDINDKPQLSKTSGDTTFDAKSCVLNGEGQAVCSYKEKYYDIIRKLDGKYPYIIKNIKDNAGNLASDHAFEFVLPTQKPDVKITSPEGNDVLNGEYLDVDFRVKLAENSKIENVSVTFGGESYDSKNNADNFRNFNECTDDDTFLCSTFRSDKLDEELA
-1795 PDDGSSNAY
+1795 NRSLNVNVTVTDVWDNAGSADVENIRFDNAAPVIGDVITVTEQPDDKVRFTFVEMKDDV
-1804 SGVISNPQENYKCS
+1804 SGLAKVKY
-1818 VTTDVNMS
+1818 
-1826 VSPVVLITRTVGK
+1826 TVRALDFEEEK
-1839 NDKETV
+1839 TNKENDKE
-1845 SKFSFSMMDID
+1845 
-1856 APTVPDDIDYQ
+1856 Y
-1867 SGGTYQLGSNNVGF
+1867 
-1881 DADGNKILSIT
+1881 IT
-1892 LSFKDNLSGVN
+1892 
-1903 TELTKRPILVRS
+1903 
-1915 KFNVTFEPK
+1915 
-1924 NCNTSA
+1924 
-1930 DLTTCTYTEL
+1930 
-1940 YSDFLEATESK
+1940 
-1951 YLFTIKNLS
+1951 
-1960 DVAGNA
+1960 
-1966 APDYPLELLL
+1966 
-1976 PPPGVEIEITS
+1976 
-1987 PKKDSII
+1987 
-1994 RGSELS
+1994 
-2000 MDFKVKVGVN
+2000 
-2010 STLENLIATVEG
+2010 
-2022 QSYSLKDDPDQF
+2022 
-2034 SRFNDCG
+2034 
-2041 DDYSCSTFKAPLSDD
+2041 
-2056 LDGQGI
+2056 
-2062 SPSIKALDVW
+2062 
-2072 EYWEEADVDVTVDNS
+2072 
-2087 KPIIDSDVTVSES
+2087 
-2100 PTDPS
+2100 
-2105 LVRFLFSI
+2105 
-2113 RDEGSGIATVKYTT
+2113 
-2127 TNPSHVFN
+2127 
-2135 KEASVDNSH
+2135 
-2144 LYFELPKT
+2144 YFELSKGELSGLNQIKVEVIAKDAVDNQSSEDKT
-2152 ELEGLSQL
+2152 
-2160 RVSIQATDKV
+2160 
-2170 GWTENRTLDIDLTA
+2170 IDLTV

-2204 TKESQPFT
+2204 TKESQSFT
-2212 ITSTEGEHVKAKHY
+2212 ITSTEGEHVKATHY

-2233 AGEQLNFEGRVA
+2233 TGDPLNFNGNIV

-2257 DDQAEYMYKVTVTDS
+2257 DDQAEYIYKVTVTDS
-2272 MGRAVTDFKL
+2272 MGRAIKDFTI
-2282 FNKTYDAKG
+2282 FNNTYNAEG
-2291 IESVVDHEL
+2291 IASVVDYEA
-2300 PVITGITADQ
+2300 PE
-2310 VSMTPTDD
+2310 VSIVDTTQDDKATDD
-2318 KYKLDV
+2318 GKYQLDV
-2324 TADVTDKNLSSV
+2324 TAQVTDKNLSSV

-2345 LPVGPQ
+2345 LAVGPQ

-2361 PYVFHYLLSPGDY
+2361 PYVFHYLLSPGNY

-2379 ASDAVSN
+2379 ATDAVGN
-2386 QTEKTTTY
+2386 QKDGQTTY
-2394 KVEAATVPEL
+2394 EVVAATVPEL
-2404 TISTTASTPLAGGV
+2404 TISTTASTPLAGGA

-2426 TEEVTEFDISDV
+2426 TEEVTDFDISDV

-2446 ELKPLSWSTTDNI
+2446 ELKPLSWNTTDNI
-2459 TWTVIYITPE
+2459 TWTVTYISPE
-2469 RENKDITIRVD
+2469 RENKDITIRAD
-2480 DESYKSINTI
+2480 DGSYKSINNI
-2490 PGKGDSLVLGVE
+2490 PGKGDSLILGVE

-2516 HQEIGKAVDIKL
+2516 HQEIGKAVDVKL

-2534 QEATATLGT
+2534 QEATATLGA

-2597 ITPTLTVENI
+2597 ITPILAITPV
-2607 SDVNETGAESVAVS
+2607 
-2621 GNSTRF
+2621 GNVDGSNAASLQIAGTSTRF
-2627 ESTDSLTIKA
+2627 EGQTVNVEIKA
-2637 TDSEGIEASAN
+2637 QGSETAIVSS
-2648 VNPNA
+2648 NA
-2653 GGAWNSTLDVSGLKD
+2653 TVQSGGAWTSNAMDISGEPNGTYNVVVTGTNASNVEVTETSTLTLSQALPTLTSATFNPTHQLEGQNVTVTLEFDKALQAASAELGGSAFTLTKTADAKVWTGDVVVPVTSELTVGLVVKDYQDLSGNTGADDSSHSMPITPTITIGAISDVSGN
-2668 GTITVTVNGT
+2668 TTVTV
-2678 NDLGAPAKEVGTTF
+2678 
-2692 TLTQT
+2692 
-2697 KPTVDDGQT
+2697 
-2706 SINPTYAAAG
+2706 
-2716 ESVTVT
+2716 
-2722 ATFDKGVTTP
+2722 
-2732 TGSTL
+2732 
-2737 GTAAINWTAQA
+2737 
-2748 GTQTQWVGTAEVA
+2748 
-2761 SVADSVKSVA
+2761 
-2771 LTLQGFSDAT
+2771 
-2781 GNTGESFT
+2781 
-2789 SSKALA
+2789 
-2795 MTPTLTV
+2795 
-2802 ENIGDVNETGAV
+2802 
-2814 SVAVSGDSTRFE
+2814 
-2826 TSDELTIKA
+2826 
-2835 VDTDNKEV
+2835 
-2843 TQTTTVTASGK
+2843 
-2854 WNATLDV
+2854 
-2861 SGLKDGTI
+2861 
-2869 TVTVNGTNDLEAP
+2869 
-2882 AKEAGTTFTLT
+2882 
-2893 QTKPTVDDGQTSI
+2893 
-2906 NPTYAAAGESV
+2906 
-2917 TVTATFD
+2917 
-2924 KGVTTPTGSTLGTAA
+2924 
-2939 INWTAQSGTPT
+2939 
-2950 EWVGTAEV
+2950 
-2958 ASVADSVKSVALTLQ
+2958 
-2973 GFNDATGNAG
+2973 
-2983 EAFTSSKELVMTPT
+2983 
-2997 LTVENIGDVNE
+2997 
-3008 AGAASV
+3008 
-3014 AVSGDSTRFETS
+3014 
-3026 DELTIKAVDTDNK
+3026 
-3039 EVTQTTTVT
+3039 
-3048 ASGKWNATLDVSGLK
+3048 
-3063 DGTITVTVNGTNDL
+3063 
-3077 GAPAKEVGTTFTLTQ
+3077 
-3092 TKPTVDDGQTSINPT
+3092 
-3107 YAAAGESVTVTATF
+3107 
-3121 DKGVTTPTGST
+3121 
-3132 LGTAAINWTAQAG
+3132 
-3145 TQIQWVG
+3145 
-3152 TAEVA
+3152 
-3157 SVADS
+3157 
-3162 VKSVALTLQGFS
+3162 
-3174 DATGN
+3174 
-3179 AGEAFTSS
+3179 
-3187 KELVMTPTLTVEN
+3187 
-3200 IGDVNEAGAAS
+3200 
-3211 VAVSGDSTRFETS
+3211 
-3224 DELTIKAVDTDN
+3224 
-3236 KEVTQTTTVTALGK
+3236 
-3250 WNATLD
+3250 
-3256 VSGLKDGTI
+3256 
-3265 TVTVNGTNDLEAPA
+3265 
-3279 KEAGTTFTL
+3279 
-3288 TQTKPT
+3288 
-3294 VDDGQTSINPTYA
+3294 
-3307 AAGESVTVTATFD
+3307 
-3320 KGVTTPTGSTLG
+3320 
-3332 TAAINWTAQSGT
+3332 
-3344 PTQWVGTAEVASV
+3344 
-3357 ADSVK
+3357 
-3362 SVALTLQG
+3362 
-3370 FSDATGNAGEA
+3370 
-3381 FTSSKELVMTPTLTV
+3381 
-3396 ENIGDVNEAGAASVA
+3396 
-3411 VSGDSTRF
+3411 
-3419 ETSDELTIKAVDTDN
+3419 
-3434 KEVTKTTTVGALGK
+3434 
-3448 WNATLDVS
+3448 
-3456 GLKDGT
+3456 
-3462 ITVTVNGTNDLG
+3462 
-3474 APAKEAGTTFTLTQT
+3474 
-3489 KPTVDDGQ
+3489 
-3497 TSINPT
+3497 
-3503 YAAAG
+3503 
-3508 ESVTVTATFDKG
+3508 
-3520 VTTPTGSMLGTAA
+3520 
-3533 INWTAQAGTQ
+3533 
-3543 IQWVGTA
+3543 
-3550 EVASVADSVKSVALT
+3550 
-3565 LQGFEDATG
+3565 
-3574 NAGESFTSS
+3574 
-3583 KALTMTPTLTVENIG
+3583 
-3598 DVNEAGAAS
+3598 
-3607 VAISGDSTRFESTD
+3607 
-3621 SLTIKATDSEGTEA
+3621 
-3635 SANVSPN
+3635 
-3642 AGGAWSSTL
+3642 
-3651 DVSGLKDGTITVT
+3651 
-3664 VNGTNDLGAPAKE
+3664 
-3677 VGTTFTLTQTK
+3677 
-3688 PTVDDGQTSINPT
+3688 
-3701 YAAAGEIVTVTAT
+3701 
-3714 FDKGVTA
+3714 
-3721 PTGSTLGTAAINWTA
+3721 
-3736 QSGTHTQWV
+3736 
-3745 GTAEVASVADSVKS
+3745 
-3759 VALTLQGFSDA
+3759 
-3770 TGNAGEA
+3770 
-3777 FISSKVLAMTPTI
+3777 
-3790 AFETVND
+3790 
-3797 VTGAT
+3797 
-3802 TVTINGT
+3802 NGT
-3809 STRFKQGEVIEIRAV
+3809 STRFKEGEVIEIRAV

-3870 ATEVNTTLNY
+3870 ATEVNTTFNY
-3880 SSTVVK
+3880 SSTIVK
-3886 VLFLPDYLYRDK
+3886 VLSDSDYLYRDK
-3898 EDIALKKVA
+3898 EDRALKKVA

>member
-37 VNGAKIEVFEYKDGK
+37 VNGAKIDVFEYKDGK
-52 VGRLLAS
+52 VGRKLDS

-108 GVVNFSE
+108 GIVNFSE

-130 SGLAKFRISGGES
+130 SGLAKYKIANGES

-164 ETTPIDITKGGQS
+164 ETKPIDITKGGQS
-177 SFATPGHQYGALLT
+177 SFATLGHQYGALLT
-191 AYSSFSYDLIEKY
+191 AYSSYSYDLIQKY
-204 GQSEDNVYTSMHFA
+204 GQSEDKVYTSMHFA

-227 DGLLDGLEISDST
+227 DGLLDGLEISEST

-251 RITSDIYTQ
+251 RITSDVYTQ

-295 GSHGTTDGVIPP
+295 GSHGETDGVIPP
-307 RDETEIDTTPPKVT
+307 RDETEIDTVPPTIT
-321 RTDSDVLARTD
+321 RTDNDVLTKTD
-332 SVDIRLNDDIGVQS
+332 NVDIRLNDDIGVQS
-346 VSAYVQYQLHGA
+346 VSAYVQYQLNGV
-358 WSGEFKCNDQQTSGS
+358 WSDEFKCNDQQTSGS
-373 EFCSVDA
+373 EFCTVDA

-402 AVEIDSDTGL
+402 AVEVDSDTGL

-432 VPGSNSGHYINFE
+432 IPGSNSGHYVNFE

-519 FLSTTTFDVK
+519 FLSTTTFDVR

-637 SDVNSD
+637 ADVNSD

-790 PESDQTSALDVAS
+790 PESDQTTALDVAS
-803 CEATT
+803 CETTT

-896 TDVKY
+896 TEVKY

-914 PTITAY
+914 PTVTAY

-925 LEETIP
+925 LKEPIP

-944 EAIGKL
+944 EAIDDL
-950 AEKTPRNNSS
+950 AQDTPRNNSS

-986 KLDDYEFDSD
+986 QLDGYVFKPD
-996 TYRKDLAQSYYD
+996 TYRKDLAQSYYN

-1074 GEVVSRLVL
+1074 GEVVSRVVL
-1083 EDPSGVVEEGDQ
+1083 EDPSGVVEEGEQ

-1105 MDDPNTAIPLELQ
+1105 MGDPNTAIPLELQ
-1118 PQESGDSDKFRKE
+1118 PQESGDSNKFRKE

-1159 GNGYSEAEPH
+1159 GNGYTEAEPH

-1420 PEIEL
+1420 PDIEL
-1425 ATPWVVDSNSG
+1425 ANPWVVDSNSG

-1453 DDSKVSNVEIWQV
+1453 DDSKVSKVEVWQV

-1477 KDPAQPFD
+1477 QDPSQPFY
-1485 IEINSTQ
+1485 IEISSSQ
-1492 SGNITIDENNRADLF
+1492 SSNVTIDENNRADLF

-1517 SDTEARSIILD
+1517 SDTEARTIILD
-1528 REGPSLSLNGF
+1528 REGPSLTLNGF
-1539 KPESYYRGNYVF
+1539 KPDSYYRGNYIF

-1560 TGAPSTDGVN
+1560 TGAPSTEGVN
-1570 KDTLTFNSYIGESS
+1570 KDTLTFNSYIGTSS
-1584 DPDTQVEEDMKV
+1584 NPDTQVEEDMKV
-1596 NLGGQNDGA
+1596 NLGGQNDGD

-1615 ADVRGNT
+1615 SDVRGNT
-1622 TQKEYE
+1622 TETEYE
-1628 VKVQNVP
+1628 VKVQNKKPHVE
-1635 PTINSVK
+1635 SVK
-1642 LSYDDGTEID
+1642 FSYEDGTEITN
-1652 GLVTRNDPVIITI
+1652 GLITRNDPVIITI
-1665 EAEDPSG
+1665 DAEDPSG

-1690 FRKEP
+1690 FGQEP
-1695 SGEWTG
+1695 SGKWTG
-1701 MLTATDIKNN
+1701 MLTTSDLSNN
-1711 GSYELNFKVYNNVV
+1711 GSYELKFQIYNNVV
-1725 YNVGE
+1725 YNPGE
-1730 EPLASVK
+1730 QPLINEISKTV
-1737 AETINVQRQ
+1737 NVQRE

-1764 KTLDVEFGPA
+1764 KTLNVEFGPA
-1774 GEVKAETLEC
+1774 GEVKAEKLEC

-1795 PDDGSSNAY
+1795 PDDDPDFAY

-1924 NCNTSA
+1924 SCNTSA

-1940 YSDFLEATESK
+1940 YSDFLAAGESK

-1987 PKKDSII
+1987 PENDSII

-2022 QSYSLKDDPDQF
+2022 QSYNLKDDPDQF

-2072 EYWEEADVDVTVDNS
+2072 EYWKETDVDVTVDNS

-2184 PTITLSFNDMTS
+2184 PIITLSFNDMTS

-2212 ITSTEGEHVKAKHY
+2212 ITSTEGEHVKATRY

-2233 AGEQLNFEGRVA
+2233 SGDKLNFEGRVA

-2257 DDQAEYMYKVTVTDS
+2257 DDQAEYIYKVTVTDS

-2345 LPVGPQ
+2345 LAVGPQ

-2379 ASDAVSN
+2379 ATDAVSN

-2459 TWTVIYITPE
+2459 TWTVTYVTPKD
-2469 RENKDITIRVD
+2469 ENKKVTISVED
-2480 DESYKSINTI
+2480 NSYKSVNNID
-2490 PGKGDSLVLGVE
+2490 GRGYSLQLDVD

-2516 HQEIGKAVDIKL
+2516 HQEIGKAVDVKL

-2534 QEATATLGT
+2534 QEATATLGA

-2564 VPDVPELG
+2564 VSDVPELG

-2597 ITPTLTVENI
+2597 ITPILAITPV
-2607 SDVNETGAESVAVS
+2607 
-2621 GNSTRF
+2621 GN
-2627 ESTDSLTIKA
+2627 
-2637 TDSEGIEASAN
+2637 
-2648 VNPNA
+2648 V
-2653 GGAWNSTLDVSGLKD
+2653 D
-2668 GTITVTVNGT
+2668 GSN
-2678 NDLGAPAKEVGTTF
+2678 
-2692 TLTQT
+2692 
-2697 KPTVDDGQT
+2697 
-2706 SINPTYAAAG
+2706 
-2716 ESVTVT
+2716 
-2722 ATFDKGVTTP
+2722 
-2732 TGSTL
+2732 
-2737 GTAAINWTAQA
+2737 
-2748 GTQTQWVGTAEVA
+2748 
-2761 SVADSVKSVA
+2761 
-2771 LTLQGFSDAT
+2771 
-2781 GNTGESFT
+2781 
-2789 SSKALA
+2789 
-2795 MTPTLTV
+2795 
-2802 ENIGDVNETGAV
+2802 
-2814 SVAVSGDSTRFE
+2814 
-2826 TSDELTIKA
+2826 
-2835 VDTDNKEV
+2835 
-2843 TQTTTVTASGK
+2843 
-2854 WNATLDV
+2854 
-2861 SGLKDGTI
+2861 
-2869 TVTVNGTNDLEAP
+2869 
-2882 AKEAGTTFTLT
+2882 
-2893 QTKPTVDDGQTSI
+2893 
-2906 NPTYAAAGESV
+2906 
-2917 TVTATFD
+2917 
-2924 KGVTTPTGSTLGTAA
+2924 
-2939 INWTAQSGTPT
+2939 
-2950 EWVGTAEV
+2950 
-2958 ASVADSVKSVALTLQ
+2958 
-2973 GFNDATGNAG
+2973 
-2983 EAFTSSKELVMTPT
+2983 
-2997 LTVENIGDVNE
+2997 
-3008 AGAASV
+3008 AAS
-3014 AVSGDSTRFETS
+3014 
-3026 DELTIKAVDTDNK
+3026 L
-3039 EVTQTTTVT
+3039 
-3048 ASGKWNATLDVSGLK
+3048 
-3063 DGTITVTVNGTNDL
+3063 
-3077 GAPAKEVGTTFTLTQ
+3077 
-3092 TKPTVDDGQTSINPT
+3092 
-3107 YAAAGESVTVTATF
+3107 
-3121 DKGVTTPTGST
+3121 
-3132 LGTAAINWTAQAG
+3132 
-3145 TQIQWVG
+3145 QI
-3152 TAEVA
+3152 A
-3157 SVADS
+3157 
-3162 VKSVALTLQGFS
+3162 
-3174 DATGN
+3174 
-3179 AGEAFTSS
+3179 
-3187 KELVMTPTLTVEN
+3187 
-3200 IGDVNEAGAAS
+3200 
-3211 VAVSGDSTRFETS
+3211 
-3224 DELTIKAVDTDN
+3224 
-3236 KEVTQTTTVTALGK
+3236 
-3250 WNATLD
+3250 
-3256 VSGLKDGTI
+3256 
-3265 TVTVNGTNDLEAPA
+3265 
-3279 KEAGTTFTL
+3279 
-3288 TQTKPT
+3288 
-3294 VDDGQTSINPTYA
+3294 
-3307 AAGESVTVTATFD
+3307 
-3320 KGVTTPTGSTLG
+3320 
-3332 TAAINWTAQSGT
+3332 
-3344 PTQWVGTAEVASV
+3344 
-3357 ADSVK
+3357 
-3362 SVALTLQG
+3362 
-3370 FSDATGNAGEA
+3370 
-3381 FTSSKELVMTPTLTV
+3381 
-3396 ENIGDVNEAGAASVA
+3396 
-3411 VSGDSTRF
+3411 
-3419 ETSDELTIKAVDTDN
+3419 
-3434 KEVTKTTTVGALGK
+3434 
-3448 WNATLDVS
+3448 
-3456 GLKDGT
+3456 
-3462 ITVTVNGTNDLG
+3462 
-3474 APAKEAGTTFTLTQT
+3474 
-3489 KPTVDDGQ
+3489 
-3497 TSINPT
+3497 
-3503 YAAAG
+3503 
-3508 ESVTVTATFDKG
+3508 
-3520 VTTPTGSMLGTAA
+3520 
-3533 INWTAQAGTQ
+3533 
-3543 IQWVGTA
+3543 
-3550 EVASVADSVKSVALT
+3550 
-3565 LQGFEDATG
+3565 
-3574 NAGESFTSS
+3574 
-3583 KALTMTPTLTVENIG
+3583 
-3598 DVNEAGAAS
+3598 
-3607 VAISGDSTRFESTD
+3607 
-3621 SLTIKATDSEGTEA
+3621 
-3635 SANVSPN
+3635 
-3642 AGGAWSSTL
+3642 
-3651 DVSGLKDGTITVT
+3651 
-3664 VNGTNDLGAPAKE
+3664 
-3677 VGTTFTLTQTK
+3677 
-3688 PTVDDGQTSINPT
+3688 
-3701 YAAAGEIVTVTAT
+3701 
-3714 FDKGVTA
+3714 
-3721 PTGSTLGTAAINWTA
+3721 
-3736 QSGTHTQWV
+3736 
-3745 GTAEVASVADSVKS
+3745 
-3759 VALTLQGFSDA
+3759 
-3770 TGNAGEA
+3770 
-3777 FISSKVLAMTPTI
+3777 
-3790 AFETVND
+3790 
-3797 VTGAT
+3797 
-3802 TVTINGT
+3802 GT
-3809 STRFKQGEVIEIRAV
+3809 STRFEGQTVSVEIKAQGSETAIVSSNATVQIGGAWTSNAMDISGEPNGTYNVVVTGTNASNVEVTETSTLTLSQALPTLTSATFNPTHQLEGQNV
-3824 DADDKPTTGN
+3824 TVTLEFDKALQAASAELGGSAFTLTKTADAKVWTGDVVVPVTSELTVGLVVKDYQDLSGNTGADDSSHSMPITPILAITPVGNVDGSNAASLQIAGTSTRFEGQTVSVEIKAQGSETPIVSSNATVQSGGAWTSNAMDISGEPNGTYDVVVTGTN
-3834 ASVLSDGTWT
+3834 ASNVEVTETSTLTLSQALPTLTSATFNPTHQLEGQNVTVTLEFDKALQAASAELGGSAFTLTKTADAKVWT
-3844 VDLDLSSLKEGTI
+3844 GDVVVPVTSELTVGLVVKDYQDLSGNTGADDSSHSMPITPILAITPVGNVDGSNAASLQIAGTSTRFEGQ
-3857 TVYANG
+3857 TVNVEIKAQGSETPIVSSNATVQSGGAWTSNAMDISGEPNG
-3863 TNSLSAS
+3863 TYD
-3870 ATEVNTTLNY
+3870 V
-3880 SSTVVK
+3880 
-3886 VLFLPDYLYRDK
+3886 
-3898 EDIALKKVA
+3898 

>member
-52 VGRLLAS
+52 VGRLLAG

-130 SGLAKFRISGGES
+130 SGLAKYKISDGES
-143 GSDAVSEALDSIN
+143 GSDAVSEAIDSIN

-191 AYSSFSYDLIEKY
+191 AYSSYSYDLIQRY

-251 RITSDIYTQ
+251 RITSDVYTQ

-307 RDETEIDTTPPKVT
+307 RDETEIDTTPPTIT

-346 VSAYVQYQLHGA
+346 VSAYVEYQLHGA

-402 AVEIDSDTGL
+402 AVEVDSDTGL

-432 VPGSNSGHYINFE
+432 VPGSNSGHYVNFE

-486 SFKSGLPE
+486 SFKSGLPK
-494 DVACTPVTAE
+494 DVSCSPVTAE
-504 SGSACEFSKAYSTDE
+504 SGSACEFNEPYSTDD
-519 FLSTTTFDVK
+519 FLSTTTFDIK

-560 TSMNYVNVTVDG
+560 TSMNYVNVSLDG

-672 NTTQTV
+672 NTTQTL

-684 TASIPHE
+684 SASIPHE

-808 DVVNYEFMRVRLI
+808 DVVNYQFMRVRLI

-914 PTITAY
+914 PTVTAY

-925 LEETIP
+925 LKEPIP

-944 EAIGKL
+944 EAIDDL
-950 AEKTPRNNSS
+950 AQDTPRNNSS

-1066 VGDKLYVA
+1066 VGNKRYVA
-1074 GEVVSRLVL
+1074 GEVVSRVVL
-1083 EDPSGVVEEGDQ
+1083 EDPSGVVEEGEQ

-1105 MDDPNTAIPLELQ
+1105 MGDPNTAIPLELK

-1159 GNGYSEAEPH
+1159 GNGYTEAEPL
-1169 VESLYVDN
+1169 VERLYVDN
-1177 DYPKASYIPPK
+1177 DYPEASYIPPIGPDK
-1188 DTDNQPIGEDVY
+1188 NPIGEDVY

-1295 NVPKFDILI
+1295 NVPKFDVLI

-1331 AGDLSPLSE
+1331 AGELSPLSE

-1528 REGPSLSLNGF
+1528 REGPDLQLNGF
-1539 KPESYYRGNYVF
+1539 KPESYYRGDYVF

-1560 TGAPSTDGVN
+1560 TGAPSTEGVN
-1570 KDTLTFNSYIGESS
+1570 KDTLKFNSFIDTPSN
-1584 DPDTQVEEDMKV
+1584 PDTQVEEDMKV
-1596 NLGGQNDGA
+1596 NLGGQNDGD

-1622 TQKEYE
+1622 TEIDFE
-1628 VKVQNVP
+1628 IKVQNKL
-1635 PTINSVK
+1635 PTIKSVSF
-1642 LSYDDGTEID
+1642 SYEDGTEITN
-1652 GLVTRNDPVIITI
+1652 GLITRNDPVIITI
-1665 EAEDPSG
+1665 DAEDASG
-1672 IPKVEGTYK
+1672 IPQVEATYK
-1681 YGEQINSIT
+1681 YGDTTNSIQ
-1690 FRKEP
+1690 FSEEE
-1695 SGEWTG
+1695 SGKWKG
-1701 MLTATDIKNN
+1701 RLTSAELSND
-1711 GSYELNFKVYNNVV
+1711 GSYELKFKVYNNVL
-1725 YNVGE
+1725 YNTGDRPVTE
-1730 EPLASVK
+1730 RS
-1737 AETINVQRQ
+1737 ETINVQRE
-1746 GVVMDVLKPDPFQ
+1746 GVVLSVAQPENFQ
-1759 SHISG
+1759 AHISG
-1764 KTLDVEFGPA
+1764 KTLSVVFNPVGV
-1774 GEVKAETLEC
+1774 VKAKTLEC
-1784 WVRENYTSDKA
+1784 WVRENYTSTEV

-1804 SGVISNPQENYKCS
+1804 SGVISNPQENYKCD

-1826 VSPVVLITRTVGK
+1826 VNPVVLITRTVGQ

-1856 APTVPDDIDYQ
+1856 APTVPDDEDHQ

-1892 LSFKDNLSGVN
+1892 LSFKDDLSGVN
-1903 TELTKRPILVRS
+1903 TDLTKRPVLVRNS
-1915 KFNVTFEPK
+1915 LNKRFEPK
-1924 NCNTSA
+1924 SCITSA

-1940 YSDFLEATESK
+1940 FSDFLSATESK

-1966 APDYPLELLL
+1966 ASDYALELLL
-1976 PPPGVEIEITS
+1976 PPEGVLIEITS

-2000 MDFKVKVGVN
+2000 MDFKVKVGAN
-2010 STLENLIATVEG
+2010 STLENVIATVEG
-2022 QSYSLKDDPDQF
+2022 QPYSLKDNPDNF
-2034 SRFNDCG
+2034 SRFNKCG
-2041 DDYSCSTFKAPLSDD
+2041 DDFSCSTFKAPLSDT
-2056 LDGQGI
+2056 LDGQPI
-2062 SPSIKALDVW
+2062 RPSIQAFDVW
-2072 EYWEEADVDVTVDNS
+2072 EYSSKAEVDVMVDNS

-2135 KEASVDNSH
+2135 KEADVDNSH
-2144 LYFELPKT
+2144 LYFELAKT

-2170 GWTENRTLDIDLTA
+2170 GWTENQTLDIDLTA

-2204 TKESQPFT
+2204 TKESQSFT
-2212 ITSTEGEHVKAKHY
+2212 ITSTEGEHVKATRY

-2233 AGEQLNFEGRVA
+2233 TGDPLNFNGNIVL
-2245 SSSATGTMDFAI
+2245 SSATGTMDFAI
-2257 DDQAEYMYKVTVTDS
+2257 DDQAEYMYKLTVTDS

-2345 LPVGPQ
+2345 LAVGPQ

-2459 TWTVIYITPE
+2459 TWTVTYITPE

-2480 DESYKSINTI
+2480 DGSYKSINNI
-2490 PGKGDSLVLGVE
+2490 PGKGDSLILGVE

-2516 HQEIGKAVDIKL
+2516 HQEIGKAVDVKL

-2548 LTADPADKK
+2548 LTSDPADKK

-2582 LVGNVGEDNTSYTLP
+2582 LVGNVGEDNTSYELP
-2597 ITPTLTVENI
+2597 ITPTLAITPVGNVDGSNAASLQIAGTSTRFDGQTVSVEIKAQGSETAIVSSNATVQSGGAWTSNVMDI
-2607 SDVNETGAESVAVS
+2607 SGETNGTYNVVVTGTNASNVEATQTTTFTLSQALPTLTSATFNPTHQLEGQSVAVTLEFDKALQAASAELGGSAVTLTKTGDAKVWTGDVVVPATSELNVGLVVKDYQDLSGNTGAEDSNHSMPITPTLAITPVGNVDGSNAASLQIAGTSTRFDGQTVSVEIRAQGSETAIASSNATVQNGGAWASNAMDISGETNGTYTVVVTGTNASNVEVTETSTLTLSQALPTLTSATFNPTHQLEGQSVAVTLEFDKALQAASAELGGSAVTLTKTGDAKVWTGDVVVPATSGLTVGLVVKDYQDLS
-2621 GNSTRF
+2621 GNTGA
-2627 ESTDSLTIKA
+2627 EDSSHSMPITPTI
-2637 TDSEGIEASAN
+2637 TIGTT
-2648 VNPNA
+2648 
-2653 GGAWNSTLDVSGLKD
+2653 GDVSGN
-2668 GTITVTVNGT
+2668 TTVTVNGIT
-2678 NDLGAPAKEVGTTF
+2678 
-2692 TLTQT
+2692 
-2697 KPTVDDGQT
+2697 
-2706 SINPTYAAAG
+2706 
-2716 ESVTVT
+2716 
-2722 ATFDKGVTTP
+2722 
-2732 TGSTL
+2732 
-2737 GTAAINWTAQA
+2737 
-2748 GTQTQWVGTAEVA
+2748 
-2761 SVADSVKSVA
+2761 
-2771 LTLQGFSDAT
+2771 
-2781 GNTGESFT
+2781 
-2789 SSKALA
+2789 
-2795 MTPTLTV
+2795 
-2802 ENIGDVNETGAV
+2802 
-2814 SVAVSGDSTRFE
+2814 TRFE
-2826 TSDELTIKA
+2826 TGDTIALKA
-2835 VDTDNKEV
+2835 VDTDSLEV
-2843 TQTTTVTASGK
+2843 LGSATV
-2854 WNATLDV
+2854 
-2861 SGLKDGTI
+2861 
-2869 TVTVNGTNDLEAP
+2869 
-2882 AKEAGTTFTLT
+2882 
-2893 QTKPTVDDGQTSI
+2893 
-2906 NPTYAAAGESV
+2906 
-2917 TVTATFD
+2917 
-2924 KGVTTPTGSTLGTAA
+2924 
-2939 INWTAQSGTPT
+2939 
-2950 EWVGTAEV
+2950 
-2958 ASVADSVKSVALTLQ
+2958 
-2973 GFNDATGNAG
+2973 
-2983 EAFTSSKELVMTPT
+2983 
-2997 LTVENIGDVNE
+2997 
-3008 AGAASV
+3008 
-3014 AVSGDSTRFETS
+3014 
-3026 DELTIKAVDTDNK
+3026 
-3039 EVTQTTTVT
+3039 
-3048 ASGKWNATLDVSGLK
+3048 
-3063 DGTITVTVNGTNDL
+3063 
-3077 GAPAKEVGTTFTLTQ
+3077 
-3092 TKPTVDDGQTSINPT
+3092 
-3107 YAAAGESVTVTATF
+3107 
-3121 DKGVTTPTGST
+3121 
-3132 LGTAAINWTAQAG
+3132 
-3145 TQIQWVG
+3145 
-3152 TAEVA
+3152 
-3157 SVADS
+3157 
-3162 VKSVALTLQGFS
+3162 
-3174 DATGN
+3174 
-3179 AGEAFTSS
+3179 
-3187 KELVMTPTLTVEN
+3187 
-3200 IGDVNEAGAAS
+3200 
-3211 VAVSGDSTRFETS
+3211 
-3224 DELTIKAVDTDN
+3224 
-3236 KEVTQTTTVTALGK
+3236 
-3250 WNATLD
+3250 
-3256 VSGLKDGTI
+3256 
-3265 TVTVNGTNDLEAPA
+3265 
-3279 KEAGTTFTL
+3279 
-3288 TQTKPT
+3288 
-3294 VDDGQTSINPTYA
+3294 
-3307 AAGESVTVTATFD
+3307 
-3320 KGVTTPTGSTLG
+3320 
-3332 TAAINWTAQSGT
+3332 
-3344 PTQWVGTAEVASV
+3344 
-3357 ADSVK
+3357 
-3362 SVALTLQG
+3362 
-3370 FSDATGNAGEA
+3370 
-3381 FTSSKELVMTPTLTV
+3381 
-3396 ENIGDVNEAGAASVA
+3396 
-3411 VSGDSTRF
+3411 
-3419 ETSDELTIKAVDTDN
+3419 
-3434 KEVTKTTTVGALGK
+3434 
-3448 WNATLDVS
+3448 
-3456 GLKDGT
+3456 
-3462 ITVTVNGTNDLG
+3462 
-3474 APAKEAGTTFTLTQT
+3474 
-3489 KPTVDDGQ
+3489 
-3497 TSINPT
+3497 
-3503 YAAAG
+3503 
-3508 ESVTVTATFDKG
+3508 
-3520 VTTPTGSMLGTAA
+3520 
-3533 INWTAQAGTQ
+3533 
-3543 IQWVGTA
+3543 
-3550 EVASVADSVKSVALT
+3550 
-3565 LQGFEDATG
+3565 
-3574 NAGESFTSS
+3574 
-3583 KALTMTPTLTVENIG
+3583 
-3598 DVNEAGAAS
+3598 
-3607 VAISGDSTRFESTD
+3607 
-3621 SLTIKATDSEGTEA
+3621 SL
-3635 SANVSPN
+3635 
-3642 AGGAWSSTL
+3642 
-3651 DVSGLKDGTITVT
+3651 
-3664 VNGTNDLGAPAKE
+3664 
-3677 VGTTFTLTQTK
+3677 
-3688 PTVDDGQTSINPT
+3688 
-3701 YAAAGEIVTVTAT
+3701 
-3714 FDKGVTA
+3714 
-3721 PTGSTLGTAAINWTA
+3721 
-3736 QSGTHTQWV
+3736 
-3745 GTAEVASVADSVKS
+3745 
-3759 VALTLQGFSDA
+3759 
-3770 TGNAGEA
+3770 
-3777 FISSKVLAMTPTI
+3777 
-3790 AFETVND
+3790 
-3797 VTGAT
+3797 
-3802 TVTINGT
+3802 
-3809 STRFKQGEVIEIRAV
+3809 
-3824 DADDKPTTGN
+3824 
-3834 ASVLSDGTWT
+3834 DGTWT
-3844 VDLDLSSLKEGTI
+3844 VDLDLSTLKDGEI
-3857 TVYANG
+3857 AVYANG
-3863 TNSLSAS
+3863 TNSLSAT
-3870 ATEVNTTLNY
+3870 ADEVNTTFNY
-3880 SSTVVK
+3880 SSTTALVV
-3886 VLFLPDYLYRDK
+3886 PDYWERYSAEFPSQK
-3898 EDIALKKVA
+3898 AA

>member
-93 KEIVSSSANKTLRLE
+93 KEIVSSSAGKTLRLE

-130 SGLAKFRISGGES
+130 SGLAKYKISGGES

-191 AYSSFSYDLIEKY
+191 AYSSFSYDLIKKY

-307 RDETEIDTTPPKVT
+307 RDETEIDTTPPTVT

-332 SVDIRLNDDIGVQS
+332 SVDIRLNDEIGVQS

-402 AVEIDSDTGL
+402 AVEVDSDTGL

-432 VPGSNSGHYINFE
+432 VPGSNSGHYVNFE

-672 NTTQTV
+672 NTTQTL

-803 CEATT
+803 CETTT

-914 PTITAY
+914 PTVTAY

-925 LEETIP
+925 LKEPIP

-944 EAIGKL
+944 EAIDDL
-950 AEKTPRNNSS
+950 AQDTPRNNSS

-1066 VGDKLYVA
+1066 VGNKRYIA
-1074 GEVVSRLVL
+1074 GEVVSRVVL

-1105 MDDPNTAIPLELQ
+1105 MGDPNTEIPLELK
-1118 PQESGDSDKFRKE
+1118 PQESGDSNKFRKE

-1142 LTDIIEFALETT
+1142 LTDIIEFALETA

-1159 GNGYSEAEPH
+1159 GNGYTEAEPL
-1169 VESLYVDN
+1169 VERLFVDN
-1177 DYPKASYIPPK
+1177 DYPKASYIPPIGPDK
-1188 DTDNQPIGEDVY
+1188 NPIGEDVY

-1379 RLVADAFKYEET
+1379 RLVADAFRYEDT

-1453 DDSKVSNVEIWQV
+1453 DDSKVSKVEVWQV

-1477 KDPAQPFD
+1477 KDPSQPFD

-1528 REGPSLSLNGF
+1528 REGPDLQLNGF
-1539 KPESYYRGNYVF
+1539 KPESYYRGDYVF

-1560 TGAPSTDGVN
+1560 TGAPSTEGVN
-1570 KDTLTFNSYIGESS
+1570 KDTLKFNSFIDTPSN
-1584 DPDTQVEEDMKV
+1584 PDTQVEEDMKV
-1596 NLGGQNDGA
+1596 NLGGQNDGD
-1605 SSTRTIRLKG
+1605 SSTRIIRLKG

-1622 TQKEYE
+1622 TEIDYE
-1628 VKVQNVP
+1628 IRVQNKL
-1635 PTINSVK
+1635 PTIKSVSF
-1642 LSYDDGTEID
+1642 SYEDGTEITN
-1652 GLVTRNDPVIITI
+1652 GLITRNDSVIITI
-1665 EAEDPSG
+1665 DAEDASG
-1672 IPKVEGTYK
+1672 IPQVEATYK
-1681 YGEQINSIT
+1681 YGDTTNSIQ
-1690 FRKEP
+1690 FSEEE
-1695 SGEWTG
+1695 SGKWKG
-1701 MLTATDIKNN
+1701 RLTSAELSND
-1711 GSYELNFKVYNNVV
+1711 GSYELKFKVYNNVL
-1725 YNVGE
+1725 YNTGDRPVTE
-1730 EPLASVK
+1730 RS
-1737 AETINVQRQ
+1737 ETINVQRE
-1746 GVVMDVLKPDPFQ
+1746 GVVLSVAQPENFQ
-1759 SHISG
+1759 AHISG
-1764 KTLDVEFGPA
+1764 KTLSVVFNPVGD
-1774 GEVKAETLEC
+1774 VKAKTLEC
-1784 WVRENYTSDKA
+1784 WVRENYTSTEV

-1804 SGVISNPQENYKCS
+1804 SGVISNPQESYKCD

-1826 VSPVVLITRTVGK
+1826 VNPVVLITRTVGQ
-1839 NDKETV
+1839 NDTETV
-1845 SKFSFSMMDID
+1845 SKFSFSMMDIE
-1856 APTVPDDIDYQ
+1856 APTAQED
-1867 SGGTYQLGSNNVGF
+1867 TYQLDSNNVGF

-1892 LSFKDNLSGVN
+1892 MNFKDNLSGVN
-1903 TELTKRPILVRS
+1903 TELTKRPVLVRS
-1915 KFNVTFEPK
+1915 KFNLMFEPK
-1924 NCNTSA
+1924 SCSTSA

-1940 YSDFLEATESK
+1940 YSDIIASGVSK
-1951 YLFTIKNLS
+1951 HLYTIKNLS
-1960 DVAGNA
+1960 DRAGNA
-1966 APDYPLELLL
+1966 APDHALELLL
-1976 PPPGVEIEITS
+1976 PPPGSVQIEITN
-1987 PKKDSII
+1987 PENDSII

-2000 MDFKVKVGVN
+2000 MDFKVKVGNN
-2010 STLENLIATVEG
+2010 SILENLIATVDG
-2022 QSYSLKDDPDQF
+2022 QSYSLKDNPNNF

-2041 DDYSCSTFKAPLSDD
+2041 DDYSCSTFKAPLSDT
-2056 LDGQGI
+2056 LDGQVI
-2062 SPSIKALDVW
+2062 SPSIQALDVW
-2072 EYWEEADVDVTVDNS
+2072 EDSSSAKVDVMVDNS

-2135 KEASVDNSH
+2135 KDAGVDNSH

-2170 GWTENRTLDIDLTA
+2170 GWSENQTLDIDLTV

-2204 TKESQPFT
+2204 TKESQSFT
-2212 ITSTEGEHVKAKHY
+2212 ITSTEGEHVKATHY

-2233 AGEQLNFEGRVA
+2233 SGDKLNFEGRVA

-2257 DDQAEYMYKVTVTDS
+2257 DDQAEYIYKVTVTDS

-2459 TWTVIYITPE
+2459 TWTVKYITPE

-2534 QEATATLGT
+2534 QEATATLGA

-2582 LVGNVGEDNTSYTLP
+2582 LVGNVGEDNTSYELP
-2597 ITPTLTVENI
+2597 ITPTLVITPVGNVDGTNAASLQIAGTSTRFDGQTVSVEIKAQGSETAIVSSNATVQSGGAWTSNAMDI
-2607 SDVNETGAESVAVS
+2607 SGEPNGTYNVVVTGTNASNVEVTETSTLTLSQALPTLTSATFNPTHQLEGQNVTVTLEFDKALQAASAELGGSAITLTKTADAKVWTGDVVVPVTSELTVGLVVKDYQDLSGNTGADDSSHSMPITPTLAITPV
-2621 GNSTRF
+2621 GNVDGTNAASLQIAGTSTRF
-2627 ESTDSLTIKA
+2627 EGQTVSVEIKA
-2637 TDSEGIEASAN
+2637 QGSETAIVSS
-2648 VNPNA
+2648 NA
-2653 GGAWNSTLDVSGLKD
+2653 TVQSGGAWTSNAMDISGEPNGTYNVVVTGTNASNVEVTETSTLTLSQALPTLTSATFNPTHQLEGQNVTVTLEFDKALQAASAELGGSAITLTKTADAKVWTGDVVVPVTSELTVGLVVKDYQDLSGNTGADDSSHSMPITPTLAITPVGNVDGTNAASLQIAGTSTRFEGQTVSVEIKAQGSETAIVSSNATVQSGGAWTSNAMDISGEPNGTYNVVVTGTNASNVEVTETSTLTLSQALPTLTSATFNPTHQLEGQNVTVTLEFDKALQAASAELGGSAITLTKTADAKVWTGDVVVPVTSELTVGLVVKDYQDLSGNTGADDSSHSMPITPTITMVTISDVSGN
-2668 GTITVTVNGT
+2668 TTVTVNGT
-2678 NDLGAPAKEVGTTF
+2678 
-2692 TLTQT
+2692 
-2697 KPTVDDGQT
+2697 
-2706 SINPTYAAAG
+2706 
-2716 ESVTVT
+2716 
-2722 ATFDKGVTTP
+2722 
-2732 TGSTL
+2732 
-2737 GTAAINWTAQA
+2737 
-2748 GTQTQWVGTAEVA
+2748 
-2761 SVADSVKSVA
+2761 
-2771 LTLQGFSDAT
+2771 
-2781 GNTGESFT
+2781 
-2789 SSKALA
+2789 
-2795 MTPTLTV
+2795 
-2802 ENIGDVNETGAV
+2802 
-2814 SVAVSGDSTRFE
+2814 STRFRE
-2826 TSDELTIKA
+2826 
-2835 VDTDNKEV
+2835 
-2843 TQTTTVTASGK
+2843 
-2854 WNATLDV
+2854 
-2861 SGLKDGTI
+2861 
-2869 TVTVNGTNDLEAP
+2869 
-2882 AKEAGTTFTLT
+2882 
-2893 QTKPTVDDGQTSI
+2893 
-2906 NPTYAAAGESV
+2906 
-2917 TVTATFD
+2917 
-2924 KGVTTPTGSTLGTAA
+2924 
-2939 INWTAQSGTPT
+2939 
-2950 EWVGTAEV
+2950 
-2958 ASVADSVKSVALTLQ
+2958 
-2973 GFNDATGNAG
+2973 
-2983 EAFTSSKELVMTPT
+2983 
-2997 LTVENIGDVNE
+2997 
-3008 AGAASV
+3008 
-3014 AVSGDSTRFETS
+3014 
-3026 DELTIKAVDTDNK
+3026 
-3039 EVTQTTTVT
+3039 
-3048 ASGKWNATLDVSGLK
+3048 
-3063 DGTITVTVNGTNDL
+3063 
-3077 GAPAKEVGTTFTLTQ
+3077 
-3092 TKPTVDDGQTSINPT
+3092 
-3107 YAAAGESVTVTATF
+3107 
-3121 DKGVTTPTGST
+3121 
-3132 LGTAAINWTAQAG
+3132 
-3145 TQIQWVG
+3145 
-3152 TAEVA
+3152 
-3157 SVADS
+3157 
-3162 VKSVALTLQGFS
+3162 
-3174 DATGN
+3174 
-3179 AGEAFTSS
+3179 
-3187 KELVMTPTLTVEN
+3187 
-3200 IGDVNEAGAAS
+3200 
-3211 VAVSGDSTRFETS
+3211 
-3224 DELTIKAVDTDN
+3224 
-3236 KEVTQTTTVTALGK
+3236 
-3250 WNATLD
+3250 
-3256 VSGLKDGTI
+3256 
-3265 TVTVNGTNDLEAPA
+3265 
-3279 KEAGTTFTL
+3279 
-3288 TQTKPT
+3288 
-3294 VDDGQTSINPTYA
+3294 
-3307 AAGESVTVTATFD
+3307 
-3320 KGVTTPTGSTLG
+3320 
-3332 TAAINWTAQSGT
+3332 
-3344 PTQWVGTAEVASV
+3344 
-3357 ADSVK
+3357 
-3362 SVALTLQG
+3362 
-3370 FSDATGNAGEA
+3370 
-3381 FTSSKELVMTPTLTV
+3381 
-3396 ENIGDVNEAGAASVA
+3396 
-3411 VSGDSTRF
+3411 
-3419 ETSDELTIKAVDTDN
+3419 
-3434 KEVTKTTTVGALGK
+3434 
-3448 WNATLDVS
+3448 
-3456 GLKDGT
+3456 
-3462 ITVTVNGTNDLG
+3462 
-3474 APAKEAGTTFTLTQT
+3474 
-3489 KPTVDDGQ
+3489 
-3497 TSINPT
+3497 
-3503 YAAAG
+3503 
-3508 ESVTVTATFDKG
+3508 
-3520 VTTPTGSMLGTAA
+3520 
-3533 INWTAQAGTQ
+3533 
-3543 IQWVGTA
+3543 
-3550 EVASVADSVKSVALT
+3550 
-3565 LQGFEDATG
+3565 
-3574 NAGESFTSS
+3574 
-3583 KALTMTPTLTVENIG
+3583 
-3598 DVNEAGAAS
+3598 
-3607 VAISGDSTRFESTD
+3607 
-3621 SLTIKATDSEGTEA
+3621 
-3635 SANVSPN
+3635 
-3642 AGGAWSSTL
+3642 
-3651 DVSGLKDGTITVT
+3651 
-3664 VNGTNDLGAPAKE
+3664 
-3677 VGTTFTLTQTK
+3677 
-3688 PTVDDGQTSINPT
+3688 
-3701 YAAAGEIVTVTAT
+3701 GEI
-3714 FDKGVTA
+3714 
-3721 PTGSTLGTAAINWTA
+3721 
-3736 QSGTHTQWV
+3736 
-3745 GTAEVASVADSVKS
+3745 
-3759 VALTLQGFSDA
+3759 
-3770 TGNAGEA
+3770 
-3777 FISSKVLAMTPTI
+3777 
-3790 AFETVND
+3790 
-3797 VTGAT
+3797 
-3802 TVTINGT
+3802 
-3809 STRFKQGEVIEIRAV
+3809 IEIRAV

-3834 ASVLSDGTWT
+3834 VSVLSDGTWT

-3857 TVYANG
+3857 TVYSNG

-3870 ATEVNTTLNY
+3870 ATEVNTTFNY
-3880 SSTVVK
+3880 SSTIVK
-3886 VLFLPDYLYRDK
+3886 VLSVSDYLYRDK